1 MMATTLHEHP
11 FNGEQQQGKV
21 VALSIGTKHYS
32 IYLPNADIDY
42 IQKKIS
48 TELQP
53 YELEMLQDIQ
63 VNVSAGD
70 LVLDVGAN
78 IGNHT
83 LYLAAIA
90 DCKVTSFEPNA
101 SLIEALRRSVE
112 INQLSERV
120 TLMPFGVGHMAGQGH
135 FSAIMEENLGGQS
148 IDIGEGDIR
157 IVALDE
163 LEFPD
168 RVKVVKIDVEGME
181 LPVLEGAARLIGK
194 DRPLIYVEC
203 MNADHYKTIS
213 AWMERH
219 GYTYWDTFNATPT
232 HFFRPVE
239 SVSLDMRLARLQHHE
254 VLSNYQN
261 AQLLKTTRDNLASAN
276 QKYREACQ
284 RIDVLKE
291 QIHNSDT
298 RQQELKAKLS
308 ERQQEL
314 EAARQEVEQ
323 MRQRLHQAE
332 REYTARLDELASTMT
347 DIAAEKAR
355 GRAHEQELGAQL
367 AEARRALESER
378 ARSSLLEKN
387 LAEREQLATQQVAE
401 LAVHRE
407 HSAELRAA
415 YDALSEEL
423 ERFKAQYDEELR
435 NGQSIRELLEATQE
449 HGLESRRQLENV
461 QDAWNSERK
470 VFIEQVSLLNQRV
483 DTKAGLLQQREHG
496 VALLEAE
503 LEQEREQ
510 HEKLIQ
516 EHRSTTV
523 HIETIEQQ
531 LVNEQTAKKALESV
545 LASTETHAAQLQ
557 ARLDEFQAN
566 DRQHELKE
574 RVSLLEAELDRS
586 REDAKRACGELVA
599 AHEQQL
605 TEEQVAKKALE
616 SVLASTETHAAQLQD
631 RLDELQANNKQEEL
645 NAKIALLEL
654 ELDRVT
660 GEGNKLREELIAGH
674 KQSEEQRRHGHEAE
688 LAELRRALEQQQ
700 AQIKSLT
707 QELSKESDK
716 RRVAEQRLIQA
727 RASMT
732 YQLGYQLKNAK
743 SLGGLVR
750 LPVSLARL
758 YRQASKQR
766 LSRAHQPAVLEA
778 PKVFEHAPA
787 DRPAEPEVL
796 ADARQSAALL
806 PQRMAQ
812 GQLKIACIMDDFTF
826 GSYQP
831 EAQLQQLTPTAWQAE
846 LEDFQPELLFIES
859 AWRGKDE
866 LWGSKVGHNASE
878 LQQIVRWCKTR
889 GTPTMFWNKEDPVHF
904 ETFLTTAK
912 QFDFVFTTDM
922 DCIHRY
928 KAALGHEHVYFLPFA
943 CQPSVHNP
951 IELYERK
958 DAFCF
963 AGAYYARYPERT
975 RDLGNFVAKLPEFR
989 PVEIYDRNYGKN
1001 DPNYQ
1006 FPAEYQPFIVGT
1018 LPFSEID
1025 RAYKGYR
1032 YAINLNSIKQS
1043 QTMFARRVYE
1053 LLGCNTVT
1061 VSNYSRGVRLM
1072 FGDLVITTDSG
1083 EEMVRRLQ
1091 ALAGDEESSGKL
1103 RLAALRKVMLEHT
1116 YEQRLNYIVAKVSG
1130 TPVANPLPDVA
1141 VLSYARSEEDL
1152 KAVLA
1157 NFQRQTHTNSTL
1169 HLVLGRKVQQ
1179 PTEKNTRVHYLR
1191 HKELEGKGIGDVIG
1205 NAELLAGMVAED
1217 YYGPN
1222 YLLDMAIATRY
1233 SSANAFGKVT
1243 RYNYAETGIEL
1254 LEPGRAYHNAGSL
1267 QLRSAVVR
1275 AQLLAAFDCFDWCR
1289 ALSSSRYGE
1298 GSLLAVDPFNYCQ
1311 GGAAAEMDA
1320 VHQRVDDLSLDTGFT
1335 IEELQARA
1343 ERIAPAEQGAIDVPE
1358 IRLQQLQETFGP
1370 CKSSNVS
1377 FQMEEHGW
1385 LVTSTLEDGKHEYIY
1400 AARDL
1405 TPEELGGKEQLKF
1418 FLDVTPGLNLQLVM
1432 LFLDAQKQRISHVI
1446 KHANRNKVVDVPPE
1460 TAFIRMGWRVY
1471 QGGCA
1476 EIKGLLLG
1484 HKDLQPAEML
1494 GQAEHLLITNHY
1506 PSYEDLY
1513 RNGFV
1518 HSRVAAYRERGVNV
1532 DVFRLRKD
1540 DAATYHEFEN
1550 IDVITGSQSTL
1561 RKLLDSGRYRN
1572 VLVHF
1577 LDPDMWEVLKDY
1589 VDRLNVIVWVHGAEI
1604 QPWWRRQFNFKTE
1617 EQLQVGKLQSE
1628 QRLSF
1633 WSGLLKEMPANLKLI
1648 FVSHFFA
1655 EQVMEDLGF
1664 RLPEEKHHVIHNPI
1678 DTDLFNYIE
1687 KPVEQ
1692 RKKVLSIRPYAS
1704 AVYANDLS
1712 VKAIE
1717 LLSTKPW
1724 FHELEFRMIGEGPLF
1739 DETLKPLEKYP
1750 NVIIERRFLRRS
1762 EIAALH
1768 KDYGLFL
1775 CPSRMDTQG
1784 VSRDEAMAS
1793 GLVPVTNAVA
1803 AIPEFADGGSA
1814 ILAPEDDYV
1823 AMADGIA
1830 RLVENPQL
1838 FSAMS
1843 KSAVKRVE
1851 DKTAASLIIGQE
1863 IELLCD

>member
-70 LVLDVGAN
+70 LVLDIGAN

-261 AQLLKTTRDNLASAN
+261 AQLLKTTRDDLASAN

-291 QIHNSDT
+291 QLHNSDT

-332 REYTARLDELASTMT
+332 RQYAARLDELASAMAA
-347 DIAAEKAR
+347 IAADKTEGQAR
-355 GRAHEQELGAQL
+355 EHELTAQL
-367 AEARRALESER
+367 DEARRTLESER

-387 LAEREQLATQQVAE
+387 LAEREQLAAQQIAE
-401 LAVHRE
+401 LAVQRE
-407 HSAELRAA
+407 RSAELRTA

-423 ERFKAQYDEELR
+423 ERYKSRYEEEVR
-435 NGQSIRELLEATQE
+435 NGQSIRERLEATREQE
-449 HGLESRRQLENV
+449 LESRRQLENV
-461 QDAWNSERK
+461 QEAWSSERK
-470 VFIEQVSLLNQRV
+470 VFIEQVAILNQRL
-483 DTKAGLLQQREHG
+483 DAKAGLLQQREHG
-496 VALLEAE
+496 VALIEAE
-503 LEQEREQ
+503 LDQEREQ

-516 EHRSTTV
+516 EHRSATV
-523 HIETIEQQ
+523 HIETLEQQ
-531 LVNEQTAKKALESV
+531 LANERGAQKTLESV
-545 LASTETHAAQLQ
+545 LASTEAHAAQLQ
-557 ARLDEFQAN
+557 ARLDELQTN
-566 DRQHELKE
+566 DRQHELMG
-574 RVSLLEAELDRS
+574 RVALLEAELGAAQKMADALADAESHAAQLQLKLDELLTNDKQEELSTRIALLEAELDR
-586 REDAKRACGELVA
+586 V
-599 AHEQQL
+599 
-605 TEEQVAKKALE
+605 V
-616 SVLASTETHAAQLQD
+616 
-631 RLDELQANNKQEEL
+631 
-645 NAKIALLEL
+645 
-654 ELDRVT
+654 
-660 GEGNKLREELIAGH
+660 GEGNKLRDELMAEH
-674 KQSEEQRRHGHEAE
+674 KQGDEKRRNEHETE
-688 LAELRRALEQQQ
+688 LANLRRALEQQQ
-700 AQIKSLT
+700 AQINTLT
-707 QELSKESDK
+707 QELAKESDR

-732 YQLGYQLKNAK
+732 YQLGYQIKNAR

-766 LSRAHQPAVLEA
+766 QARSHQPSVFEA

-812 GQLKIACIMDDFTF
+812 GQLKIACIMDDFTY

-831 EAQLQQLTPTAWQAE
+831 EAQLKQLTPLGWQSE

-878 LQQIVRWCKTR
+878 LQQIVRWCRSR
-889 GTPTMFWNKEDPVHF
+889 GVPTMFWNKEDPVHF

-928 KAALGHEHVYFLPFA
+928 KAALGHDQVYFLPFA

-1091 ALAGDEESSGKL
+1091 TLAGDEESSGKL

-1130 TPVANPLPDVA
+1130 TPVDNPLPDVA
-1141 VLSYARSEEDL
+1141 VLGYARNEED
-1152 KAVLA
+1152 AQA
-1157 NFQRQTHTNSTL
+1157 IITNFRRQTHTSIML
-1169 HLVLGRKVQQ
+1169 YLVIKHKVTV
-1179 PTEKNTRVHYLR
+1179 PAIDDPRIHYLR
-1191 HKELEGKGIGDVIG
+1191 RKNIEGKSVSDVIG
-1205 NAELLAGMVAED
+1205 SAQLLAGMVADD

-1233 SSANAFGKVT
+1233 SSANGFGKVT
-1243 RYNYAETGIEL
+1243 RYSYADTEITL
-1254 LEPGRAYHNAGSL
+1254 VDSCRAYHHASSL

-1275 AQLLAAFDCFDWCR
+1275 AKVFATHDCFEWCR
-1289 ALSSSRYGE
+1289 GLASSRYGE

-1311 GGAAAEMDA
+1311 NGTAAERDA

-1343 ERIAPAEQGAIDVPE
+1343 ERIAPAEQSSTDVPE
-1358 IRLQQLQETFGP
+1358 IRLQQLQEIFGP

-1377 FQMEEHGW
+1377 FQMEEHSW
-1385 LVTSTLEDGKHEYIY
+1385 LVTSTLGDSKHEYIY
-1400 AARDL
+1400 AAQDL
-1405 TPEELGGKEQLKF
+1405 TPEELGGEEQLKF
-1418 FLDVTPGLNLQLVM
+1418 FLDVTPGLNIQLVM
-1432 LFLDAQKQRISHVI
+1432 LFLDAQKQRIDHRMLPSSKNHTFI
-1446 KHANRNKVVDVPPE
+1446 LPPE
-1460 TAFIRMGWRVY
+1460 TAWVRLGWRVY
-1471 QGGCA
+1471 SSGTA
-1476 EIKGLLLG
+1476 EIKRLIRG
-1484 HKDLQPAEML
+1484 HRDILPAEL
-1494 GQAEHLLITNHY
+1494 VGDNKYLVLTNNY
-1506 PSYEDLY
+1506 PSYQNLY
-1513 RNGFV
+1513 KNGFV
-1518 HSRVAAYRERGVNV
+1518 HSRVKAYSERGISV
-1532 DVFRLRKD
+1532 DVLCFRDREKLDFR
-1540 DAATYHEFEN
+1540 EFEGQE
-1550 IDVITGSQSTL
+1550 VLTGDTSVL
-1561 RKLLDSGRYRN
+1561 EKILAVGRYEA
-1572 VLVHF
+1572 VMVHF
-1577 LDPDMWEVLKDY
+1577 MSPSMWEVLVRHIEK
-1589 VDRLNVIVWVHGAEI
+1589 VRVVCWLHGAEI
-1604 QPWWRRQFNFKTE
+1604 HPWHRRVFNYTNDA
-1617 EQLQVGKLQSE
+1617 QLQVAKLESE
-1628 QRLSF
+1628 KRMAF
-1633 WSGLLKEMPANLKLI
+1633 WHAVLKPMHQNLHFAI
-1648 FVSHFFA
+1648 VSRTFSKEIMDDVEVEFDRS
-1655 EQVMEDLGF
+1655 QCTI
-1664 RLPEEKHHVIHNPI
+1664 IHNPI
-1678 DTDLFNYIE
+1678 DIRNFSYIE
-1687 KPVEQ
+1687 KPAKQ
-1692 RKKVLSIRPYAS
+1692 RKKILSIRPFAS
-1704 AVYANDLS
+1704 RQYANDIS
-1712 VKAIE
+1712 VSTIIE
-1717 LLSTKPW
+1717 LSKKD
-1724 FHELEFRMIGEGPLF
+1724 FFNELEFRIIGDGALF
-1739 DETLKPLEKYP
+1739 DEVLEPLREFE
-1750 NVIIERRFLRRS
+1750 NVIIERRFLTHYQ
-1762 EIAALH
+1762 IAALH
-1768 KDYGLFL
+1768 KEYGIFL
-1775 CPSRMDTQG
+1775 CPTRWDSQG

-1803 AIPEFADGGSA
+1803 AVPEFVDEGCA
-1814 ILAPEDDYV
+1814 ILAPAENYV
-1823 AMADGIA
+1823 AMAEGISL
-1830 RLVENPQL
+1830 LVENPEL
-1838 FSAMS
+1838 FSSMS
-1843 KSAVKRVE
+1843 KAAAERVKH
-1851 DKTAASLIIGQE
+1851 KMAADLIIERE
-1863 IELLCD
+1863 IELFAAKRMC

>member
-1 MMATTLHEHP
+1 MATTLQENP
-11 FNGEQQQGKV
+11 SNDEQQKGKV

-32 IYLPNADIDY
+32 IYLPNAEVDY

-48 TELQP
+48 TEIQP

-63 VNVSAGD
+63 ANVSAGD

-90 DCKVTSFEPNA
+90 ECKVISFEPNA
-101 SLIEALRRSVE
+101 SLIEALRRSVQ

-120 TLMPFGVGHMAGQGH
+120 TLMPYGVGHTAGRGH
-135 FSAIMEENLGGQS
+135 FAALMEENLGGQS
-148 IDIGEGDIR
+148 IEIGEGDIR

-163 LEFPD
+163 LELPG
-168 RVKVVKIDVEGME
+168 RVRLIKVDVEGME
-181 LPVLEGAARLIGK
+181 LPVLQGAAGLIEK
-194 DRPLIYVEC
+194 DRPLVYVEC
-203 MNADHYKTIS
+203 MNADHYKCIS
-213 AWMERH
+213 NWMESH
-219 GYTYWDTFNATPT
+219 GYVYWDTFNATPT
-232 HFFRPVE
+232 HLFRPAE

-261 AQLLKTTRDNLASAN
+261 AQLLKTTRDNLANAN

-291 QIHNSDT
+291 QMQNSDA

-314 EAARQEVEQ
+314 EATRQEVQQ

-332 REYTARLDELASTMT
+332 RQYAARLDELASAMAA
-347 DIAAEKAR
+347 IAADKTQGQAR
-355 GRAHEQELGAQL
+355 EHELTAQL
-367 AEARRALESER
+367 DEARRALESER

-387 LAEREQLATQQVAE
+387 LAEREHSAAQQIAE
-401 LAVHRE
+401 LAVQRE
-407 HSAELRAA
+407 RSAELRTA

-423 ERFKAQYDEELR
+423 ERFKSRYEEELR
-435 NGQSIRELLEATQE
+435 NGQSIRERLEATREQ
-449 HGLESRRQLENV
+449 GLESRRQLENV
-461 QDAWNSERK
+461 QEAWSSERK
-470 VFIEQVSLLNQRV
+470 VFIEQVAILNQRL
-483 DTKAGLLQQREHG
+483 DAKAGLLQQREHG

-503 LEQEREQ
+503 LDQEREQ

-516 EHRSTTV
+516 EHRSATV
-523 HIETIEQQ
+523 HIETLEQQ
-531 LVNEQTAKKALESV
+531 LASEREVQRTLESV
-545 LASTETHAAQLQ
+545 LASTEAHAAQLQ
-557 ARLDEFQAN
+557 ARLDEFHSN
-566 DRQHELKE
+566 DRQHELME
-574 RVSLLEAELDRS
+574 RIALLEAEL
-586 REDAKRACGELVA
+586 EAAQKMVDALADV
-599 AHEQQL
+599 
-605 TEEQVAKKALE
+605 E
-616 SVLASTETHAAQLQD
+616 SHAAQLQLK
-631 RLDELQANNKQEEL
+631 LDELLANDKQEEMSTR
-645 NAKIALLEL
+645 IALLET
-654 ELDRVT
+654 ELDRVV
-660 GEGNKLREELIAGH
+660 GEGNKLREELMA
-674 KQSEEQRRHGHEAE
+674 KQKQDDEKRRDEHEAE
-688 LAELRRALEQQQ
+688 LANLRRALEQQQ
-700 AQIKSLT
+700 ARINTLT
-707 QELSKESDK
+707 QELAKESDK
-716 RRVAEQRLIQA
+716 RRIAEQRLIQA

-732 YQLGYQLKNAK
+732 YQLGYQLKNAR

-758 YRQASKQR
+758 YRQANKQR
-766 LSRAHQPAVLEA
+766 QSRAHQPATIEA
-778 PKVFEHAPA
+778 PKVFEHAPI

-796 ADARQSAALL
+796 ADAQQSAALL
-806 PQRMAQ
+806 PQHMAQ
-812 GQLKIACIMDDFTF
+812 GQLKIACIMDDFTY

-831 EAQLQQLTPTAWQAE
+831 EAHLQQLTPAGWQAE

-878 LQQIVRWCKTR
+878 LQQIVRWCR
-889 GTPTMFWNKEDPVHF
+889 SRSVPTVFWNKEDPVHF

-928 KAALGHEHVYFLPFA
+928 KAALGHNQVYFLPFA

-1130 TPVANPLPDVA
+1130 AQLANPLPEVA
-1141 VLSYARSEEDL
+1141 VLGYARTEES
-1152 KAVLA
+1152 AQAILA
-1157 NFQRQTHTNSTL
+1157 NFQRQTHGGSTL
-1169 HLVLGRKVQQ
+1169 FLVLGRKT
-1179 PTEKNTRVHYLR
+1179 PTPKIEDSRIHYLR
-1191 HKELEGKGIGDVIG
+1191 RKDVEGKPISEVVGA
-1205 NAELLAGMVAED
+1205 AELLAGMVAED

-1233 SSANAFGKVT
+1233 SSANGFGKVT
-1243 RYNYAETGIEL
+1243 RYSYADTEINL
-1254 LEPGRAYHNAGSL
+1254 VAPGRAYHNASSL

-1275 AQLLAAFDCFDWCR
+1275 AKIFATHDCFEWCR
-1289 ALSSSRYGE
+1289 GLVSSRYGE

-1311 GGAAAEMDA
+1311 DGAAAELDE
-1320 VHQRVDDLSLDTGFT
+1320 VHQRVDDLSLDIGFT

-1343 ERIAPAEQGAIDVPE
+1343 EHIAPAERGSTEVPE
-1358 IRLQQLQETFGP
+1358 IRIQQLQEIFGP
-1370 CKSSNVS
+1370 CKSNNVS

-1405 TPEELGGKEQLKF
+1405 KPDELGGSEQLKF

-1471 QGGCA
+1471 QSGCA

-1494 GQAEHLLITNHY
+1494 GQAEHLLVTNHY

-1518 HSRVAAYRERGVNV
+1518 HSRVAAYRERGENV

-1540 DAATYHEFEN
+1540 EAATYHEFEN

-1561 RKLLDSGRYRN
+1561 RKLLSSGRYRN

-1577 LDPDMWEVLKDY
+1577 LDPDIWGVLKNY
-1589 VDRLNVIVWVHGAEI
+1589 VDQIKVIVWVHGAEI

-1617 EQLQVGKLQSE
+1617 EQLQLGKLQSE
-1628 QRLSF
+1628 QRMAF
-1633 WSGLLKEMPANLKLI
+1633 WGALLKEMPANLKLV
-1648 FVSHFFA
+1648 FVSNFFA

-1664 RLPEEKHHVIHNPI
+1664 RIPEANYRVIHNPI
-1678 DTDLFNYIE
+1678 DTELFRHIE

-1692 RKKVLSIRPYAS
+1692 RKRILSIRPYAS

-1717 LLSTKPW
+1717 LLSEKPW
-1724 FHELEFRMIGEGPLF
+1724 FDELEFRLIGEGPLF
-1739 DETLKPLEKYP
+1739 DETLKPLEKYL
-1750 NVIIERRFLRRS
+1750 NVTIERRFLRRS
-1762 EIAALH
+1762 EIAVLH

-1803 AIPEFADGGSA
+1803 AIPEFADEGCA

-1823 AMADGIA
+1823 AMAEGIA
-1830 RLVENPQL
+1830 RLVEDPKL
-1838 FSAMS
+1838 FIAMS

-1851 DKTAASLIIGQE
+1851 EKTAASLIIGRE
-1863 IELLCD
+1863 IELFCK

>member
-1 MMATTLHEHP
+1 MMTTTLHEQP
-11 FNGEQQQGKV
+11 FEDEQQQGKV
-21 VALSIGTKHYS
+21 VALSIGKKHYS
-32 IYLPNADIDY
+32 IYLPNADTDY

-48 TELQP
+48 NDNQP
-53 YELEMLQDIQ
+53 YELEMLEDIQ
-63 VNVSAGD
+63 AHVSAGD
-70 LVLDVGAN
+70 LVLDIGAN

-90 DCKVTSFEPNA
+90 GCKVTSFEPNA
-101 SLIEALRRSVE
+101 TLIEALSRSLE
-112 INQLSERV
+112 INQLSELV
-120 TLMPFGVGHMAGQGH
+120 TLMPYGVGHTAGKGH
-135 FSAIMEENLGGQS
+135 FSKLMEENLGGQS
-148 IDIGEGDIR
+148 IEVGDGEIR

-163 LEFPD
+163 LEFDDP
-168 RVKVVKIDVEGME
+168 VKLIKIDVEGME
-181 LPVLEGAARLIGK
+181 LPVLEGAVGLIEK
-194 DRPLIYVEC
+194 DQPLIYVEC
-203 MNADHYKTIS
+203 INADHYKTIS
-213 AWMERH
+213 TWMESH
-219 GYTYWDTFNATPT
+219 GYVYWDTFNATPT
-232 HFFRPVE
+232 HLFRPAE

-261 AQLLKTTRDNLASAN
+261 AQLLKTTRDNLANAN

-291 QIHNSDT
+291 QLQNSDT

-332 REYTARLDELASTMT
+332 RQYAARLDELASAMAA
-347 DIAAEKAR
+347 IAADKTEGQAR
-355 GRAHEQELGAQL
+355 EHELTAQL
-367 AEARRALESER
+367 DEARRTLESER

-387 LAEREQLATQQVAE
+387 LAEREQLAAQQIAE
-401 LAVHRE
+401 LAVQRE
-407 HSAELRAA
+407 RSAELRTA

-423 ERFKAQYDEELR
+423 ERYKSRYEEEVR
-435 NGQSIRELLEATQE
+435 NGQSIRERLEATREQ
-449 HGLESRRQLENV
+449 GLESRRQLENV
-461 QDAWNSERK
+461 QEAWSSERK
-470 VFIEQVSLLNQRV
+470 VFIEQVAILNQRL
-483 DTKAGLLQQREHG
+483 DAKAGLLQQREHG

-503 LEQEREQ
+503 LDQEREQ

-516 EHRSTTV
+516 EHRSVTV
-523 HIETIEQQ
+523 HIETLEQQ
-531 LVNEQTAKKALESV
+531 LANERGAQKTLESV
-545 LASTETHAAQLQ
+545 LASTEAHAAQLQ
-557 ARLDEFQAN
+557 ARLDEFQTN
-566 DRQHELKE
+566 DRQHELMG
-574 RVSLLEAELDRS
+574 RVALLEAELGAAQKMADALADAESHAAQLQLKLDELLTNDKQEELSTRIALLEAELDR
-586 REDAKRACGELVA
+586 V
-599 AHEQQL
+599 
-605 TEEQVAKKALE
+605 V
-616 SVLASTETHAAQLQD
+616 
-631 RLDELQANNKQEEL
+631 
-645 NAKIALLEL
+645 
-654 ELDRVT
+654 
-660 GEGNKLREELIAGH
+660 GEGNKLRDELMAEH
-674 KQSEEQRRHGHEAE
+674 KQGDEKRRNEHETE
-688 LAELRRALEQQQ
+688 LANLRRALEQQQ
-700 AQIKSLT
+700 AQINTLT
-707 QELSKESDK
+707 QELAKESDK
-716 RRVAEQRLIQA
+716 RRIAEQRLIQA

-732 YQLGYQLKNAK
+732 YQLGYQIKNAR

-766 LSRAHQPAVLEA
+766 QARSHQPSVFVA

-878 LQQIVRWCKTR
+878 LQQIVRWCRAR
-889 GTPTMFWNKEDPVHF
+889 GVPTMFWNKEDPVHF

-928 KAALGHEHVYFLPFA
+928 KAALGHDQVYFLPFA

-1141 VLSYARSEEDL
+1141 VLGYARSEEDL
-1152 KAVLA
+1152 KAILA
-1157 NFQRQTHTNSTL
+1157 NFQRQTHTSSIL
-1169 HLVLGRKVQQ
+1169 YLVLGRKVQQ
-1179 PTEKNTRVHYLR
+1179 PPGKDARVHFLR
-1191 HKELEGKGIGDVIG
+1191 RKELEGKCIGDVIG
-1205 NAELLAGMVAED
+1205 NAALLAGMVAED

-1243 RYNYAETGIEL
+1243 RYNHTETDIEL
-1254 LEPGRAYHNAGSL
+1254 LEPGRVYHNAGSL

-1275 AQLLAAFDCFDWCR
+1275 AQVFAAFDCFDWCR

-1320 VHQRVDDLSLDTGFT
+1320 VHQRVDDLPLDTGFT

-1385 LVTSTLEDGKHEYIY
+1385 LVSSTLEDGKHEYIY

-1405 TPEELGGKEQLKF
+1405 KPEDLGGKEQLKF

-1460 TAFIRMGWRVY
+1460 TAYIRIGWRVY

-1589 VDRLNVIVWVHGAEI
+1589 VDRLNVIVWVHGAEV
-1604 QPWWRRQFNFKTE
+1604 QPWWRREYNYSTE
-1617 EQLQVGKLQSE
+1617 DQLQIAKLESE
-1628 QRLSF
+1628 KRMTFWRSLLSP
-1633 WSGLLKEMPANLKLI
+1633 MPENLKLI
-1648 FVSHFFA
+1648 FVSRYFA
-1655 EQVMEDLGF
+1655 DEVMEDVGVQV
-1664 RLPEEKHHVIHNPI
+1664 PNDQYEIIHNPI
-1678 DTDLFNYIE
+1678 NTDIFFYQE

-1692 RKKVLSIRPYAS
+1692 RKKILSIRPYAS
-1704 AVYANDLS
+1704 PKYANDLS
-1712 VKAIE
+1712 AKAIQ
-1717 LLSTKPW
+1717 LLAHEP
-1724 FHELEFRMIGEGPLF
+1724 FFNELEFRMIGDGPLF
-1739 DETLKPLEKYP
+1739 DEILDPLRIYP
-1750 NVIIERRFLRRS
+1750 NVHIERRFLKQQ
-1762 EIAALH
+1762 EIAYLH
-1768 KDYGLFL
+1768 KEYGIFL
-1775 CPSRMDTQG
+1775 CPTRMDAQG

-1793 GLVPVTNAVA
+1793 GLVPITNNVA
-1803 AIPEFADGGSA
+1803 AIPEFVDSFSG
-1814 ILAPEDDYV
+1814 ILAKPDSAEEL
-1823 AMADGIA
+1823 AAGIKI
-1830 RLVENPQL
+1830 LVEDEKI
-1838 FSAMS
+1838 FKSMSAAAVS
-1843 KSAVKRVE
+1843 KVE
-1851 DKTAASLIIGQE
+1851 KISSVGLIITK
-1863 IELLCD
+1863 ELSFILK

>member
-1 MMATTLHEHP
+1 MATTLHEHL

-32 IYLPNADIDY
+32 IYLPSADIDY

-261 AQLLKTTRDNLASAN
+261 AQLLKTTRDDLANAN

-332 REYTARLDELASTMT
+332 RQYAARLDELASAMAA
-347 DIAAEKAR
+347 IAADKTEGQAR
-355 GRAHEQELGAQL
+355 EHELTAQL
-367 AEARRALESER
+367 DEARRTLESER

-387 LAEREQLATQQVAE
+387 LAEREQLAAQQIAE
-401 LAVHRE
+401 LAVQRE
-407 HSAELRAA
+407 RSAELRTA

-423 ERFKAQYDEELR
+423 ERYKSRYEEEVR
-435 NGQSIRELLEATQE
+435 NGQSIRERLEATREQ
-449 HGLESRRQLENV
+449 GLESRRQLENV
-461 QDAWNSERK
+461 QEAWSSERK
-470 VFIEQVSLLNQRV
+470 VFIEQVAILNQRL
-483 DTKAGLLQQREHG
+483 DAKAGLLQQREHG

-503 LEQEREQ
+503 LDQEREQ

-516 EHRSTTV
+516 EHRSVTV
-523 HIETIEQQ
+523 HIETLEQQ
-531 LVNEQTAKKALESV
+531 LANERGAQKTLESV
-545 LASTETHAAQLQ
+545 LASTEAHAAQLQ
-557 ARLDEFQAN
+557 ARLDEFQTN
-566 DRQHELKE
+566 DRQHELMG
-574 RVSLLEAELDRS
+574 RVALLEAELGAAQKMADALADAESHAAQLQLKLDELLTNDKQEELSTRIALLEAELDR
-586 REDAKRACGELVA
+586 V
-599 AHEQQL
+599 
-605 TEEQVAKKALE
+605 V
-616 SVLASTETHAAQLQD
+616 
-631 RLDELQANNKQEEL
+631 
-645 NAKIALLEL
+645 
-654 ELDRVT
+654 
-660 GEGNKLREELIAGH
+660 GEGNKLRDELMAEH
-674 KQSEEQRRHGHEAE
+674 KQGDEKRRNEHETE
-688 LAELRRALEQQQ
+688 LANLRRALEQQQ
-700 AQIKSLT
+700 AQINTLT
-707 QELSKESDK
+707 QELAKESDR

-732 YQLGYQLKNAK
+732 YQLGYQIKNAR

-766 LSRAHQPAVLEA
+766 QARSHQPSEFEA

-812 GQLKIACIMDDFTF
+812 GQLKIACIMDDFTY

-831 EAQLQQLTPTAWQAE
+831 EAQLQQLTPAGWQAE

-912 QFDFVFTTDM
+912 HFDFVFTTDM

-928 KAALGHEHVYFLPFA
+928 KAALGHDQVYFLPFA

-1141 VLSYARSEEDL
+1141 VLGYARSEEDL
-1152 KAVLA
+1152 KAILA
-1157 NFQRQTHTNSTL
+1157 NFQRQTHTSSIL
-1169 HLVLGRKVQQ
+1169 YLVLGRKVQQ
-1179 PTEKNTRVHYLR
+1179 PPGKDARVHFLR
-1191 HKELEGKGIGDVIG
+1191 RKELEGKCIGDVIG
-1205 NAELLAGMVAED
+1205 NAALLAGMVAED

-1243 RYNYAETGIEL
+1243 RYNYTDTDIEL
-1254 LEPGRAYHNAGSL
+1254 LEPGRVYHNAGSL

-1275 AQLLAAFDCFDWCR
+1275 AQLFAAFDCFDWCR

-1320 VHQRVDDLSLDTGFT
+1320 VHQRVDDLPLNTGFT

-1358 IRLQQLQETFGP
+1358 IRLQQLQKIFGP
-1370 CKSSNVS
+1370 CKSNNVS

-1405 TPEELGGKEQLKF
+1405 KPEDLGGKEQLKF

-1460 TAFIRMGWRVY
+1460 TAYIRIGWRIY

-1550 IDVITGSQSTL
+1550 IDVITGSQTTL
-1561 RKLLDSGRYRN
+1561 RKLLDTGRYRN

-1577 LDPDMWEVLKDY
+1577 LDPDMWHVLKDY
-1589 VDRLNVIVWVHGAEI
+1589 IENIKVIVWVHGAEV
-1604 QPWWRRQFNFKTE
+1604 QPWWRREYNYSTE
-1617 EQLQVGKLQSE
+1617 DQLQISKLESDK
-1628 QRLSF
+1628 RMAFWRSLLSP
-1633 WSGLLKEMPANLKLI
+1633 MPENLKLV
-1648 FVSHFFA
+1648 FVSRYFA
-1655 EQVMEDLGF
+1655 EEVMEDVGI
-1664 RLPEEKHHVIHNPI
+1664 RVGEDQYEIIHNPI
-1678 DTDLFNYIE
+1678 NTDIFSYQP
-1687 KPVEQ
+1687 KPAEQ
-1692 RKKVLSIRPYAS
+1692 RKKILSIRPYAS
-1704 AVYANDLS
+1704 AKYANDLS
-1712 VKAIE
+1712 AKAIE
-1717 LLSTKPW
+1717 HLAETPFFSQ
-1724 FHELEFRMIGEGPLF
+1724 LEFRMIGDGPLF
-1739 DETLKPLEKYP
+1739 DEILGPLRKYP
-1750 NVIIERRFLRRS
+1750 NVIIERRFLKQH
-1762 EIAALH
+1762 EIAELH
-1768 KDYGLFL
+1768 REYGVFL
-1775 CPSRMDTQG
+1775 CPTRMDAQG

-1793 GLVPVTNAVA
+1793 GLVPITNAVA
-1803 AIPEFADGGSA
+1803 AIPEFVDARSGILVHGEDASGMAAGIQKLFSDPDFFSA
-1814 ILAPEDDYV
+1814 LSCEAARRVSRQSSNQTI
-1823 AMADGIA
+1823 IA
-1830 RLVENPQL
+1830 R
-1838 FSAMS
+1838 
-1843 KSAVKRVE
+1843 
-1851 DKTAASLIIGQE
+1851 
-1863 IELLCD
+1863 ELNVFAPIDSYEVS

>member
-1 MMATTLHEHP
+1 MMTTTLHEQP
-11 FNGEQQQGKV
+11 FEDEQQQGKV
-21 VALSIGTKHYS
+21 VALSIGKKHYS
-32 IYLPNADIDY
+32 IYLPNADTDY

-48 TELQP
+48 NDNQP
-53 YELEMLQDIQ
+53 YELEMLEDIQ
-63 VNVSAGD
+63 AHVSAGD
-70 LVLDVGAN
+70 LVLDIGAN

-90 DCKVTSFEPNA
+90 GCKVTSFEPNA
-101 SLIEALRRSVE
+101 ALIEALSRSLE
-112 INQLSERV
+112 INQLSELV
-120 TLMPFGVGHMAGQGH
+120 TLMPYGVGHTAGKGH
-135 FSAIMEENLGGQS
+135 FSKLMEENLGGQ
-148 IDIGEGDIR
+148 IIEVGDGEIR

-163 LEFPD
+163 LEFDDP
-168 RVKVVKIDVEGME
+168 VKLIKIDVEGME
-181 LPVLEGAARLIGK
+181 LPVLEGAARLIAK
-194 DRPLIYVEC
+194 DRPLIYVESID
-203 MNADHYKTIS
+203 AEHYKTIS

-232 HFFRPVE
+232 HLFRPAE

-254 VLSNYQN
+254 VLSNYQS
-261 AQLLKTTRDNLASAN
+261 AQLLKTTRDDLANAN

-291 QIHNSDT
+291 QIQNSDT
-298 RQQELKAKLS
+298 RQQELKAKLN
-308 ERQQEL
+308 ERQREL
-314 EAARQEVEQ
+314 EAARQEVDE
-323 MRQRLHQAE
+323 MRQRLQQAE
-332 REYTARLDELASTMT
+332 RQYTARLDELASAMT
-347 DIAAEKAR
+347 EIANGKAQTEAR
-355 GRAHEQELGAQL
+355 DQELGAQL

-378 ARSSLLEKN
+378 ARSSLLEQN
-387 LAEREQLATQQVAE
+387 LGEREQLATQQVAE
-401 LAVHRE
+401 LAVQRE
-407 HSAELRAA
+407 RSAELRAA

-423 ERFKAQYDEELR
+423 ERFKAEYEEELR
-435 NGQSIRELLEATQE
+435 NGRSIRELLEVTREQ
-449 HGLESRRQLENV
+449 GVESRRQLENV
-461 QDAWNSERK
+461 QEAWDSERK

-557 ARLDEFQAN
+557 
-566 DRQHELKE
+566 
-574 RVSLLEAELDRS
+574 
-586 REDAKRACGELVA
+586 
-599 AHEQQL
+599 
-605 TEEQVAKKALE
+605 
-616 SVLASTETHAAQLQD
+616 D

-674 KQSEEQRRHGHEAE
+674 KQSEAQRRNGHEAE

-732 YQLGYQLKNAK
+732 YQLGYQLKNART
-743 SLGGLVR
+743 LGGLVR
-750 LPVSLARL
+750 LPISLARL
-758 YRQASKQR
+758 YRQANKQR
-766 LSRAHQPAVLEA
+766 QSRARQPATIEA
-778 PKVFEHAPA
+778 PMVFEHAPI

-796 ADARQSAALL
+796 ADAKQSAALL

-812 GQLKIACIMDDFTF
+812 GQLKIACIMDDFTY

-831 EAQLQQLTPTAWQAE
+831 EAKLQQLTPARWQAE

-878 LQQIVRWCKTR
+878 LQQIVRWCRSR
-889 GTPTMFWNKEDPVHF
+889 GIPTLFWNKEDPVHF

-928 KAALGHEHVYFLPFA
+928 KAALGHDRVYFLPFA

-989 PVEIYDRNYGKN
+989 SVEIYDRNYGKN
-1001 DPNYQ
+1001 DSNYQ
-1006 FPAEYQPFIVGT
+1006 FPPEYQPFIVGT

-1091 ALAGDEESSGKL
+1091 ALAGNEESSGKL

-1130 TPVANPLPDVA
+1130 TPVSNPLPKVA
-1141 VLSYARSEEDL
+1141 VLAYARTEEEL
-1152 KAVLA
+1152 QAILA
-1157 NFQRQTHTNSTL
+1157 SFQRQAHTASSL
-1169 HLVLGRKVQQ
+1169 YLLLGRKVQQ
-1179 PTEKNTRVHYLR
+1179 PTNNAPRVHFFR
-1191 HKELEGKGIGDVIG
+1191 RKDIDGKRIAEVIG
-1205 NAELLAGMVAED
+1205 GAPMLAGMVAED

-1243 RYNYAETGIEL
+1243 RYQWGEPECEL
-1254 LEPGRAYHNAGSL
+1254 AEPGHAYHKVGSL
-1267 QLRSAVVR
+1267 QLRCAVVHSH
-1275 AQLLAAFDCFDWCR
+1275 LFTEFDCFEWCR
-1289 ALSSSRYGE
+1289 ALPSSRYGE
-1298 GSLLAVDPFNYCQ
+1298 GSLLAIDPFNYCQ
-1311 GGAAAEMDA
+1311 GGALGELEA
-1320 VHQRVDDLSLDTGFT
+1320 VQRTVDDLVLDTGFA

-1343 ERIAPAEQGAIDVPE
+1343 EAIGPAERTTVDMPE
-1358 IRLQQLQETFGP
+1358 IPLQQLQAIFSP
-1370 CKSSNVS
+1370 CLSRNVT

-1385 LVTSTLEDGKHEYIY
+1385 LVTSILEDGKHEYIY
-1400 AARDL
+1400 AAKDL

-1460 TAFIRMGWRVY
+1460 TAFIRVGWRVY
-1471 QGGCA
+1471 QSGCA
-1476 EIKGLLLG
+1476 EIKSLLLG

-1494 GQAEHLLITNHY
+1494 GQAEHLLVTNHY
-1506 PSYEDLY
+1506 PSYDDLY

-1518 HSRVAAYRERGVNV
+1518 HTRVRAYAENGIKV
-1532 DVFRLRKD
+1532 DIFRLRKD
-1540 DAATYHEFEN
+1540 EPIRWHEFQN
-1550 IDVITGSQSTL
+1550 ADVTTGSQNAL
-1561 RKLLDSGRYRN
+1561 RKMLKSGRYRH

-1577 LDPDMWEVLKDY
+1577 LDPNMWDVLKDFIDDIR
-1589 VDRLNVIVWVHGAEI
+1589 VTIWVHGAEI
-1604 QPWWRRQFNFKTE
+1604 HPWYRRKYNIETPEQE
-1617 EQLQVGKLQSE
+1617 EKAKAQSAV
-1628 QRLSF
+1628 RMSF
-1633 WSGLLKEMPANLKLI
+1633 WRGLLQPMPANLHLV
-1648 FVSHFFA
+1648 FVSNYFA
-1655 EQVMEDLGF
+1655 NEVMEDLGF
-1664 RLPEEKHHVIHNPI
+1664 RLPEGSYSVIHNPI
-1678 DTDLFNYIE
+1678 DTELFSYAE
-1687 KPVEQ
+1687 KDSEHC
-1692 RKKVLSIRPYAS
+1692 KKILSIRPFATRQ
-1704 AVYANDLS
+1704 YANDLT
-1712 VKAIE
+1712 VKCILE
-1717 LLSTKPW
+1717 LSKKPI
-1724 FHELEFRMIGEGPLF
+1724 FDQLRFTIVGDGVLFEETITPLRQF
-1739 DETLKPLEKYP
+1739 D
-1750 NVIIERRFLRRS
+1750 NVHIQQKFLTQP

-1768 KDYGLFL
+1768 KEHGIFL
-1775 CPSRMDTQG
+1775 CPTRWDSQG
-1784 VSRDEAMAS
+1784 VSRDEAMSS
-1793 GLVPVTNAVA
+1793 GLVPVTTAVA
-1803 AIPEFADGGSA
+1803 AIPEFTDESCA
-1814 ILAPEDDYV
+1814 ILAAEEDYQGL
-1823 AMADGIA
+1823 AKGIEA
-1830 RLVENPQL
+1830 LVGQSAL
-1838 FSAMS
+1838 FGRMSESAS
-1843 KSAVKRVE
+1843 FRVKRLTEKSVIIKKE
-1851 DKTAASLIIGQE
+1851 ISL
-1863 IELLCD
+1863 LTN

>member
-1 MMATTLHEHP
+1 MMTTTLHEQP
-11 FNGEQQQGKV
+11 FEDEQQQGKV
-21 VALSIGTKHYS
+21 VALSIGKKHYS
-32 IYLPNADIDY
+32 IYLPNADTDY

-48 TELQP
+48 NDNQP
-53 YELEMLQDIQ
+53 YELEMLEDIQ
-63 VNVSAGD
+63 AHVSAGD
-70 LVLDVGAN
+70 LVLDIGAN

-90 DCKVTSFEPNA
+90 GCKVTSFEPSA
-101 SLIEALRRSVE
+101 ALIEALSRSLE
-112 INQLSERV
+112 INQLSELV
-120 TLMPFGVGHMAGQGH
+120 TLMPYGVGHTAGKGH
-135 FSAIMEENLGGQS
+135 FSKLMEENLGGQS
-148 IDIGEGDIR
+148 IEVGDGEIR

-163 LEFPD
+163 LEFDDP
-168 RVKVVKIDVEGME
+168 VKLIKIDVEGME
-181 LPVLEGAARLIGK
+181 LPVLEGAARLIAK
-194 DRPLIYVEC
+194 DRPLIYVESID
-203 MNADHYKTIS
+203 AEHYKTIS
-213 AWMERH
+213 TWMESH
-219 GYTYWDTFNATPT
+219 GYVYWDTFNATPT
-232 HFFRPVE
+232 HLFRPAE

-261 AQLLKTTRDNLASAN
+261 AQLLKTTRDNLANAN

-291 QIHNSDT
+291 QLQNSDT

-332 REYTARLDELASTMT
+332 RQYAARLDELASAMAA
-347 DIAAEKAR
+347 IAADKTEGQAR
-355 GRAHEQELGAQL
+355 EHELTAQL
-367 AEARRALESER
+367 DEARRTLESER

-387 LAEREQLATQQVAE
+387 LAEREQLAAQQIAE
-401 LAVHRE
+401 LAVQRE
-407 HSAELRAA
+407 RSAELRTA

-423 ERFKAQYDEELR
+423 ERYKSRYEEEVR
-435 NGQSIRELLEATQE
+435 NGQSIRERLEATREQ
-449 HGLESRRQLENV
+449 GLESRRQLENV
-461 QDAWNSERK
+461 QEAWSSERK
-470 VFIEQVSLLNQRV
+470 VFIEQVAILNQRL
-483 DTKAGLLQQREHG
+483 DAKAGLLQQREHG

-503 LEQEREQ
+503 LDQEREQ

-516 EHRSTTV
+516 EHRSVTV
-523 HIETIEQQ
+523 HIETLEQQ
-531 LVNEQTAKKALESV
+531 LANERGAQKTLESV
-545 LASTETHAAQLQ
+545 LASTEAHAAQLQ
-557 ARLDEFQAN
+557 ARLDEFQTN
-566 DRQHELKE
+566 DRQHELMG
-574 RVSLLEAELDRS
+574 RVALLEAELGAAQKMADALADAESHAAQLQLKLDELLTNDKQEELSTRIALLEAELDR
-586 REDAKRACGELVA
+586 V
-599 AHEQQL
+599 
-605 TEEQVAKKALE
+605 V
-616 SVLASTETHAAQLQD
+616 
-631 RLDELQANNKQEEL
+631 
-645 NAKIALLEL
+645 
-654 ELDRVT
+654 
-660 GEGNKLREELIAGH
+660 GEGNKLRDELMAEH
-674 KQSEEQRRHGHEAE
+674 KQGDEKRRNEHETE
-688 LAELRRALEQQQ
+688 LANLRRALEQQQ
-700 AQIKSLT
+700 AQINTLT
-707 QELSKESDK
+707 QELAKESDR

-732 YQLGYQLKNAK
+732 YQLGYQIKNAR

-766 LSRAHQPAVLEA
+766 QARSHQPSEFEA

-812 GQLKIACIMDDFTF
+812 GQLKIACIMDDFTY

-831 EAQLQQLTPTAWQAE
+831 EAQLQQLTPAGWQAE

-928 KAALGHEHVYFLPFA
+928 KAALGHDRVYFLPFA

-1006 FPAEYQPFIVGT
+1006 FPPEYQPFIVGT

-1157 NFQRQTHTNSTL
+1157 NFQRQTHTSSIL
-1169 HLVLGRKVQQ
+1169 YLVLGRKVQQ
-1179 PTEKNTRVHYLR
+1179 PPGKDTRVRFLR
-1191 HKELEGKGIGDVIG
+1191 RKELEGKCIGDVIG
-1205 NAELLAGMVAED
+1205 NTKLLAGMVAED

-1275 AQLLAAFDCFDWCR
+1275 AQLFAAFDCFDWCR

-1311 GGAAAEMDA
+1311 GGAAAEKDA

-1343 ERIAPAEQGAIDVPE
+1343 ERIAPAEQGAIDVSE
-1358 IRLQQLQETFGP
+1358 IRLQQLQEIFGP

-1385 LVTSTLEDGKHEYIY
+1385 LVSSTLEDGKHEYIY

-1405 TPEELGGKEQLKF
+1405 KPEELGGKEQLKF

-1460 TAFIRMGWRVY
+1460 TAFIRVGWRVY
-1471 QGGCA
+1471 QSGCA
-1476 EIKGLLLG
+1476 EIKSLLLG

-1494 GQAEHLLITNHY
+1494 GQAEHLLVTNHY
-1506 PSYEDLY
+1506 PSYDDLY

-1518 HSRVAAYRERGVNV
+1518 HTRVRAYAENGIKV
-1532 DVFRLRKD
+1532 DIFRLRKD
-1540 DAATYHEFEN
+1540 EPISWHEFQN
-1550 IDVITGSQSTL
+1550 ADVTTGSQNAL
-1561 RKLLDSGRYRN
+1561 RKMLKSGRYRH

-1577 LDPDMWEVLKDY
+1577 LDPNMWDVLKDFIDDIR
-1589 VDRLNVIVWVHGAEI
+1589 VTIWVHGAEI
-1604 QPWWRRQFNFKTE
+1604 HPWYRRKYNIETPEQE
-1617 EQLQVGKLQSE
+1617 EKAKAQSAV
-1628 QRLSF
+1628 RMSF
-1633 WSGLLKEMPANLKLI
+1633 WRGLLQPMPANLHLV
-1648 FVSHFFA
+1648 FVSNYFSN
-1655 EQVMEDLGF
+1655 EVMEDLGF
-1664 RLPEEKHHVIHNPI
+1664 RLPEGSYSVIHNPI
-1678 DTDLFNYIE
+1678 DSELFNYAE
-1687 KPVEQ
+1687 KDSEQ
-1692 RKKVLSIRPYAS
+1692 CRNILSVRPFATRQ
-1704 AVYANDLS
+1704 YANDLT
-1712 VKAIE
+1712 VKCILE
-1717 LLSTKPW
+1717 LSKKPI
-1724 FHELEFRMIGEGPLF
+1724 FDQLRFTIVGDGVLF
-1739 DETLKPLEKYP
+1739 EETIKPLRQFD
-1750 NVIIERRFLRRS
+1750 NVHIQQGFLTHP

-1768 KDYGLFL
+1768 KEHGIFL
-1775 CPSRMDTQG
+1775 CPTRWDSQG
-1784 VSRDEAMAS
+1784 VSRDEAMSS
-1793 GLVPVTNAVA
+1793 GLVPVTTAVA
-1803 AIPEFADGGSA
+1803 AIPEFADESCA
-1814 ILAPEDDYV
+1814 I
-1823 AMADGIA
+1823 
-1830 RLVENPQL
+1830 
-1838 FSAMS
+1838 FSAEEDWQGLAKGIEELASRPDVFKAMS
-1843 KSAVKRVE
+1843 ESASLRIKCQTE
-1851 DKTAASLIIGQE
+1851 KSLIIPKE
-1863 IELLCD
+1863 ISLLAN

>member
-1 MMATTLHEHP
+1 MATTLQENP
-11 FNGEQQQGKV
+11 SNDEQEQGKV
-21 VALSIGTKHYS
+21 VALSIGNKHYS

-48 TELQP
+48 TERQP

-63 VNVSAGD
+63 ANVSAGD

-90 DCKVTSFEPNA
+90 ECKVVSFEPNA

-120 TLMPFGVGHMAGQGH
+120 TLMPYGVGHSAGQGH
-135 FSAIMEENLGGQS
+135 FAAIMQENLGGQS
-148 IDIGEGDIR
+148 IEIGEGDIR

-163 LEFPD
+163 LELPG
-168 RVKVVKIDVEGME
+168 RVRLIKIDVEGME
-181 LPVLEGAARLIGK
+181 LPVLQGAAGLIEK

-213 AWMERH
+213 AWMESH
-219 GYTYWDTFNATPT
+219 GYTYWNTFNATPT
-232 HFFRPVE
+232 HLFRAAE
-239 SVSLDMRLARLQHHE
+239 SVSLDMRLARLQHTE

-261 AQLLKTTRDNLASAN
+261 AHLLKTARDNLANAN
-276 QKYREACQ
+276 QKYREACL
-284 RIDVLKE
+284 RIDALKE
-291 QIHNSDT
+291 QIHTSDA
-298 RQQELKAKLS
+298 RQQELKTKLS

-314 EAARQEVEQ
+314 EAARQDVEQ
-323 MRQRLHQAE
+323 MRQRLLKAE
-332 REYTARLDELASTMT
+332 RQYTARLDELASAMAGIVA
-347 DIAAEKAR
+347 DKAQGQAR
-355 GRAHEQELGAQL
+355 EQELGAQL
-367 AEARRALESER
+367 AEAKRALESER
-378 ARSSLLEKN
+378 ARSGLLEKN
-387 LAEREQLATQQVAE
+387 LAEREQLAAQQLAE
-401 LAVHRE
+401 LVVQRE
-407 HSAELRAA
+407 RNAELRTA
-415 YDALSEEL
+415 YDALGEEL
-423 ERFKAQYDEELR
+423 ERFKAQYEEELR
-435 NGQSIRELLEATQE
+435 NGQSVRERLEATREQ
-449 HGLESRRQLENV
+449 GLESRRQLEHV
-461 QDAWNSERK
+461 QNAWNSERK
-470 VFIEQVSLLNQRV
+470 VFIEQVALLNQRL
-483 DTKAGLLQQREHG
+483 DAKAGLLQQREHRA
-496 VALLEAE
+496 ALIEAE
-503 LEQEREQ
+503 LDQEREQ

-516 EHRSTTV
+516 EHRSATV
-523 HIETIEQQ
+523 HIETLEQQ
-531 LVNEQTAKKALESV
+531 LAHEHGAQKTLEGV
-545 LASTETHAAQLQ
+545 LASTEAHAAHLQ
-557 ARLDEFQAN
+557 ARLDE
-566 DRQHELKE
+566 
-574 RVSLLEAELDRS
+574 
-586 REDAKRACGELVA
+586 
-599 AHEQQL
+599 
-605 TEEQVAKKALE
+605 
-616 SVLASTETHAAQLQD
+616 
-631 RLDELQANNKQEEL
+631 LQASDKQEKL
-645 NAKIALLEL
+645 NAKIALLET
-654 ELDRVT
+654 ELDRVNE
-660 GEGNKLREELIAGH
+660 EGDKLRKELVAGH
-674 KQSEEQRRHGHEAE
+674 KQSEERRRDDHEAE
-688 LAELRRALEQQQ
+688 LADLRRALEQQQ
-700 AQIKSLT
+700 VQIASLT
-707 QELSKESDK
+707 QELTKESDK
-716 RRVAEQRLIQA
+716 RRVAEQRLIQT

-732 YQLGYQLKNAK
+732 YQLGYQLKSAK

-750 LPVSLARL
+750 LPASLARL
-758 YRQASKQR
+758 YRQANKQR
-766 LSRAHQPAVLEA
+766 QSRSLQPAALEA
-778 PKVFEHAPA
+778 PKVFEHAPI
-787 DRPAEPEVL
+787 DRPVEPEVL

-812 GQLKIACIMDDFTF
+812 GQLKIACIMDDFTY

-831 EAQLQQLTPTAWQAE
+831 EAQLQQLTPAGWQAE

-866 LWGSKVGHNASE
+866 LWSSKVGHNASE
-878 LQQIVRWCKTR
+878 LQQIVRWCRAR
-889 GTPTMFWNKEDPVHF
+889 GVPTMFWNKEDPVHF

-928 KAALGHEHVYFLPFA
+928 KAALGHDHVYFLPFA

-1006 FPAEYQPFIVGT
+1006 FPADYQPFIVGT

-1358 IRLQQLQETFGP
+1358 ICLQQLQEIFGP

-1377 FQMEEHGW
+1377 FQIEEHGW

-1432 LFLDAQKQRISHVI
+1432 LFLDAQKQRIDHVMLPV
-1446 KHANRNKVVDVPPE
+1446 NRNHTFDMPPE
-1460 TAFIRMGWRVY
+1460 TARVRMGLRVY
-1471 QGGCA
+1471 SHGIA
-1476 EIKGLLLG
+1476 EIKTLIRG
-1484 HKDLQPAEML
+1484 HRDVLPAEL
-1494 GQAEHLLITNHY
+1494 VSENQYLVLTNNY
-1506 PSYEDLY
+1506 PSYQNLY

-1518 HSRVAAYRERGVNV
+1518 HSRIKGYSERGVNV
-1532 DVFRLRKD
+1532 DVLCFREKEKLDFR
-1540 DAATYHEFEN
+1540 EFEGQ
-1550 IDVITGSQSTL
+1550 DVLTGDGSVL
-1561 RKLLDSGRYRN
+1561 GKMLASGRYKT

-1577 LDPDMWEVLKDY
+1577 LSPAMWEVLARHIER
-1589 VDRLNVIVWVHGAEI
+1589 VRIVCWLHGAEI
-1604 QPWWRRQFNFKTE
+1604 HPWHRRAFNYSNDA
-1617 EQLQVGKLQSE
+1617 QLQMAKLESE
-1628 QRLSF
+1628 KRMGF
-1633 WSGLLKEMPANLKLI
+1633 WDTVLKPMHANLHLVI
-1648 FVSHFFA
+1648 VSKTFA
-1655 EQVMEDLGF
+1655 REIMEDVGVVLDESQF
-1664 RLPEEKHHVIHNPI
+1664 TIIHNPI
-1678 DTDLFNYIE
+1678 DTDTFNYVE
-1687 KPVEQ
+1687 KSAEQ
-1692 RKKVLSIRPYAS
+1692 RKNILSVRPFAS
-1704 AVYANDLS
+1704 RQYANDVSVNAILKLS
-1712 VKAIE
+1712 EKE
-1717 LLSTKPW
+1717 
-1724 FHELEFRMIGEGPLF
+1724 FFNELEFRIIGDGVLF
-1739 DETLKPLEKYP
+1739 DEVLEPLRNFK
-1750 NVIIERRFLRRS
+1750 NVTIEQRFLTHRQ
-1762 EIAALH
+1762 IAELH
-1768 KDYGLFL
+1768 KEYGVFL
-1775 CPSRMDTQG
+1775 CPTRWDSQG

-1793 GLVPVTNAVA
+1793 GLVAITTDIAAV
-1803 AIPEFADGGSA
+1803 PEFADETCAFITAPDKPEA
-1814 ILAPEDDYV
+1814 IAGAIEEIYYMQP
-1823 AMADGIA
+1823 AKFT
-1830 RLVENPQL
+1830 Q
-1838 FSAMS
+1838 FSKAAS
-1843 KSAVKRVE
+1843 ERVRN
-1851 DKTAASLIIGQE
+1851 KTAASLVVMKE
-1863 IELLCD
+1863 IKTFVIK

>member
-1 MMATTLHEHP
+1 MMTTTLHEQP
-11 FNGEQQQGKV
+11 FEDEQQQGKV
-21 VALSIGTKHYS
+21 VALSIGKKHYS
-32 IYLPNADIDY
+32 IYLPNADTDY

-48 TELQP
+48 NDNQP
-53 YELEMLQDIQ
+53 YELEMLEDIQ
-63 VNVSAGD
+63 AHVSAGD
-70 LVLDVGAN
+70 LVLDIGAN

-90 DCKVTSFEPNA
+90 GCKVTSFEPNA
-101 SLIEALRRSVE
+101 ALIEALSRSLE
-112 INQLSERV
+112 INQLSELV
-120 TLMPFGVGHMAGQGH
+120 TLMPYGVGHTAGKGH
-135 FSAIMEENLGGQS
+135 FSKLMEENLGGQS
-148 IDIGEGDIR
+148 IEVGDGEIR

-163 LEFPD
+163 LEFDDP
-168 RVKVVKIDVEGME
+168 VKLIKIDVEGME
-181 LPVLEGAARLIGK
+181 LPVLEGAARLIAK
-194 DRPLIYVEC
+194 DRPLIYVESID
-203 MNADHYKTIS
+203 AEHYKTIS
-213 AWMERH
+213 AWMESH

-232 HFFRPVE
+232 HLFRPAE

-254 VLSNYQN
+254 VLSNYQS
-261 AQLLKTTRDNLASAN
+261 AQLLKTTRDNLANAN

-291 QIHNSDT
+291 QIQNSDT
-298 RQQELKAKLS
+298 RQQELMAKLNG
-308 ERQQEL
+308 RQREL
-314 EAARQEVEQ
+314 EAARQEVDE

-332 REYTARLDELASTMT
+332 RQYTARLDELASAMT
-347 DIAAEKAR
+347 EIANGKAQTEAR
-355 GRAHEQELGAQL
+355 DQELGAQL

-401 LAVHRE
+401 LAVQRE
-407 HSAELRAA
+407 RSAELRAA

-423 ERFKAQYDEELR
+423 ERFKAEYEEELR
-435 NGQSIRELLEATQE
+435 NGRTIRELLEVTREQ
-449 HGLESRRQLENV
+449 GIESRRQLDNV
-461 QDAWNSERK
+461 QEAWDSERK

-483 DTKAGLLQQREHG
+483 DAKAGLLQQREHG
-496 VALLEAE
+496 VALIEAE

-516 EHRSTTV
+516 EHRSATV
-523 HIETIEQQ
+523 HIETLEQQ
-531 LVNEQTAKKALESV
+531 LVNERTTKKALESV
-545 LASTETHAAQLQ
+545 LASTETNAAQLQ
-557 ARLDEFQAN
+557 
-566 DRQHELKE
+566 
-574 RVSLLEAELDRS
+574 
-586 REDAKRACGELVA
+586 G
-599 AHEQQL
+599 
-605 TEEQVAKKALE
+605 
-616 SVLASTETHAAQLQD
+616 
-631 RLDELQANNKQEEL
+631 RLDELQSNNKQEEL

-674 KQSEEQRRHGHEAE
+674 KQSEEQRRKSHEAE
-688 LAELRRALEQQQ
+688 TVELRRALEQQQ

-707 QELSKESDK
+707 QELSRESDK
-716 RRVAEQRLIQA
+716 RRVAEQRLIQT

-732 YQLGYQLKNAK
+732 YQLGYQLKSAT
-743 SLGGLVR
+743 SLSGLAR
-750 LPVSLARL
+750 LPGSLARL
-758 YRQASKQR
+758 YLKANKQR
-766 LSRAHQPAVLEA
+766 QIRSSQPALLTA
-778 PKVFEHAPA
+778 PKTFEHAPV

-796 ADARQSAALL
+796 ADAKQSARLL

-928 KAALGHEHVYFLPFA
+928 KAALGHDRVYFLPFA

-1001 DPNYQ
+1001 DPNYL
-1006 FPAEYQPFIVGT
+1006 FPPEYQPFIVGT

-1130 TPVANPLPDVA
+1130 SPVTSPLPDVA
-1141 VLSYARSEEDL
+1141 VLGYARTEED
-1152 KAVLA
+1152 AQGIIA
-1157 NFQRQTHTNSTL
+1157 NFQRQTHGRSTL
-1169 HLVLGRKVQQ
+1169 FLVLGRKA
-1179 PTEKNTRVHYLR
+1179 PTPKIQDPRIRYLR
-1191 HKELEGKGIGDVIG
+1191 RKEVEGKTISDVVG
-1205 NAELLAGMVAED
+1205 AAQLLAGMVADD

-1243 RYNYAETGIEL
+1243 RYSYADAGIEL

-1275 AQLLAAFDCFDWCR
+1275 AHSFAALDFFEWCR
-1289 ALSSSRYGE
+1289 GLISSRYGE

-1311 GGAAAEMDA
+1311 NGAAAELDA

-1335 IEELQARA
+1335 IDELQTRA
-1343 ERIAPAEQGAIDVPE
+1343 ERIAPAEQGSTDVPE
-1358 IRLQQLQETFGP
+1358 IRLQHLQEIFGP
-1370 CKSSNVS
+1370 CKSNHVS

-1418 FLDVTPGLNLQLVM
+1418 FLDATPGLNLQLVM

-1446 KHANRNKVVDVPPE
+1446 KHANRNKVVEVPPE
-1460 TAFIRMGWRVY
+1460 TAYIRMGWRVY

-1494 GQAEHLLITNHY
+1494 GRAEHLLVTNHY
-1506 PSYEDLY
+1506 PSYGDLY

-1550 IDVITGSQSTL
+1550 VDVITGAQTTL
-1561 RKLLDSGRYRN
+1561 RKILDSGRYKN

-1577 LDPDMWEVLKDY
+1577 LDPDMWSVLKDY
-1589 VDRLNVIVWVHGAEI
+1589 VDRVKVIVWVHGAEI

-1628 QRLSF
+1628 HRMEF
-1633 WSGLLKEMPANLKLI
+1633 WAGLLRDMPTNLKLV
-1648 FVSHFFA
+1648 FVSRFFA

-1664 RLPEEKHHVIHNPI
+1664 RVPEENYHVIHNPI

-1712 VKAIE
+1712 VKVIE
-1717 LLSTKPW
+1717 LLTEKPW
-1724 FHELEFRMIGEGPLF
+1724 FNEMEFRMIGDGPLF
-1739 DETLKPLEKYP
+1739 EETLKPLEKYP

-1762 EIAALH
+1762 EIAVLH
-1768 KDYGLFL
+1768 KDNGLFL

-1803 AIPEFADGGSA
+1803 AIPEFADEGCA
-1814 ILAPEDDYV
+1814 VLAPEDDFV
-1823 AMADGIA
+1823 AMAEGIIK
-1830 RLVENPQL
+1830 LVEDPLL
-1838 FSAMS
+1838 FSSMS
-1843 KSAVKRVE
+1843 KAAVNRVAE
-1851 DKTAASLIIGQE
+1851 QTAASLIIGNE
-1863 IELLCD
+1863 IDFFQA

>member
-1 MMATTLHEHP
+1 MMTTTLHEQP
-11 FNGEQQQGKV
+11 FEDEQQQGKV
-21 VALSIGTKHYS
+21 VALSIGKKHYS
-32 IYLPNADIDY
+32 IYLPNADTDY

-48 TELQP
+48 NDNQP
-53 YELEMLQDIQ
+53 YELEMLEDIQ
-63 VNVSAGD
+63 AHVSAGD
-70 LVLDVGAN
+70 LVLDIGAN

-90 DCKVTSFEPNA
+90 GCKVTSFEPNA
-101 SLIEALRRSVE
+101 ALIEALSRSLE
-112 INQLSERV
+112 INQLSELV
-120 TLMPFGVGHMAGQGH
+120 TLMPYGVGHTAGKGH
-135 FSAIMEENLGGQS
+135 FSKLMEENLGGQS
-148 IDIGEGDIR
+148 IEVGDGEIR

-163 LEFPD
+163 LEFDDP
-168 RVKVVKIDVEGME
+168 VKLIKIDVEGME
-181 LPVLEGAARLIGK
+181 LPVLEGAARLIAK
-194 DRPLIYVEC
+194 DRPLIYVESID
-203 MNADHYKTIS
+203 AEHYKTIS
-213 AWMERH
+213 AWMESH

-232 HFFRPVE
+232 HLFRPAE

-254 VLSNYQN
+254 VLSNYQS
-261 AQLLKTTRDNLASAN
+261 AQLLKTTRDDLANAN

-298 RQQELKAKLS
+298 RQQELKAKLN
-308 ERQQEL
+308 ERQREL
-314 EAARQEVEQ
+314 EAARQEVDE

-332 REYTARLDELASTMT
+332 RQYTARLDELASAMT
-347 DIAAEKAR
+347 EIANGKAQAEAR
-355 GRAHEQELGAQL
+355 DQELGAQL

-401 LAVHRE
+401 LAVQRE
-407 HSAELRAA
+407 RSAELRAA

-423 ERFKAQYDEELR
+423 ERFKAEYEEELR
-435 NGQSIRELLEATQE
+435 NGRSIRELLEVTREQ
-449 HGLESRRQLENV
+449 GVESRRQLENV
-461 QDAWNSERK
+461 QEAWDSERK

-483 DTKAGLLQQREHG
+483 DAKAGLLQQREYG
-496 VALLEAE
+496 VALIEAE

-516 EHRSTTV
+516 EHRSATV
-523 HIETIEQQ
+523 HIETLEQQ
-531 LVNEQTAKKALESV
+531 LVNEQT
-545 LASTETHAAQLQ
+545 T
-557 ARLDEFQAN
+557 
-566 DRQHELKE
+566 
-574 RVSLLEAELDRS
+574 
-586 REDAKRACGELVA
+586 
-599 AHEQQL
+599 
-605 TEEQVAKKALE
+605 KKALE

-645 NAKIALLEL
+645 NTRIALLEL

-674 KQSEEQRRHGHEAE
+674 KQSEEQRRNGHEAE
-688 LAELRRALEQQQ
+688 LAELRRALEQQR
-700 AQIKSLT
+700 AQIESLT
-707 QELSKESDK
+707 HELNKESDK
-716 RRVAEQRLIQA
+716 RRVAEQRLIQT

-732 YQLGYQLKNAK
+732 YQLGYQLKSAT
-743 SLGGLVR
+743 SLSGLAR
-750 LPVSLARL
+750 LPGSLARL
-758 YRQASKQR
+758 YLKANKQR
-766 LSRAHQPAVLEA
+766 QIRSSQPALLTA
-778 PKVFEHAPA
+778 PKTFEHAPV

-796 ADARQSAALL
+796 ADAKQSARLL

-928 KAALGHEHVYFLPFA
+928 KAALGHDRVYFLPFA

-1006 FPAEYQPFIVGT
+1006 FPPEYQPFIVGT

-1157 NFQRQTHTNSTL
+1157 NFQRQTHTSSIL
-1169 HLVLGRKVQQ
+1169 YLVLGRKVQQ
-1179 PTEKNTRVHYLR
+1179 PPGKDTRVRFLR
-1191 HKELEGKGIGDVIG
+1191 RKELEGKCIGDVIG
-1205 NAELLAGMVAED
+1205 NTKLLAGMVAED

-1243 RYNYAETGIEL
+1243 RYNHTETDIEL
-1254 LEPGRAYHNAGSL
+1254 LEPGRVYHNAGSL

-1275 AQLLAAFDCFDWCR
+1275 AQVFAAFDCFDWCR

-1320 VHQRVDDLSLDTGFT
+1320 VHQRVDDLPLDTGFT

-1385 LVTSTLEDGKHEYIY
+1385 LVSSTLEDGKHEYIY

-1405 TPEELGGKEQLKF
+1405 KPEDLGGKEQLKF

-1633 WSGLLKEMPANLKLI
+1633 WTGLLMEMPANLKLV

-1664 RLPEEKHHVIHNPI
+1664 QIPQANYRVIHNPI
-1678 DTDLFNYIE
+1678 DTELFSYVE

-1692 RKKVLSIRPYAS
+1692 RKKILSIRPYAS
-1704 AVYANDLS
+1704 TVYANDLS
-1712 VKAIE
+1712 VKTIE
-1717 LLSTKPW
+1717 LLSERPW
-1724 FHELEFRMIGEGPLF
+1724 FNELEFRLIGEGPLLE
-1739 DETLKPLEKYP
+1739 ETLKPLEKYP

-1762 EIAALH
+1762 EIAVLH

-1803 AIPEFADGGSA
+1803 AIPEFADEGCA
-1814 ILAPEDDYV
+1814 ILAPEENYA
-1823 AMADGIA
+1823 AMAEGIA
-1830 RLVENPQL
+1830 RLVEDPQL
-1838 FSAMS
+1838 FSTMS
-1843 KSAVKRVE
+1843 KAAAKRVKE
-1851 DKTAASLIIGQE
+1851 KTAADLIVEQE
-1863 IELLCD
+1863 IKVFCN

>member
-1 MMATTLHEHP
+1 
-11 FNGEQQQGKV
+11 
-21 VALSIGTKHYS
+21 
-32 IYLPNADIDY
+32 
-42 IQKKIS
+42 
-48 TELQP
+48 
-53 YELEMLQDIQ
+53 
-63 VNVSAGD
+63 
-70 LVLDVGAN
+70 
-78 IGNHT
+78 
-83 LYLAAIA
+83 
-90 DCKVTSFEPNA
+90 
-101 SLIEALRRSVE
+101 
-112 INQLSERV
+112 
-120 TLMPFGVGHMAGQGH
+120 
-135 FSAIMEENLGGQS
+135 
-148 IDIGEGDIR
+148 
-157 IVALDE
+157 
-163 LEFPD
+163 
-168 RVKVVKIDVEGME
+168 
-181 LPVLEGAARLIGK
+181 
-194 DRPLIYVEC
+194 
-203 MNADHYKTIS
+203 
-213 AWMERH
+213 
-219 GYTYWDTFNATPT
+219 
-232 HFFRPVE
+232 
-239 SVSLDMRLARLQHHE
+239 
-254 VLSNYQN
+254 
-261 AQLLKTTRDNLASAN
+261 
-276 QKYREACQ
+276 
-284 RIDVLKE
+284 
-291 QIHNSDT
+291 
-298 RQQELKAKLS
+298 
-308 ERQQEL
+308 
-314 EAARQEVEQ
+314 
-323 MRQRLHQAE
+323 
-332 REYTARLDELASTMT
+332 
-347 DIAAEKAR
+347 
-355 GRAHEQELGAQL
+355 
-367 AEARRALESER
+367 
-378 ARSSLLEKN
+378 
-387 LAEREQLATQQVAE
+387 
-401 LAVHRE
+401 
-407 HSAELRAA
+407 
-415 YDALSEEL
+415 
-423 ERFKAQYDEELR
+423 
-435 NGQSIRELLEATQE
+435 
-449 HGLESRRQLENV
+449 
-461 QDAWNSERK
+461 
-470 VFIEQVSLLNQRV
+470 
-483 DTKAGLLQQREHG
+483 
-496 VALLEAE
+496 
-503 LEQEREQ
+503 
-510 HEKLIQ
+510 
-516 EHRSTTV
+516 
-523 HIETIEQQ
+523 
-531 LVNEQTAKKALESV
+531 
-545 LASTETHAAQLQ
+545 THAAQLQ

-707 QELSKESDK
+707 QELSRESDK
-716 RRVAEQRLIQA
+716 RRVAEQRLIQT

-732 YQLGYQLKNAK
+732 YQLGYQLKSAT
-743 SLGGLVR
+743 SLSGLAR
-750 LPVSLARL
+750 LPGSLARL
-758 YRQASKQR
+758 YLKANKQR
-766 LSRAHQPAVLEA
+766 QIRSSQPALLTA
-778 PKVFEHAPA
+778 PKTFEHAPV

-796 ADARQSAALL
+796 DDAKQSARLL

-928 KAALGHEHVYFLPFA
+928 KAALGHDRVYFLPFA

-1091 ALAGDEESSGKL
+1091 ALAGNEESSGKL

-1130 TPVANPLPDVA
+1130 TPVSNPLPKVA
-1141 VLSYARSEEDL
+1141 VLAYARTEEEL
-1152 KAVLA
+1152 QAILA
-1157 NFQRQTHTNSTL
+1157 SFQRQAHTASSL
-1169 HLVLGRKVQQ
+1169 YLLLGRKVQQ
-1179 PTEKNTRVHYLR
+1179 PTINAPRVHFFR
-1191 HKELEGKGIGDVIG
+1191 RKDIDGKRIAEVIG
-1205 NAELLAGMVAED
+1205 GAPMLAGMVAED

-1243 RYNYAETGIEL
+1243 RYQWGEPECEL
-1254 LEPGRAYHNAGSL
+1254 AEPGHAYHKVGSL
-1267 QLRSAVVR
+1267 QLRCAVVHSH
-1275 AQLLAAFDCFDWCR
+1275 LFTEFDCFEWCR
-1289 ALSSSRYGE
+1289 ALPSSRYGE
-1298 GSLLAVDPFNYCQ
+1298 GSLLAIDPFNYCQ
-1311 GGAAAEMDA
+1311 GGALGELEA
-1320 VHQRVDDLSLDTGFT
+1320 VQRTVDDLVLDTGFA

-1343 ERIAPAEQGAIDVPE
+1343 EAIGPAERTTVDIPE
-1358 IRLQQLQETFGP
+1358 IPLQQLQAIFSP
-1370 CKSSNVS
+1370 CLSRNVT

-1385 LVTSTLEDGKHEYIY
+1385 LVTSILEDGKHEYIY
-1400 AARDL
+1400 AAKDL

-1460 TAFIRMGWRVY
+1460 TAFIRVGWRVY
-1471 QGGCA
+1471 QSGCA
-1476 EIKGLLLG
+1476 EIKSLLLG

-1494 GQAEHLLITNHY
+1494 GQAEHLLVTNHY
-1506 PSYEDLY
+1506 PSYDDLY

-1518 HSRVAAYRERGVNV
+1518 HTRVRAYAESGMKV
-1532 DVFRLRKD
+1532 DIFRLRED
-1540 DAATYHEFEN
+1540 EPIRWHEFQN
-1550 IDVITGSQSTL
+1550 ADVTTGSQNAL
-1561 RKLLDSGRYRN
+1561 RKMLKSGRYRH

-1577 LDPDMWEVLKDY
+1577 LDPNMWDVLKDFIDDIR
-1589 VDRLNVIVWVHGAEI
+1589 VTIWVHGAEI
-1604 QPWWRRQFNFKTE
+1604 HPWYRRKYNIETPEQE
-1617 EQLQVGKLQSE
+1617 EKAKAQSAV
-1628 QRLSF
+1628 RMSF
-1633 WSGLLKEMPANLKLI
+1633 WRGLLQPMPANLHLV
-1648 FVSHFFA
+1648 FVSNYFA
-1655 EQVMEDLGF
+1655 NEVMEDLGF
-1664 RLPEEKHHVIHNPI
+1664 RLPEGSYSVIHNPI
-1678 DTDLFNYIE
+1678 DTELFSYAE
-1687 KPVEQ
+1687 KDSEHC
-1692 RKKVLSIRPYAS
+1692 KKILSIRPFATRQ
-1704 AVYANDLS
+1704 YANDLT
-1712 VKAIE
+1712 VKCILE
-1717 LLSTKPW
+1717 LSKKPI
-1724 FHELEFRMIGEGPLF
+1724 FDQLRFTIVGDGVLFEETITPLRQF
-1739 DETLKPLEKYP
+1739 D
-1750 NVIIERRFLRRS
+1750 NVHIQQKFLTQP

-1768 KDYGLFL
+1768 KEHGIFL
-1775 CPSRMDTQG
+1775 CPTRWDSQG
-1784 VSRDEAMAS
+1784 VSRDEAMSS
-1793 GLVPVTNAVA
+1793 GLVPVTTAVA
-1803 AIPEFADGGSA
+1803 AIPEFTDESCA
-1814 ILAPEDDYV
+1814 ILAAEEDYQGL
-1823 AMADGIA
+1823 AKGIEA
-1830 RLVENPQL
+1830 LVGQSAL
-1838 FSAMS
+1838 FGRMSESAS
-1843 KSAVKRVE
+1843 FRVKRLTEKSVIIKKE
-1851 DKTAASLIIGQE
+1851 ISL
-1863 IELLCD
+1863 LTN

>member
-1 MMATTLHEHP
+1 MMTTTLHEQP
-11 FNGEQQQGKV
+11 FEDEQQQGKV
-21 VALSIGTKHYS
+21 VALSIGKKHYS
-32 IYLPNADIDY
+32 IYLPNADTDY

-48 TELQP
+48 NDNQP
-53 YELEMLQDIQ
+53 YELEMLEDIQ
-63 VNVSAGD
+63 AHVSAGD
-70 LVLDVGAN
+70 LVLDIGAN

-90 DCKVTSFEPNA
+90 GCKVTSFEPSA
-101 SLIEALRRSVE
+101 ALIEALSRSLE
-112 INQLSERV
+112 INQLSELV
-120 TLMPFGVGHMAGQGH
+120 TLMPYGVGHTAGKGH
-135 FSAIMEENLGGQS
+135 FSKLMEENLGGQS
-148 IDIGEGDIR
+148 IEVGDGEIR

-163 LEFPD
+163 LEFDDP
-168 RVKVVKIDVEGME
+168 VKLIKIDVEGME
-181 LPVLEGAARLIGK
+181 LPVLEGAARLIAK
-194 DRPLIYVEC
+194 DRPLIYVESID
-203 MNADHYKTIS
+203 AEHYKTIS
-213 AWMERH
+213 TWMESH
-219 GYTYWDTFNATPT
+219 GYVYWDTFNATPT
-232 HFFRPVE
+232 HLFRPAE

-261 AQLLKTTRDNLASAN
+261 AQLLKTTRDNLANAN

-291 QIHNSDT
+291 QLQNSDT

-332 REYTARLDELASTMT
+332 RQYAARLDELASAMAA
-347 DIAAEKAR
+347 IAADKTEGQAR
-355 GRAHEQELGAQL
+355 EHELTAQL
-367 AEARRALESER
+367 DEARRTLESER

-387 LAEREQLATQQVAE
+387 LAEREQLAAQQIAE
-401 LAVHRE
+401 LAVQRE
-407 HSAELRAA
+407 RSAELRTA

-423 ERFKAQYDEELR
+423 ERYKSRYEEEVR
-435 NGQSIRELLEATQE
+435 NGQSIRERLEATREQ
-449 HGLESRRQLENV
+449 GLESRRQLENV
-461 QDAWNSERK
+461 QEAWSSERK
-470 VFIEQVSLLNQRV
+470 VFIEQVAILNQRL
-483 DTKAGLLQQREHG
+483 DAKAGLLQQREHG

-503 LEQEREQ
+503 LDQEREQ

-516 EHRSTTV
+516 EHRSVTV
-523 HIETIEQQ
+523 HIETLEQQ
-531 LVNEQTAKKALESV
+531 LANERGAQKTLESV
-545 LASTETHAAQLQ
+545 LASTEAHAAQLQ
-557 ARLDEFQAN
+557 ARLDEFQTN
-566 DRQHELKE
+566 DRQHELMG
-574 RVSLLEAELDRS
+574 RVALLEAELGAAQKMADALADAESHAAQLQLKLDELLTNDKQEELSTRIALLEAELD
-586 REDAKRACGELVA
+586 LVV
-599 AHEQQL
+599 E
-605 TEEQVAKKALE
+605 
-616 SVLASTETHAAQLQD
+616 
-631 RLDELQANNKQEEL
+631 
-645 NAKIALLEL
+645 
-654 ELDRVT
+654 
-660 GEGNKLREELIAGH
+660 EGNKLRDELMAEH
-674 KQSEEQRRHGHEAE
+674 KQGDEKRRNEHETE
-688 LAELRRALEQQQ
+688 LANLRRALEQQQ
-700 AQIKSLT
+700 AQINTLT
-707 QELSKESDK
+707 QELAKESDR

-732 YQLGYQLKNAK
+732 YQLGYQIKNAR

-766 LSRAHQPAVLEA
+766 QARSHQPSEFEA

-812 GQLKIACIMDDFTF
+812 GQLKIACIMDDFTY

-831 EAQLQQLTPTAWQAE
+831 EAQLQQLTPAGWQAE

-928 KAALGHEHVYFLPFA
+928 KAALGHDRVYFLPFA

-1006 FPAEYQPFIVGT
+1006 FPPEYQPFIVGT

-1157 NFQRQTHTNSTL
+1157 NFQRQTHTSSIL
-1169 HLVLGRKVQQ
+1169 YLVLGRKVQQ
-1179 PTEKNTRVHYLR
+1179 PPGKDTRVRFLR
-1191 HKELEGKGIGDVIG
+1191 RKELEGKCIGDVIG
-1205 NAELLAGMVAED
+1205 NTKLLAGMVAED

-1275 AQLLAAFDCFDWCR
+1275 AQLFAAFDCFDWCR

-1311 GGAAAEMDA
+1311 GGAAAEKDA

-1343 ERIAPAEQGAIDVPE
+1343 ERIAPAEQGAIDVSE
-1358 IRLQQLQETFGP
+1358 IRLQQLQEIFGP

-1400 AARDL
+1400 AAKDL

-1460 TAFIRMGWRVY
+1460 TAFIRVGWRVY
-1471 QGGCA
+1471 QSGCA
-1476 EIKGLLLG
+1476 EIKSLLLG

-1494 GQAEHLLITNHY
+1494 GQAEHLLVTNHY
-1506 PSYEDLY
+1506 PSYDDLY

-1518 HSRVAAYRERGVNV
+1518 HTRVRAYAENGIKV
-1532 DVFRLRKD
+1532 DIFRLRKD
-1540 DAATYHEFEN
+1540 EPISWHEFQN
-1550 IDVITGSQSTL
+1550 ADVTTGSQNAL
-1561 RKLLDSGRYRN
+1561 RKMLKSGRYRH

-1577 LDPDMWEVLKDY
+1577 LDPNMWDVLKDFIDDIR
-1589 VDRLNVIVWVHGAEI
+1589 VTIWVHGAEI
-1604 QPWWRRQFNFKTE
+1604 HPWYRRKYNIETPEQE
-1617 EQLQVGKLQSE
+1617 EKAKAQSAV
-1628 QRLSF
+1628 RMSF
-1633 WSGLLKEMPANLKLI
+1633 WRGLLQPMPANLHLV
-1648 FVSHFFA
+1648 FVSNYFSN
-1655 EQVMEDLGF
+1655 EVMEDLGF
-1664 RLPEEKHHVIHNPI
+1664 RLPEGSYSVIHNPI
-1678 DTDLFNYIE
+1678 DSELFNYAE
-1687 KPVEQ
+1687 KDSEQ
-1692 RKKVLSIRPYAS
+1692 CRNILSVRPFATRQ
-1704 AVYANDLS
+1704 YANDLT
-1712 VKAIE
+1712 VKCILE
-1717 LLSTKPW
+1717 LSKKPI
-1724 FHELEFRMIGEGPLF
+1724 FDQLRFTIVGDGVLF
-1739 DETLKPLEKYP
+1739 EETIKPLRQFD
-1750 NVIIERRFLRRS
+1750 NVHIQQGFLTHP

-1768 KDYGLFL
+1768 KEHGIFL
-1775 CPSRMDTQG
+1775 CPTRWDSQG
-1784 VSRDEAMAS
+1784 VSRDEAMSS
-1793 GLVPVTNAVA
+1793 GLVPVTTAVA
-1803 AIPEFADGGSA
+1803 AIPEFADESCA
-1814 ILAPEDDYV
+1814 I
-1823 AMADGIA
+1823 
-1830 RLVENPQL
+1830 
-1838 FSAMS
+1838 FSAEEDWQGLAKGIEELASRPDVFKAMS
-1843 KSAVKRVE
+1843 ESASLRIKCQTE
-1851 DKTAASLIIGQE
+1851 KSLIIPKE
-1863 IELLCD
+1863 ISLLAN

>member
-1 MMATTLHEHP
+1 MMTTTLHEQP
-11 FNGEQQQGKV
+11 FEDEQQQGKV
-21 VALSIGTKHYS
+21 VALSIGKKHYS
-32 IYLPNADIDY
+32 IYLPNADTDY

-48 TELQP
+48 NDNQP
-53 YELEMLQDIQ
+53 YELEMLEDIQ
-63 VNVSAGD
+63 AHVSAGD
-70 LVLDVGAN
+70 LVLDIGAN

-90 DCKVTSFEPNA
+90 GCKVTSFEPSA
-101 SLIEALRRSVE
+101 ALIEALSRSLE
-112 INQLSERV
+112 INQLSELV
-120 TLMPFGVGHMAGQGH
+120 TLMPYGVGHTAGKGH
-135 FSAIMEENLGGQS
+135 FSKLMEENLGGQS
-148 IDIGEGDIR
+148 IEVGDGEIR

-163 LEFPD
+163 LEFDDP
-168 RVKVVKIDVEGME
+168 VKLIKIDVEGME
-181 LPVLEGAARLIGK
+181 LPVLEGAARLIAK
-194 DRPLIYVEC
+194 DRPLIYVESID
-203 MNADHYKTIS
+203 AEHYKTIS
-213 AWMERH
+213 TWMESH
-219 GYTYWDTFNATPT
+219 GYVYWDTFNATPT
-232 HFFRPVE
+232 HLFRPAE

-261 AQLLKTTRDNLASAN
+261 AQLLKTTRDNLANAN

-291 QIHNSDT
+291 QLQNSDT

-332 REYTARLDELASTMT
+332 RQYAARLDELASAMAA
-347 DIAAEKAR
+347 IAADKTEGQAR
-355 GRAHEQELGAQL
+355 EHELTAQL
-367 AEARRALESER
+367 DEARRTLESER

-387 LAEREQLATQQVAE
+387 LAEREQLAAQQIAE
-401 LAVHRE
+401 LAVQRE
-407 HSAELRAA
+407 RSAELRTA

-423 ERFKAQYDEELR
+423 ERYKSRYEEEVR
-435 NGQSIRELLEATQE
+435 NGQSIRERLEATREQ
-449 HGLESRRQLENV
+449 GLESRRQLENV
-461 QDAWNSERK
+461 QEAWSSERK
-470 VFIEQVSLLNQRV
+470 VFIEQVAILNQRL
-483 DTKAGLLQQREHG
+483 DAKAGLLQQREHG

-503 LEQEREQ
+503 LDQEREQ

-516 EHRSTTV
+516 EHRSVTV
-523 HIETIEQQ
+523 HIETLEQQ
-531 LVNEQTAKKALESV
+531 LANERGAQKTLESV
-545 LASTETHAAQLQ
+545 LASTEAHAAQLQ
-557 ARLDEFQAN
+557 ARLDEFQTN
-566 DRQHELKE
+566 DRQHELMG
-574 RVSLLEAELDRS
+574 RVALLEAELGAAQKMADALADAESHAAQLQLKLDELLTNDKQEELSTRIALLEAELDR
-586 REDAKRACGELVA
+586 V
-599 AHEQQL
+599 
-605 TEEQVAKKALE
+605 V
-616 SVLASTETHAAQLQD
+616 
-631 RLDELQANNKQEEL
+631 
-645 NAKIALLEL
+645 
-654 ELDRVT
+654 
-660 GEGNKLREELIAGH
+660 GEGNKLRDELMAEH
-674 KQSEEQRRHGHEAE
+674 KQGDEKRRNEHETE
-688 LAELRRALEQQQ
+688 LANLRRALEQQQ
-700 AQIKSLT
+700 AQINTLT
-707 QELSKESDK
+707 QELAKESDR

-732 YQLGYQLKNAK
+732 YQLGYQIKNAR

-766 LSRAHQPAVLEA
+766 QARSHQPSEFEA

-812 GQLKIACIMDDFTF
+812 GQLKIACIMDDFTY

-831 EAQLQQLTPTAWQAE
+831 EAQLQQLTPAGWQAE

-928 KAALGHEHVYFLPFA
+928 KAALGHDRVYFLPFA

-1006 FPAEYQPFIVGT
+1006 FPPEYQPFIVGT

-1072 FGDLVITTDSG
+1072 FGELVITTDSG

-1130 TPVANPLPDVA
+1130 TSVANPLPDVA
-1141 VLSYARSEEDL
+1141 VLGYARSEEDL
-1152 KAVLA
+1152 QAVLA
-1157 NFQRQTHTNSTL
+1157 NFQRQTHTSSIL
-1169 HLVLGRKVQQ
+1169 YLVLGRKVQQ
-1179 PTEKNTRVHYLR
+1179 PTGKDTRVHFLR
-1191 HKELEGKGIGDVIG
+1191 RKELEGKCIGDVIG
-1205 NAELLAGMVAED
+1205 NAELLAGMVADD

-1243 RYNYAETGIEL
+1243 RYNYVETGIEL

-1275 AQLLAAFDCFDWCR
+1275 AQLFAAFDCFDWCR

-1311 GGAAAEMDA
+1311 GGAAAEKDA

-1343 ERIAPAEQGAIDVPE
+1343 ERIAPAEQGAIDVSE
-1358 IRLQQLQETFGP
+1358 IRLQQLQEIFGP

-1385 LVTSTLEDGKHEYIY
+1385 LVSSTLEDGKHEYIY

-1405 TPEELGGKEQLKF
+1405 KPEELGGKEQLKF

-1460 TAFIRMGWRVY
+1460 TAFIRVGWRVY
-1471 QGGCA
+1471 QSGCA
-1476 EIKGLLLG
+1476 EIKSLLLG

-1494 GQAEHLLITNHY
+1494 GQAEHLLVTNHY
-1506 PSYEDLY
+1506 PSYDDLY

-1518 HSRVAAYRERGVNV
+1518 HTRVRAYAENGIKV
-1532 DVFRLRKD
+1532 DIFRLRKD
-1540 DAATYHEFEN
+1540 EPISWHEFQN
-1550 IDVITGSQSTL
+1550 ADVTTGSQNAL
-1561 RKLLDSGRYRN
+1561 RKMLKSGRYRH

-1577 LDPDMWEVLKDY
+1577 LDPNMWDVLKDFIDDIR
-1589 VDRLNVIVWVHGAEI
+1589 VTIWVHGAEI
-1604 QPWWRRQFNFKTE
+1604 HPWYRRKYNIETPEQE
-1617 EQLQVGKLQSE
+1617 EKAKAQSAV
-1628 QRLSF
+1628 RMSF
-1633 WSGLLKEMPANLKLI
+1633 WRGLLQPMPANLHLV
-1648 FVSHFFA
+1648 FVSNYFSN
-1655 EQVMEDLGF
+1655 EVMEDLGF
-1664 RLPEEKHHVIHNPI
+1664 RLPEGSYSVIHNPI
-1678 DTDLFNYIE
+1678 DSELFNYAE
-1687 KPVEQ
+1687 KDSEQ
-1692 RKKVLSIRPYAS
+1692 CRNILSVRPFATRQ
-1704 AVYANDLS
+1704 YANDLT
-1712 VKAIE
+1712 VKCILE
-1717 LLSTKPW
+1717 LSKKPI
-1724 FHELEFRMIGEGPLF
+1724 FDQLRFTIVGDGVLF
-1739 DETLKPLEKYP
+1739 EETIKPLRQFD
-1750 NVIIERRFLRRS
+1750 NVHIQQGFLTHP

-1768 KDYGLFL
+1768 KEHGIFL
-1775 CPSRMDTQG
+1775 CPTRWDSQG
-1784 VSRDEAMAS
+1784 VSRDEAMSS
-1793 GLVPVTNAVA
+1793 GLVPVTTAVA
-1803 AIPEFADGGSA
+1803 AIPEFADESCA
-1814 ILAPEDDYV
+1814 I
-1823 AMADGIA
+1823 
-1830 RLVENPQL
+1830 
-1838 FSAMS
+1838 FSAEEDWQGLAKGIEELASRPDVFKAMS
-1843 KSAVKRVE
+1843 ESASLRIKCQTE
-1851 DKTAASLIIGQE
+1851 KSLIIPKE
-1863 IELLCD
+1863 ISLLAN

>member
-1 MMATTLHEHP
+1 MATTLQENP
-11 FNGEQQQGKV
+11 SNDEQQQGKV

-32 IYLPNADIDY
+32 IYLPNADVDY

-53 YELEMLQDIQ
+53 YELEMLQDIEA
-63 VNVSAGD
+63 NVSPGD

-90 DCKVTSFEPNA
+90 NCKVTSFEPNT
-101 SLIEALRRSVE
+101 SLVEALRRSVE
-112 INQLSERV
+112 INQLGERV
-120 TLMPFGVGHMAGQGH
+120 TLMPFGVGHAAGKGH
-135 FSAIMEENLGGQS
+135 FAAIMEDNLGGQS

-163 LEFPD
+163 LEFPE
-168 RVKVVKIDVEGME
+168 RVRLIKIDVEGME
-181 LPVLEGAARLIGK
+181 LPVLEGAVNLIDQ

-203 MNADHYKTIS
+203 MNADQYKTI
-213 AWMERH
+213 ATWMESH
-219 GYTYWDTFNATPT
+219 GYVYWDTFNATPT
-232 HFFRPVE
+232 HLFRPGE
-239 SVSLDMRLARLQHHE
+239 SVSLDMRVARLQHHE

-261 AQLLKTTRDNLASAN
+261 TRLLKTTRENLANAN

-291 QIHNSDT
+291 QLQNSDT

-332 REYTARLDELASTMT
+332 RQYAARLDELASAMAA
-347 DIAAEKAR
+347 IAADKTEGQAR
-355 GRAHEQELGAQL
+355 EHELTAQL
-367 AEARRALESER
+367 DEVRRALESER

-387 LAEREQLATQQVAE
+387 LAEREQLTAQQIAE
-401 LAVHRE
+401 LAVQRE
-407 HSAELRAA
+407 RSAELRTA

-423 ERFKAQYDEELR
+423 ERYKSRYEEEVR
-435 NGQSIRELLEATQE
+435 NGQSIRERLEATREQ
-449 HGLESRRQLENV
+449 GLESRRQLENV
-461 QDAWNSERK
+461 QEAWSSERK
-470 VFIEQVSLLNQRV
+470 VFIEQVAILNQRL
-483 DTKAGLLQQREHG
+483 DAKAGLLQQREHG
-496 VALLEAE
+496 VALIEAE
-503 LEQEREQ
+503 LDQEREQ

-516 EHRSTTV
+516 EHRSATV
-523 HIETIEQQ
+523 HIETLEQQ
-531 LVNEQTAKKALESV
+531 LASERGVQKTLESV
-545 LASTETHAAQLQ
+545 LASTEAHAAQLQARLDEFQTNDRQHELMERVALLEAELGAAQKMADALADAETHAAQLQ
-557 ARLDEFQAN
+557 ARLDELQAN
-566 DRQHELKE
+566 D
-574 RVSLLEAELDRS
+574 
-586 REDAKRACGELVA
+586 
-599 AHEQQL
+599 
-605 TEEQVAKKALE
+605 
-616 SVLASTETHAAQLQD
+616 
-631 RLDELQANNKQEEL
+631 KQEEL
-645 NAKIALLEL
+645 NAKIALLEM
-654 ELDRVT
+654 ELDRIT
-660 GEGNKLREELIAGH
+660 GEGNKLREELVAGH
-674 KQSEEQRRHGHEAE
+674 KQSEEQRRKDHDAE
-688 LAELRRALEQQQ
+688 LANLRRALEQQQ
-700 AQIKSLT
+700 AQINSLT
-707 QELSKESDK
+707 QELAKECDK

-732 YQLGYQLKNAK
+732 YQLGYQLKNAR
-743 SLGGLVR
+743 SLSGLVR

-758 YRQASKQR
+758 YRQANKQR
-766 LSRAHQPAVLEA
+766 RSRSLQPAVPEA
-778 PKVFEHAPA
+778 PKVFKHAPI
-787 DRPAEPEVL
+787 DRPAEPEAL

-812 GQLKIACIMDDFTF
+812 GRLKIACIMDDFTY

-831 EAQLQQLTPTAWQAE
+831 EAQLKQLTPLGWQSE

-878 LQQIVRWCKTR
+878 LQQIVRWCRSR
-889 GTPTMFWNKEDPVHF
+889 GVPTMFWNKEDPVHF

-928 KAALGHEHVYFLPFA
+928 KAALGHDQVYFLPFA

-1091 ALAGDEESSGKL
+1091 TLAGDEESSGKL

-1116 YEQRLNYIVAKVSG
+1116 YEQRLNYIFAKVSG

-1141 VLSYARSEEDL
+1141 VLGYARTEEN
-1152 KAVLA
+1152 AQTFIA
-1157 NFQRQTHTNSTL
+1157 NFQRQTHMGSAL
-1169 HLVLGRKVQQ
+1169 YLLLGRKVPQ
-1179 PTEKNTRVHYLR
+1179 PAIEDPRIHFLR
-1191 HKELEGKGIGDVIG
+1191 RKDVEGKRIGDVIG
-1205 NAELLAGMVAED
+1205 AAQLLAGMVADD

-1243 RYNYAETGIEL
+1243 RYNYVEAGIEL

-1267 QLRSAVVR
+1267 QLRSAVAR
-1275 AQLLAAFDCFDWCR
+1275 AQVFAAFDCFEWCR
-1289 ALSSSRYGE
+1289 ALASSRYGE
-1298 GSLLAVDPFNYCQ
+1298 GALLAVDPYNYCQ
-1311 GGAAAEMDA
+1311 GGAAAETDA
-1320 VHQRVDDLSLDTGFT
+1320 VRQRVDDLPLDTGFT
-1335 IEELQARA
+1335 IEELQTRA

-1358 IRLQQLQETFGP
+1358 ISLQQLQEIFGP

-1377 FQMEEHGW
+1377 FQMEEHSW
-1385 LVTSTLEDGKHEYIY
+1385 LVTSTLEDCKHEYIY
-1400 AARDL
+1400 ATKDL
-1405 TPEELGGKEQLKF
+1405 TPEELGGKEQLKL
-1418 FLDVTPGLNLQLVM
+1418 FLEVTPGLNLQLVM
-1432 LFLDAQKQRISHVI
+1432 LFLDAQKQRIDHVMLP
-1446 KHANRNKVVDVPPE
+1446 ANRNHTFDMPPE
-1460 TAFIRMGWRVY
+1460 TAWVRMGWRVY
-1471 QGGCA
+1471 SPGVA
-1476 EIKGLLLG
+1476 EIKTLIRG
-1484 HKDLQPAEML
+1484 HQDVLPADLVSKNQY
-1494 GQAEHLLITNHY
+1494 LILTNNY
-1506 PSYEDLY
+1506 PSYQSLY

-1518 HSRVAAYRERGVNV
+1518 HSRVKGYSERGVNV
-1532 DVFRLRKD
+1532 DVLCFREKEKLDFR
-1540 DAATYHEFEN
+1540 EFEGQ
-1550 IDVITGSQSTL
+1550 DVLTGDASV
-1561 RKLLDSGRYRN
+1561 LDKMLASGRYKT

-1577 LDPDMWEVLKDY
+1577 MGPAMWEVLARHIER
-1589 VDRLNVIVWVHGAEI
+1589 VRIVCWLHGAEI
-1604 QPWWRRQFNFKTE
+1604 HPWHRRAFNYTNDA
-1617 EQLQVGKLQSE
+1617 QLQMAKLESE
-1628 QRLSF
+1628 KRMAF
-1633 WSGLLKEMPANLKLI
+1633 WAAVLKPMHFNLHLVIVSKTFANEI
-1648 FVSHFFA
+1648 
-1655 EQVMEDLGF
+1655 MEDVGTTLDVQQF
-1664 RLPEEKHHVIHNPI
+1664 TIIHNPI
-1678 DTDLFNYIE
+1678 DTDVFNYIK

-1692 RKKVLSIRPYAS
+1692 RKKILSIRPFAS
-1704 AVYANDLS
+1704 RQYANDVAVAAILELS
-1712 VKAIE
+1712 KKE
-1717 LLSTKPW
+1717 
-1724 FHELEFRMIGEGPLF
+1724 FFGELEFKIIGDGVLF
-1739 DETLKPLEKYP
+1739 DETLEPLRQFD
-1750 NVIIERRFLRRS
+1750 NVKIERRFLTHQQ
-1762 EIAALH
+1762 IAEQH
-1768 KDYGLFL
+1768 KQYGLFL
-1775 CPSRMDTQG
+1775 CPTRWDSQG

-1793 GLVPVTNAVA
+1793 GLVPITSRVA
-1803 AIPEFADGGSA
+1803 AVSEFTDSSCA
-1814 ILAPEDDYV
+1814 ILTEPESYLSV
-1823 AMADGIA
+1823 AKGI
-1830 RLVENPQL
+1830 
-1838 FSAMS
+1838 
-1843 KSAVKRVE
+1843 E
-1851 DKTAASLIIGQE
+1851 DIIGNHERFALMSAAAANRVKHQACAKLM
-1863 IELLCD
+1863 IERELAVFAACDLGDK

>member
-1 MMATTLHEHP
+1 MTTTLQENP
-11 FNGEQQQGKV
+11 SNDEQQQGKV
-21 VALSIGTKHYS
+21 VALSIGTKQYS
-32 IYLPNADIDY
+32 LYLPNADIDY

-63 VNVSAGD
+63 ANVSAGD

-90 DCKVTSFEPNA
+90 ECKVVSFEPNA
-101 SLIEALRRSVE
+101 LLIEAMRRSVE

-120 TLMPFGVGHMAGQGH
+120 TLMPYGVGHTAGKGH
-135 FSAIMEENLGGQS
+135 FAALMEENLGGQS
-148 IDIGEGDIR
+148 IEIGEGDIR

-163 LEFPD
+163 LEFPEHV
-168 RVKVVKIDVEGME
+168 RLIKVDVEGME
-181 LPVLEGAARLIGK
+181 LPVLQGAAGLIEK

-203 MNADHYKTIS
+203 INADHYKTIS
-213 AWMERH
+213 AWMESH
-219 GYTYWDTFNATPT
+219 GYVYWDTFNATPT
-232 HFFRPVE
+232 HLFRPAE
-239 SVSLDMRLARLQHHE
+239 IVSLDMRLARLQHHE

-291 QIHNSDT
+291 QIKNSDT
-298 RQQELKAKLS
+298 LQLELKAKLS

-332 REYTARLDELASTMT
+332 QEYTARLDELASAVTSIAT
-347 DIAAEKAR
+347 DKVQGQAR
-355 GRAHEQELGAQL
+355 EQELGAQL

-407 HSAELRAA
+407 HSAELRIA

-423 ERFKAQYDEELR
+423 ERFKAQYEEELR
-435 NGQSIRELLEATQE
+435 NGQSIRELLEVTREQ
-449 HGLESRRQLENV
+449 GLESRRQLENV

-483 DTKAGLLQQREHG
+483 DAKAGLLQQREHG
-496 VALLEAE
+496 VALIEAE

-531 LVNEQTAKKALESV
+531 LLNEQKAKKALESV

-557 ARLDEFQAN
+557 ARLDE
-566 DRQHELKE
+566 
-574 RVSLLEAELDRS
+574 
-586 REDAKRACGELVA
+586 
-599 AHEQQL
+599 
-605 TEEQVAKKALE
+605 
-616 SVLASTETHAAQLQD
+616 
-631 RLDELQANNKQEEL
+631 LQANNKQEEL
-645 NAKIALLEL
+645 NAKIALLER
-654 ELDRVT
+654 ELDRVM

-674 KQSEEQRRHGHEAE
+674 KQSEEQCRKGYEAE

-716 RRVAEQRLIQA
+716 RRVAEQRLIQT

-732 YQLGYQLKNAK
+732 YQLGYQLKSAT
-743 SLGGLVR
+743 SLSGLVR
-750 LPVSLARL
+750 LPGSLARL
-758 YRQASKQR
+758 YLKANKQR
-766 LSRAHQPAVLEA
+766 QIRSSQPALLTA
-778 PKVFEHAPA
+778 PKTFEHAPV

-796 ADARQSAALL
+796 ADAKQSARLL

-866 LWGSKVGHNASE
+866 LWASKVGHNASE
-878 LQQIVRWCKTR
+878 LQQIVRWCKSR

-928 KAALGHEHVYFLPFA
+928 KAALGHDHVYFLPFA

-1018 LPFSEID
+1018 LPFAEID

-1083 EEMVRRLQ
+1083 EEMVRRLE

-1141 VLSYARSEEDL
+1141 VLGYARTEEN
-1152 KAVLA
+1152 AQTFIA
-1157 NFQRQTHTNSTL
+1157 NFQRQTHTGSAL
-1169 HLVLGRKVQQ
+1169 YLLLGRKVPQ
-1179 PTEKNTRVHYLR
+1179 PAIEDPRIHFLR
-1191 HKELEGKGIGDVIG
+1191 RKDVEGKRIGDVIG
-1205 NAELLAGMVAED
+1205 AAQLLAGMVAED

-1243 RYNYAETGIEL
+1243 RYNYVEAGIEL

-1275 AQLLAAFDCFDWCR
+1275 AQVFAAFDCFEWCR
-1289 ALSSSRYGE
+1289 ALASSRYGE
-1298 GSLLAVDPFNYCQ
+1298 GALLAVDPYNYCQ
-1311 GGAAAEMDA
+1311 GGAAAETDA
-1320 VHQRVDDLSLDTGFT
+1320 VRQRVDDLPLDTGFT
-1335 IEELQARA
+1335 IEELQTRA

-1358 IRLQQLQETFGP
+1358 ISLQQLQEIFGP

-1377 FQMEEHGW
+1377 FQMEEHSW
-1385 LVTSTLEDGKHEYIY
+1385 LVTSTLEDCKHEYIY
-1400 AARDL
+1400 ATKDL
-1405 TPEELGGKEQLKF
+1405 TPEELGGKEQLKL
-1418 FLDVTPGLNLQLVM
+1418 FLEVTPGLNLQLVM
-1432 LFLDAQKQRISHVI
+1432 LFLDAQKQRIDHVMLP
-1446 KHANRNKVVDVPPE
+1446 ANRNHTFDMPPE
-1460 TAFIRMGWRVY
+1460 TAWVRMGWRVY
-1471 QGGCA
+1471 SPGVA
-1476 EIKGLLLG
+1476 EIKTLIRG
-1484 HKDLQPAEML
+1484 HQDVLPADLVSKNQY
-1494 GQAEHLLITNHY
+1494 LILTNNY
-1506 PSYEDLY
+1506 PSYQSLY

-1518 HSRVAAYRERGVNV
+1518 HSRVKGYSERGVNV
-1532 DVFRLRKD
+1532 DVLCFREKEKLDFR
-1540 DAATYHEFEN
+1540 EFEGQ
-1550 IDVITGSQSTL
+1550 DVLTGDASV
-1561 RKLLDSGRYRN
+1561 LDKMLASGRYKT

-1577 LDPDMWEVLKDY
+1577 MGPAMWEVLARHIER
-1589 VDRLNVIVWVHGAEI
+1589 VRIVCWLHGAEI
-1604 QPWWRRQFNFKTE
+1604 HPWHRRAFNYTNDA
-1617 EQLQVGKLQSE
+1617 QLQMAKLESE
-1628 QRLSF
+1628 KRMAF
-1633 WSGLLKEMPANLKLI
+1633 WDTVLKPMHANLHLVI
-1648 FVSHFFA
+1648 VSQTFA
-1655 EQVMEDLGF
+1655 QEIMEDVGVVF
-1664 RLPEEKHHVIHNPI
+1664 DQSQYTVIHNPI
-1678 DTDLFNYIE
+1678 DTDTFNYVE

-1692 RKKVLSIRPYAS
+1692 RKKILSIRPFAS
-1704 AVYANDLS
+1704 RQYANDIS
-1712 VKAIE
+1712 VKAILE
-1717 LLSTKPW
+1717 LSKED
-1724 FHELEFRMIGEGPLF
+1724 FFEDLEFRIIGDGVLF
-1739 DETLKPLEKYP
+1739 DETLEPLRQFK
-1750 NVIIERRFLRRS
+1750 NIIIEQRFLTHS
-1762 EIAALH
+1762 QIAELH
-1768 KDYGLFL
+1768 KEYGVFL
-1775 CPSRMDTQG
+1775 CPTRWDSQG
-1784 VSRDEAMAS
+1784 VSRDEAMSS
-1793 GLVPVTNAVA
+1793 GLVPITTLVA
-1803 AIPEFADGGSA
+1803 AIPEFIDAACAFSVC
-1814 ILAPEDDYV
+1814 PED
-1823 AMADGIA
+1823 ASALAKCIA
-1830 RLVENPQL
+1830 QL
-1838 FSAMS
+1838 YIDPSNYITMSQEAARRVRKQSAAEKIVS
-1843 KSAVKRVE
+1843 LE
-1851 DKTAASLIIGQE
+1851 ISLIAESYQHE
-1863 IELLCD
+1863 

>member
-1 MMATTLHEHP
+1 MATTLQENP
-11 FNGEQQQGKV
+11 SNDEQQQGKV

-63 VNVSAGD
+63 ANVSAGD

-90 DCKVTSFEPNA
+90 ECKVVSFEPNS
-101 SLIEALRRSVE
+101 SLIEAMRRSVE

-120 TLMPFGVGHMAGQGH
+120 TLMPYGVGHTAGKGH
-135 FSAIMEENLGGQS
+135 FAALMEENLGGQS
-148 IDIGEGDIR
+148 IEVGEGDIR

-163 LEFPD
+163 LELPG
-168 RVKVVKIDVEGME
+168 RVRLIKVDVEGME
-181 LPVLEGAARLIGK
+181 LPVLEGAVGLIEK

-203 MNADHYKTIS
+203 INADHYKTIS
-213 AWMERH
+213 TWMESH
-219 GYTYWDTFNATPT
+219 GYVYWDTFNATPT
-232 HFFRPVE
+232 HLFRPAE
-239 SVSLDMRLARLQHHE
+239 SVSLDMRLARLQHHD
-254 VLSNYQN
+254 VLANYQN
-261 AQLLKTTRDNLASAN
+261 AQLLKTTRDNLANAN

-291 QIHNSDT
+291 QLHSSDT
-298 RQQELKAKLS
+298 RQQELKVKLS

-332 REYTARLDELASTMT
+332 RQYTARLDELASAMT
-347 DIAAEKAR
+347 GIAADKVQVRAR
-355 GRAHEQELGAQL
+355 EQEIEAQL

-378 ARSSLLEKN
+378 ARSGLLEKN
-387 LAEREQLATQQVAE
+387 LAEREQLAAQQLAE
-401 LAVHRE
+401 LAVQRE
-407 HSAELRAA
+407 RSAELRTA

-423 ERFKAQYDEELR
+423 ERYKSKYEEELR
-435 NGQSIRELLEATQE
+435 NGQSVRERLEATREQ
-449 HGLESRRQLENV
+449 GLESRRQLENV
-461 QDAWNSERK
+461 QEAWNSERK
-470 VFIEQVSLLNQRV
+470 VFIEQVALLNQRL
-483 DTKAGLLQQREHG
+483 DAKAGLLQQREHG
-496 VALLEAE
+496 VALIEAE
-503 LEQEREQ
+503 LDQEREQ

-516 EHRSTTV
+516 EHRSATV
-523 HIETIEQQ
+523 HIETLEQQ
-531 LVNEQTAKKALESV
+531 LTSERGAQKTLESV
-545 LASTETHAAQLQ
+545 LASTEAHAAQLQ
-557 ARLDEFQAN
+557 
-566 DRQHELKE
+566 
-574 RVSLLEAELDRS
+574 
-586 REDAKRACGELVA
+586 
-599 AHEQQL
+599 
-605 TEEQVAKKALE
+605 T
-616 SVLASTETHAAQLQD
+616 
-631 RLDELQANNKQEEL
+631 RLDELLTNDKREEMT
-645 NAKIALLEL
+645 AKIALLET
-654 ELDRVT
+654 ELDRVM
-660 GEGNKLREELIAGH
+660 GETSKLREELVAEH
-674 KQSEEQRRHGHEAE
+674 KQREEQRRNEHETE
-688 LAELRRALEQQQ
+688 LANLRRALEQQQ
-700 AQIKSLT
+700 AQISSLT
-707 QELSKESDK
+707 QELAKESDK

-732 YQLGYQLKNAK
+732 YQLGYQLKNAR

-758 YRQASKQR
+758 YRQANKQR
-766 LSRAHQPAVLEA
+766 QSRAHQPVAIEA
-778 PKVFEHAPA
+778 PKVFEHTPIG
-787 DRPAEPEVL
+787 RPAEPEVL

-812 GQLKIACIMDDFTF
+812 GQIKIACIMDDFTY

-831 EAQLQQLTPTAWQAE
+831 EAQLQQLTPVGWQAE

-878 LQQIVRWCKTR
+878 LQQIVRWCRAR
-889 GTPTMFWNKEDPVHF
+889 GVPTMFWNKEDPVHF

-928 KAALGHEHVYFLPFA
+928 KAALGHDRVYFLPFA

-1006 FPAEYQPFIVGT
+1006 FPAQYQPFIVGT

-1130 TPVANPLPDVA
+1130 TQVANPLPEVA
-1141 VLSYARSEEDL
+1141 VLGYARTEES
-1152 KAVLA
+1152 AQAILA
-1157 NFQRQTHTNSTL
+1157 NFQRQTHGASTL
-1169 HLVLGRKVQQ
+1169 FLVLGRKA
-1179 PTEKNTRVHYLR
+1179 PTPEVEDPRIRYLR
-1191 HKELEGKGIGDVIG
+1191 RKDVEGKPISDVIG
-1205 NAELLAGMVAED
+1205 AAQLLAGMVAED

-1243 RYNYAETGIEL
+1243 RYSYTETGIEL

-1275 AQLLAAFDCFDWCR
+1275 AQLFAALDCFEWCR
-1289 ALSSSRYGE
+1289 GLISSRYGE
-1298 GSLLAVDPFNYCQ
+1298 GSLLAVDPFNYCEK
-1311 GGAAAEMDA
+1311 GAAAELNA

-1335 IEELQARA
+1335 IDELQARA
-1343 ERIAPAEQGAIDVPE
+1343 ERIAPAEQGSFDVPE
-1358 IRLQQLQETFGP
+1358 IRLQQLQEIFRP
-1370 CKSSNVS
+1370 CKSNNVS

-1385 LVTSTLEDGKHEYIY
+1385 LVTSRLEDGKHEYIY

-1405 TPEELGGKEQLKF
+1405 TPEELGGKEQIKF

-1432 LFLDAQKQRISHVI
+1432 LFLDAQQQRISHVI

-1460 TAFIRMGWRVY
+1460 TAFIRVGWRVY
-1471 QGGCA
+1471 QSGCA

-1494 GQAEHLLITNHY
+1494 GCAEHLLVTNHY
-1506 PSYEDLY
+1506 PSYDDLY

-1518 HSRVAAYRERGVNV
+1518 HSRVTAYRERGMNV

-1550 IDVITGSQSTL
+1550 IDVITGSQTTL
-1561 RKLLDSGRYRN
+1561 RKLLDSGRYKK

-1577 LDPDMWEVLKDY
+1577 LDPDMWHVLKDY
-1589 VDRLNVIVWVHGAEI
+1589 GERIKVIVWVHGAEI

-1628 QRLSF
+1628 QRMTF
-1633 WSGLLKEMPANLKLI
+1633 WTGLLKEMPVSLKI
-1648 FVSHFFA
+1648 VFVSHFFA
-1655 EQVMEDLGF
+1655 EQVMDDLGF
-1664 RLPEEKHHVIHNPI
+1664 RIPEERYQVIHNPI
-1678 DTDLFNYIE
+1678 DTDLFNYVE

-1712 VKAIE
+1712 VKAIQ

-1724 FHELEFRMIGEGPLF
+1724 FNELEFRMIGEGPLF
-1739 DETLKPLEKYP
+1739 EETLKPLENYP
-1750 NVIIERRFLRRS
+1750 NVKIERRFLKRS
-1762 EIAALH
+1762 DIAALH
-1768 KDYGLFL
+1768 KEYGLFL

-1803 AIPEFADGGSA
+1803 AIPEFADEGCA
-1814 ILAPEDDYV
+1814 ILALEDDFV
-1823 AMADGIA
+1823 ALAEGIA

-1838 FSAMS
+1838 FNTMS
-1843 KSAVKRVE
+1843 KAAVKRVE
-1851 DKTAASLIIGQE
+1851 QKTAADLIIAKEVQ
-1863 IELLCD
+1863 LFCS

>member
-1 MMATTLHEHP
+1 MATTLQENP
-11 FNGEQQQGKV
+11 SNDEQQKGKV

-32 IYLPNADIDY
+32 IYLPNAEVDY

-48 TELQP
+48 TEIQP

-63 VNVSAGD
+63 ANVSAGD

-90 DCKVTSFEPNA
+90 ECKVISFEPNA
-101 SLIEALRRSVE
+101 SLIEALRRSVQ

-120 TLMPFGVGHMAGQGH
+120 TLMPYGVGHTAGRGH
-135 FSAIMEENLGGQS
+135 FAALMEENLGGQS
-148 IDIGEGDIR
+148 IEIGEGDIR

-163 LEFPD
+163 LELPG
-168 RVKVVKIDVEGME
+168 RVRLIKVDVEGME
-181 LPVLEGAARLIGK
+181 LPVLQGAAGLIEK
-194 DRPLIYVEC
+194 DRPLVYVEC
-203 MNADHYKTIS
+203 MNADHYKCIS
-213 AWMERH
+213 NWMESH
-219 GYTYWDTFNATPT
+219 GYVYWDTFNATPT
-232 HFFRPVE
+232 HLFRPAE

-261 AQLLKTTRDNLASAN
+261 AQLLKTTRDNLANAN

-291 QIHNSDT
+291 QMQNSDA

-314 EAARQEVEQ
+314 EATRQEVQQ

-332 REYTARLDELASTMT
+332 RQYAARLDELASAMAA
-347 DIAAEKAR
+347 IAADKTQGQAR
-355 GRAHEQELGAQL
+355 EHELTAQL
-367 AEARRALESER
+367 DEARRTLQSER

-387 LAEREQLATQQVAE
+387 LAEREQLAAQQIAE
-401 LAVHRE
+401 LAVQRE
-407 HSAELRAA
+407 RSAELRTA

-423 ERFKAQYDEELR
+423 ERYKSRYEEEVR
-435 NGQSIRELLEATQE
+435 NGQSIRERLEATREQ
-449 HGLESRRQLENV
+449 GLESRRQLENV
-461 QDAWNSERK
+461 QEAWSSERK
-470 VFIEQVSLLNQRV
+470 VFIEQVAILNQRL
-483 DTKAGLLQQREHG
+483 DAKAGLLQQREHG

-503 LEQEREQ
+503 LDQEREQ

-516 EHRSTTV
+516 EHRSATV
-523 HIETIEQQ
+523 HIETLEQQ
-531 LVNEQTAKKALESV
+531 LASEREVQKSLESV
-545 LASTETHAAQLQ
+545 LASTDAHAAQLQ
-557 ARLDEFQAN
+557 ARLDEFHSN
-566 DRQHELKE
+566 DRQHELME
-574 RVSLLEAELDRS
+574 RIALLEAEL
-586 REDAKRACGELVA
+586 EAAQKVMDALADV
-599 AHEQQL
+599 
-605 TEEQVAKKALE
+605 E
-616 SVLASTETHAAQLQD
+616 SHAAQLQLK
-631 RLDELQANNKQEEL
+631 LDELLANDKQEEL
-645 NAKIALLEL
+645 STRIALLET
-654 ELDRVT
+654 ELDRVV
-660 GEGNKLREELIAGH
+660 GEGNKLRDELMAEH
-674 KQSEEQRRHGHEAE
+674 KQGDEKRRNEHETE
-688 LAELRRALEQQQ
+688 LANLRRALEQQQ
-700 AQIKSLT
+700 AQINTLT
-707 QELSKESDK
+707 QELAKESDK
-716 RRVAEQRLIQA
+716 RRIAEQRLIQA

-732 YQLGYQLKNAK
+732 YQLGYQLKNAR

-758 YRQASKQR
+758 YRQAKTQR
-766 LSRAHQPAVLEA
+766 QSRARQPATIEA
-778 PKVFEHAPA
+778 PKVFEHAPI

-796 ADARQSAALL
+796 ADAQQSAALL

-812 GQLKIACIMDDFTF
+812 GQLKIACIMDDFTY

-831 EAQLQQLTPTAWQAE
+831 EAQLQQLTPAGWQSE

-878 LQQIVRWCKTR
+878 LQQIVRWCRSR
-889 GTPTMFWNKEDPVHF
+889 GVPTMFWNKEDPVHF

-928 KAALGHEHVYFLPFA
+928 KAALGHDQVYFLPFA

-1157 NFQRQTHTNSTL
+1157 NFQRQTHTSSIL
-1169 HLVLGRKVQQ
+1169 YLVLGRKVQQ
-1179 PTEKNTRVHYLR
+1179 PSGKDTRVHFLR
-1191 HKELEGKGIGDVIG
+1191 RKELEGKCIGDIIG

-1243 RYNYAETGIEL
+1243 RYHWVGNECEL
-1254 LEPGRAYHNAGSL
+1254 LEAGRTYHKAGSL
-1267 QLRSAVVR
+1267 QLRSAVAR
-1275 AQLLAAFDCFDWCR
+1275 SYLFAEFDCFEWCR
-1289 ALSSSRYGE
+1289 ALPSSRYGE
-1298 GSLLAVDPFNYCQ
+1298 GSMLAIDPFNYCE
-1311 GGAAAEMDA
+1311 GGGSSDEPEA
-1320 VHQRVDDLSLDTGFT
+1320 VQRKVDDLALHTGFN
-1335 IEELQARA
+1335 IKDLQARA
-1343 ERIAPAEQGAIDVPE
+1343 EAIAPAERADGGVQQIP
-1358 IRLQQLQETFGP
+1358 LQQVQTIFGL
-1370 CKSSNVS
+1370 CRSKDVA

-1400 AARDL
+1400 AAKDL

-1418 FLDVTPGLNLQLVM
+1418 FLEVTPGLNLQLVM
-1432 LFLDAQKQRISHVI
+1432 LFLDAQKQRIDHVMLP
-1446 KHANRNKVVDVPPE
+1446 ANRNHTFDMPPE
-1460 TAFIRMGWRVY
+1460 TAWVRMGWRVY
-1471 QGGCA
+1471 SPGTA
-1476 EIKGLLLG
+1476 EVKAILLG
-1484 HKDLQPAEML
+1484 HRDVLPADLISNKQYL
-1494 GQAEHLLITNHY
+1494 VLTNNY
-1506 PSYEDLY
+1506 PSYHNLY

-1518 HSRVAAYRERGVNV
+1518 HSRVKSYAKQGVNV
-1532 DVFRLRKD
+1532 DVLCFREKEKLEFREFEGQEVLTG
-1540 DAATYHEFEN
+1540 DAAVLEKM
-1550 IDVITGSQSTL
+1550 L
-1561 RKLLDSGRYRN
+1561 ASGRYKS

-1577 LDPDMWEVLKDY
+1577 MSPAMWDVLKY
-1589 VDRLNVIVWVHGAEI
+1589 HIDRVRVVCWLHGAEI
-1604 QPWWRRQFNFKTE
+1604 HPWHRRAFNYTNDA
-1617 EQLQVGKLQSE
+1617 QLQMAKLESE
-1628 QRLSF
+1628 KRMAF
-1633 WSGLLKEMPANLKLI
+1633 WNNVLKPMHSNLHLVI
-1648 FVSHFFA
+1648 VSQTFA
-1655 EQVMEDLGF
+1655 QEIMDDMGVVFDRHQYT
-1664 RLPEEKHHVIHNPI
+1664 VIHNPI
-1678 DTDLFNYIE
+1678 DTEVFNYVE
-1687 KPVEQ
+1687 KSEEQ
-1692 RKKVLSIRPYAS
+1692 RKKILSIRPFAS
-1704 AVYANDLS
+1704 RQYANDVS
-1712 VKAIE
+1712 VQAIIE
-1717 LLSTKPW
+1717 LSKKE
-1724 FHELEFRMIGEGPLF
+1724 FFRELEFRIIGDGMLF
-1739 DETLKPLEKYP
+1739 DETLEPLRQFD
-1750 NVIIERRFLRRS
+1750 NVTIEQRFLTHNQIS
-1762 EIAALH
+1762 KLH
-1768 KDYGLFL
+1768 KEYGVFL
-1775 CPSRMDTQG
+1775 CPTRWDSQG

-1803 AIPEFADGGSA
+1803 AIPEFADESCA
-1814 ILAPEDDYV
+1814 ILAPEDDSV
-1823 AMADGIA
+1823 AIAEGIA
-1830 RLVENPQL
+1830 RLVGNPQL
-1838 FSAMS
+1838 FSTMS
-1843 KSAVKRVE
+1843 KAAVSRVE
-1851 DKTAASLIIGQE
+1851 QKTASILIIEQE
-1863 IELLCD
+1863 IDFFWLG

>member
-1 MMATTLHEHP
+1 MATTLQENP
-11 FNGEQQQGKV
+11 SNGEQEQGKV
-21 VALSIGTKHYS
+21 VALFIGNKHYS

-48 TELQP
+48 TERQP

-63 VNVSAGD
+63 ANVSAGD

-90 DCKVTSFEPNA
+90 ECKVVSFEPNA

-120 TLMPFGVGHMAGQGH
+120 TLMPYGVGHSAGQGH
-135 FSAIMEENLGGQS
+135 FAAIMQENLGGQS
-148 IDIGEGDIR
+148 IEIGEGDIR

-163 LEFPD
+163 LELPG
-168 RVKVVKIDVEGME
+168 RVTLIKIDVEGME
-181 LPVLEGAARLIGK
+181 LPVLQGAAGLIEK

-213 AWMERH
+213 AWMESH
-219 GYTYWDTFNATPT
+219 GYTYWNTFNATPT
-232 HFFRPVE
+232 HLFRPAE
-239 SVSLDMRLARLQHHE
+239 SVSLDMRLARLQHTE

-261 AQLLKTTRDNLASAN
+261 AHLLKTARDNLANAN
-276 QKYREACQ
+276 QKYREACL
-284 RIDVLKE
+284 RIDALKE
-291 QIHNSDT
+291 QIHTSDA
-298 RQQELKAKLS
+298 RQQELKTKLS

-314 EAARQEVEQ
+314 EAARQDVEQ
-323 MRQRLHQAE
+323 MRQRLLQAE
-332 REYTARLDELASTMT
+332 RQYTARLDELASAMAGIVA
-347 DIAAEKAR
+347 DKAQGQER
-355 GRAHEQELGAQL
+355 EQELGAQL

-378 ARSSLLEKN
+378 ARSGLLEKN
-387 LAEREQLATQQVAE
+387 LTEREQLAAQQLAE
-401 LAVHRE
+401 LVVQRE
-407 HSAELRAA
+407 RSAELRTA
-415 YDALSEEL
+415 YDALGEEL
-423 ERFKAQYDEELR
+423 ERCKAQYEEELR
-435 NGQSIRELLEATQE
+435 NGQSIRERLEATREQ
-449 HGLESRRQLENV
+449 GLESRRQLENV
-461 QDAWNSERK
+461 QNAWNSERK
-470 VFIEQVSLLNQRV
+470 VFIEQVALLNQRL
-483 DTKAGLLQQREHG
+483 DAKAGLLQQREHRA
-496 VALLEAE
+496 ALIEAE
-503 LEQEREQ
+503 LDQEREQ

-516 EHRSTTV
+516 EHRSATV
-523 HIETIEQQ
+523 HIETLEQQ
-531 LVNEQTAKKALESV
+531 LAHEHGAQKTLEGV
-545 LASTETHAAQLQ
+545 LASTESHAAHLQ
-557 ARLDEFQAN
+557 ARLDE
-566 DRQHELKE
+566 
-574 RVSLLEAELDRS
+574 
-586 REDAKRACGELVA
+586 
-599 AHEQQL
+599 
-605 TEEQVAKKALE
+605 
-616 SVLASTETHAAQLQD
+616 
-631 RLDELQANNKQEEL
+631 LQASDKQEKL
-645 NAKIALLEL
+645 NAKIALLEM
-654 ELDRVT
+654 ELDRVNE
-660 GEGNKLREELIAGH
+660 EGDKLRKELVAGH
-674 KQSEEQRRHGHEAE
+674 KQSEEQRHEDHEAE
-688 LAELRRALEQQQ
+688 LANLRRALEQQQ
-700 AQIKSLT
+700 VQIASLT
-707 QELSKESDK
+707 QELARESDK
-716 RRVAEQRLIQA
+716 RRVAEQRLIQT

-732 YQLGYQLKNAK
+732 YQLGYQLKSAK

-750 LPVSLARL
+750 LPASLARL
-758 YRQASKQR
+758 YRQANKQR
-766 LSRAHQPAVLEA
+766 QSRSLQPAALEA
-778 PKVFEHAPA
+778 PKVFEHAPI
-787 DRPAEPEVL
+787 DRPIEPEVL

-812 GQLKIACIMDDFTF
+812 GQLKIACIMDDFTY

-831 EAQLQQLTPTAWQAE
+831 EAQLQQLTPAGWQAE
-846 LEDFQPELLFIES
+846 LEDFHPELLFIES

-878 LQQIVRWCKTR
+878 LQQIVRWCRAR
-889 GTPTMFWNKEDPVHF
+889 GVPTMFWNKEDPVHF

-928 KAALGHEHVYFLPFA
+928 KAALGHDRVYFLPFA

-1072 FGDLVITTDSG
+1072 FGDLVVTTDSG

-1091 ALAGDEESSGKL
+1091 ALAGDEESSSKL

-1130 TPVANPLPDVA
+1130 SPVTSPLPDVA
-1141 VLSYARSEEDL
+1141 VLGYARTEED
-1152 KAVLA
+1152 AQAIIA
-1157 NFQRQTHTNSTL
+1157 NFQRQTHGRCTL
-1169 HLVLGRKVQQ
+1169 FLVLGRKA
-1179 PTEKNTRVHYLR
+1179 PTPEIQDSRIRYLR
-1191 HKELEGKGIGDVIG
+1191 RKEVEGKIISDVIG
-1205 NAELLAGMVAED
+1205 AAQLVAGMVADD

-1243 RYNYAETGIEL
+1243 RYSYAESGIEL

-1275 AQLLAAFDCFDWCR
+1275 AQLFAALDCFEWCR
-1289 ALSSSRYGE
+1289 GLISSRYGE
-1298 GSLLAVDPFNYCQ
+1298 GSLLAVDPFNYCEK
-1311 GGAAAEMDA
+1311 GAAAELNA

-1343 ERIAPAEQGAIDVPE
+1343 ERIAPAEQGSVDVPE
-1358 IRLQQLQETFGP
+1358 IRLQQLQEIFGP
-1370 CKSSNVS
+1370 CKSNNVS

-1446 KHANRNKVVDVPPE
+1446 KHANRNKVVEVPPE
-1460 TAFIRMGWRVY
+1460 TAYIRMGWRVY

-1494 GQAEHLLITNHY
+1494 GRADHLLVTNHY

-1518 HSRVAAYRERGVNV
+1518 HSRVAAYRERGMNV

-1540 DAATYHEFEN
+1540 DTATYHEFEN
-1550 IDVITGSQSTL
+1550 IDVITGSQTTL
-1561 RKLLDSGRYRN
+1561 RKILDSGRYKN

-1577 LDPDMWEVLKDY
+1577 LDPDMWHVLKDY
-1589 VDRLNVIVWVHGAEI
+1589 VDRIRVIVWVHGSEV
-1604 QPWWRRQFNFKTE
+1604 QPWWRREYNYSTE
-1617 EQLQVGKLQSE
+1617 GQLQVAKLESDK
-1628 QRLSF
+1628 RMAFWRSLLSP
-1633 WSGLLKEMPANLKLI
+1633 MPENLQLV
-1648 FVSHFFA
+1648 FVSRYFA
-1655 EQVMEDLGF
+1655 EEVMEDVGI
-1664 RLPEEKHHVIHNPI
+1664 RISENQYQIIHNPI
-1678 DTDLFNYIE
+1678 NTDIFSYRP
-1687 KPVEQ
+1687 KSAEQ
-1692 RKKVLSIRPYAS
+1692 RKKILSIRPYAS
-1704 AVYANDLS
+1704 PKYANDLS

-1717 LLSTKPW
+1717 ALSKKA
-1724 FHELEFRMIGEGPLF
+1724 FFNELEFRIIGDGPLF
-1739 DETLKPLEKYP
+1739 EDTLAPLRKFP
-1750 NVIIERRFLRRS
+1750 NVFIERRFLKQH
-1762 EIAALH
+1762 EIANLH

-1775 CPSRMDTQG
+1775 CPTRMDAQG
-1784 VSRDEAMAS
+1784 VSRDEAMSS
-1793 GLVPVTNAVA
+1793 GLVAVTNNVA
-1803 AIPEFADGGSA
+1803 AIPEFADDSCC
-1814 ILAPEDDYV
+1814 ILAGSEDYV
-1823 AMADGIA
+1823 GLAEGIEK
-1830 RLVENPQL
+1830 LYLDP
-1838 FSAMS
+1838 S
-1843 KSAVKRVE
+1843 KFIEASSL
-1851 DKTAASLIIGQE
+1851 AASRVRKQTSNVIVISQE
-1863 IELLCD
+1863 LALVRG

>member
-1 MMATTLHEHP
+1 MATTLQENP
-11 FNGEQQQGKV
+11 SNDEEQQGKV
-21 VALSIGTKHYS
+21 VALSIGTKQYS
-32 IYLPNADIDY
+32 IYLPNVDIDY

-63 VNVSAGD
+63 ANVSAGD

-90 DCKVTSFEPNA
+90 ECKVTSFEPNV

-112 INQLSERV
+112 INQLGERV
-120 TLMPFGVGHMAGQGH
+120 TLMPFGVGHAAGQGH
-135 FSAIMEENLGGQS
+135 FAAIMEENLGGQS

-163 LEFPD
+163 LEFPE
-168 RVKVVKIDVEGME
+168 RVRLIKIDVEGME
-181 LPVLEGAARLIGK
+181 LPVLEGAVGLIEK
-194 DRPLIYVEC
+194 DQPLIYVEC
-203 MNADHYKTIS
+203 INADHYKTIS
-213 AWMERH
+213 TWMESH
-219 GYTYWDTFNATPT
+219 GYVYWDTFNATPT
-232 HFFRPVE
+232 HLFRPAE

-261 AQLLKTTRDNLASAN
+261 AQLLKTTRDNLANAN

-291 QIHNSDT
+291 QLQNSDT

-332 REYTARLDELASTMT
+332 RQYAARLDELASAMAA
-347 DIAAEKAR
+347 IAADKTEGQAR
-355 GRAHEQELGAQL
+355 EHELTAQL
-367 AEARRALESER
+367 DEARRTLESER

-387 LAEREQLATQQVAE
+387 LAEREQLAAQQIAE
-401 LAVHRE
+401 LAVQRE
-407 HSAELRAA
+407 RSAELRTA

-423 ERFKAQYDEELR
+423 ERYKSRYEEEVR
-435 NGQSIRELLEATQE
+435 NGQSIRERLEATREQ
-449 HGLESRRQLENV
+449 GLESRRQLENV
-461 QDAWNSERK
+461 QEAWSSERK
-470 VFIEQVSLLNQRV
+470 VFIEQVAILNQRL
-483 DTKAGLLQQREHG
+483 DAKAGLLQQREHG

-503 LEQEREQ
+503 LDQEREQ

-516 EHRSTTV
+516 EHRSVTV
-523 HIETIEQQ
+523 HIETLEQQ
-531 LVNEQTAKKALESV
+531 LANERGAQKTLESV
-545 LASTETHAAQLQ
+545 LASTEAHAAQLQ
-557 ARLDEFQAN
+557 ARLDEFQTN
-566 DRQHELKE
+566 DRQHELMG
-574 RVSLLEAELDRS
+574 RVALLEAELGAAQKMADALADAESHAAQLQLKLDELLTNDKQEELSTRIALLEAELDR
-586 REDAKRACGELVA
+586 V
-599 AHEQQL
+599 
-605 TEEQVAKKALE
+605 V
-616 SVLASTETHAAQLQD
+616 
-631 RLDELQANNKQEEL
+631 
-645 NAKIALLEL
+645 
-654 ELDRVT
+654 
-660 GEGNKLREELIAGH
+660 GEGNKLRDELMAEH
-674 KQSEEQRRHGHEAE
+674 KQGDEKRRNEHETE
-688 LAELRRALEQQQ
+688 LANLRRALEQQQ
-700 AQIKSLT
+700 AQINTLT
-707 QELSKESDK
+707 QELAKESDK
-716 RRVAEQRLIQA
+716 RRIAEQRLIQA

-732 YQLGYQLKNAK
+732 YQLGYQIKNAR

-766 LSRAHQPAVLEA
+766 QARSHQPSVFVA

-878 LQQIVRWCKTR
+878 LQQIVRWCRAR
-889 GTPTMFWNKEDPVHF
+889 GVPTMFWNKEDPVHF

-928 KAALGHEHVYFLPFA
+928 KAALGHDQVYFLPFA

-1141 VLSYARSEEDL
+1141 VLGYARSEEDL
-1152 KAVLA
+1152 KAILA
-1157 NFQRQTHTNSTL
+1157 NFQRQTHTSSIL
-1169 HLVLGRKVQQ
+1169 YLVLGRKVQQ
-1179 PTEKNTRVHYLR
+1179 PPGKDARVHFLR
-1191 HKELEGKGIGDVIG
+1191 RKELEGKCIGDVIG
-1205 NAELLAGMVAED
+1205 NAALLAGMVAED

-1243 RYNYAETGIEL
+1243 RYNYTDTDIEL
-1254 LEPGRAYHNAGSL
+1254 LEPGRVYHNAGSL

-1275 AQLLAAFDCFDWCR
+1275 AQLFAAFDCFDWCR

-1320 VHQRVDDLSLDTGFT
+1320 VHQRVDDLPLNTGFT

-1358 IRLQQLQETFGP
+1358 IRLQQLQKIFGP
-1370 CKSSNVS
+1370 CKSNNVS

-1405 TPEELGGKEQLKF
+1405 KPEDLGGKEQLKF

-1460 TAFIRMGWRVY
+1460 TAYIRIGWRIY

-1550 IDVITGSQSTL
+1550 IDVITGSQTTL
-1561 RKLLDSGRYRN
+1561 RKLLDTGRYRN

-1577 LDPDMWEVLKDY
+1577 LDPDMWHVLKDY
-1589 VDRLNVIVWVHGAEI
+1589 IENIKVIVWVHGAEV
-1604 QPWWRRQFNFKTE
+1604 QPWWRREYNYSTE
-1617 EQLQVGKLQSE
+1617 DQLQISKLESDK
-1628 QRLSF
+1628 RMAFWRSLLSP
-1633 WSGLLKEMPANLKLI
+1633 MPENLKLV
-1648 FVSHFFA
+1648 FVSRYFA
-1655 EQVMEDLGF
+1655 EEVMEDVGI
-1664 RLPEEKHHVIHNPI
+1664 RVGEDQYEIIHNPI
-1678 DTDLFNYIE
+1678 NTDIFSYQP
-1687 KPVEQ
+1687 KPAEQ
-1692 RKKVLSIRPYAS
+1692 RKKILSIRPYAS
-1704 AVYANDLS
+1704 AKYANDLS
-1712 VKAIE
+1712 AKAIE
-1717 LLSTKPW
+1717 HLAETPFFSQ
-1724 FHELEFRMIGEGPLF
+1724 LEFRMIGDGPLF
-1739 DETLKPLEKYP
+1739 DEILGPLRKYP
-1750 NVIIERRFLRRS
+1750 NVIIERRFLKQH
-1762 EIAALH
+1762 EIAELH
-1768 KDYGLFL
+1768 REYGVFL
-1775 CPSRMDTQG
+1775 CPTRMDAQG

-1793 GLVPVTNAVA
+1793 GLVPITNAVA
-1803 AIPEFADGGSA
+1803 AIPEFVDARSGILVHGEDASGMAAGIQKLFSDPDFFSA
-1814 ILAPEDDYV
+1814 LSCEAARRVSRQSSNQTI
-1823 AMADGIA
+1823 IA
-1830 RLVENPQL
+1830 R
-1838 FSAMS
+1838 
-1843 KSAVKRVE
+1843 
-1851 DKTAASLIIGQE
+1851 
-1863 IELLCD
+1863 ELNVFAPIDSYEVS

>member
-1 MMATTLHEHP
+1 MTTTLHEQP
-11 FNGEQQQGKV
+11 FEDEQQQGKV
-21 VALSIGTKHYS
+21 VALSIGKKHYS
-32 IYLPNADIDY
+32 IYLPNADTDY

-48 TELQP
+48 NDNQP
-53 YELEMLQDIQ
+53 YELEMLEDIQ
-63 VNVSAGD
+63 AHVSAGD
-70 LVLDVGAN
+70 LVLDIGAN

-90 DCKVTSFEPNA
+90 GCKVTSFEPSA
-101 SLIEALRRSVE
+101 ALIEALSRSLE
-112 INQLSERV
+112 INQLSELV
-120 TLMPFGVGHMAGQGH
+120 TLMPYGVGHTAGKGH
-135 FSAIMEENLGGQS
+135 FSKLMEENLGGQS
-148 IDIGEGDIR
+148 IEVGDGEIR

-163 LEFPD
+163 LEFDDP
-168 RVKVVKIDVEGME
+168 VKLIKIDVEGME
-181 LPVLEGAARLIGK
+181 LPVLEGAARLIAK
-194 DRPLIYVEC
+194 DRPLIYVESID
-203 MNADHYKTIS
+203 AEHYKTIS
-213 AWMERH
+213 TWMESH
-219 GYTYWDTFNATPT
+219 GYVYWDTFNATPT
-232 HFFRPVE
+232 HLFRPAE

-261 AQLLKTTRDNLASAN
+261 AQLLKTTRDNLANAN

-291 QIHNSDT
+291 QLQNSDT

-332 REYTARLDELASTMT
+332 RQYAARLDELASAMAA
-347 DIAAEKAR
+347 IAADKTEGQAR
-355 GRAHEQELGAQL
+355 EHELTAQL
-367 AEARRALESER
+367 DEARRTLESER

-387 LAEREQLATQQVAE
+387 LAEREQLAAQQIAE
-401 LAVHRE
+401 LAVQRE
-407 HSAELRAA
+407 RSAELRTA

-423 ERFKAQYDEELR
+423 ERYKSRYEEEVR
-435 NGQSIRELLEATQE
+435 NGQSIRERLEATREQ
-449 HGLESRRQLENV
+449 GLESRRQLENV
-461 QDAWNSERK
+461 QEAWSSERK
-470 VFIEQVSLLNQRV
+470 VFIEQVAILNQRL
-483 DTKAGLLQQREHG
+483 DAKAGLLQQREHG

-503 LEQEREQ
+503 LDQEREQ

-516 EHRSTTV
+516 EHRSVTV
-523 HIETIEQQ
+523 HIETLEQQ
-531 LVNEQTAKKALESV
+531 LANERGAQKTLESV
-545 LASTETHAAQLQ
+545 LASTEAHAAQLQ
-557 ARLDEFQAN
+557 ARLDEFQTN
-566 DRQHELKE
+566 DRQHELMG
-574 RVSLLEAELDRS
+574 RVALLEAELGAAQKMADALADAESHAAQLQLKLDELLTNDKQEELSTRIALLEAELD
-586 REDAKRACGELVA
+586 LVV
-599 AHEQQL
+599 E
-605 TEEQVAKKALE
+605 
-616 SVLASTETHAAQLQD
+616 
-631 RLDELQANNKQEEL
+631 
-645 NAKIALLEL
+645 
-654 ELDRVT
+654 
-660 GEGNKLREELIAGH
+660 EGNKLRDELMAEH
-674 KQSEEQRRHGHEAE
+674 KQGDEKRRNEHETE
-688 LAELRRALEQQQ
+688 LANLRRALEQQQ
-700 AQIKSLT
+700 AQINTLT
-707 QELSKESDK
+707 QELAKESDR

-732 YQLGYQLKNAK
+732 YQLGYQIKNAR

-766 LSRAHQPAVLEA
+766 QARSHQPSEFEA

-812 GQLKIACIMDDFTF
+812 GQLKIACIMDDFTY

-831 EAQLQQLTPTAWQAE
+831 EAQLQQLTPAGWQAE

-928 KAALGHEHVYFLPFA
+928 KAALGHDRVYFLPFA

-1006 FPAEYQPFIVGT
+1006 FPPEYQPFIVGT

-1157 NFQRQTHTNSTL
+1157 NFQRQTHTSSIL
-1169 HLVLGRKVQQ
+1169 YLVLGRKVQQ
-1179 PTEKNTRVHYLR
+1179 PPGKDTRVRFLR
-1191 HKELEGKGIGDVIG
+1191 RKELEGKCIGDVIG
-1205 NAELLAGMVAED
+1205 NTKLLAGMVAED

-1275 AQLLAAFDCFDWCR
+1275 AQLFAAFDCFDWCR

-1311 GGAAAEMDA
+1311 GGAAAEKDA

-1343 ERIAPAEQGAIDVPE
+1343 ERIAPAEQGAIDVSE
-1358 IRLQQLQETFGP
+1358 IRLQQLQDIFGP
-1370 CKSSNVS
+1370 CRSKNVT
-1377 FQMEEHGW
+1377 FQMEEYGW

-1400 AARDL
+1400 AAKDL
-1405 TPEELGGKEQLKF
+1405 TPKELGGKEQLKF

-1460 TAFIRMGWRVY
+1460 TAFIRVGWRVY
-1471 QGGCA
+1471 QSGCA
-1476 EIKGLLLG
+1476 EIKSLLLG

-1494 GQAEHLLITNHY
+1494 GQAEHLLVTNHY
-1506 PSYEDLY
+1506 PSYDDLY

-1518 HSRVAAYRERGVNV
+1518 HTRVRAYAENGIKV
-1532 DVFRLRKD
+1532 DIFRLRKD
-1540 DAATYHEFEN
+1540 EPISWHEFQN
-1550 IDVITGSQSTL
+1550 ADVTTGSQNAL
-1561 RKLLDSGRYRN
+1561 RKMLKSGRYRH

-1577 LDPDMWEVLKDY
+1577 LDPNMWDVLKDFIDDIR
-1589 VDRLNVIVWVHGAEI
+1589 VTIWVHGAEI
-1604 QPWWRRQFNFKTE
+1604 HPWYRRKYNIETPEQE
-1617 EQLQVGKLQSE
+1617 EKAKAQSAV
-1628 QRLSF
+1628 RMSF
-1633 WSGLLKEMPANLKLI
+1633 WRGLLQPMPANLHLV
-1648 FVSHFFA
+1648 FVSNYFA
-1655 EQVMEDLGF
+1655 NEVMEDLGF
-1664 RLPEEKHHVIHNPI
+1664 RLPEGSYSVIHNPI
-1678 DTDLFNYIE
+1678 DTELFSYAE
-1687 KPVEQ
+1687 KDSEHC
-1692 RKKVLSIRPYAS
+1692 KKILSIRPFATRQ
-1704 AVYANDLS
+1704 YANDLT
-1712 VKAIE
+1712 VKCILE
-1717 LLSTKPW
+1717 LSKKPI
-1724 FHELEFRMIGEGPLF
+1724 FDQLRFTIVGDGVLFEETITPLRQF
-1739 DETLKPLEKYP
+1739 D
-1750 NVIIERRFLRRS
+1750 NVHIQQKFLTQP

-1768 KDYGLFL
+1768 KEHGIFL
-1775 CPSRMDTQG
+1775 CPTRWDSQG
-1784 VSRDEAMAS
+1784 VSRDEAMSS
-1793 GLVPVTNAVA
+1793 GLVPVTTAVA
-1803 AIPEFADGGSA
+1803 AIPEFTDESCA
-1814 ILAPEDDYV
+1814 ILAAEEDYQGL
-1823 AMADGIA
+1823 AKGIEA
-1830 RLVENPQL
+1830 LVGQSALFGRMSESASFRVRRLTE
-1838 FSAMS
+1838 
-1843 KSAVKRVE
+1843 KSVIIKKE
-1851 DKTAASLIIGQE
+1851 ISL
-1863 IELLCD
+1863 LTN

>member
-1 MMATTLHEHP
+1 MATTLQENP
-11 FNGEQQQGKV
+11 SNDEQQQGKV
-21 VALSIGTKHYS
+21 VALSIGANHYS

-48 TELQP
+48 TEIKP

-63 VNVSAGD
+63 ANVSAGD

-90 DCKVTSFEPNA
+90 GCKVISFEPNA

-120 TLMPFGVGHMAGQGH
+120 TLMPYGVGHVAGKGH

-148 IDIGEGDIR
+148 IDLGEGDIH

-168 RVKVVKIDVEGME
+168 RVKLIKIDVEGME

-194 DRPLIYVEC
+194 DRPLVYVEC

-213 AWMERH
+213 AWMESH

-232 HFFRPVE
+232 HFFRPLE
-239 SVSLDMRLARLQHHE
+239 SVSLDLRLARLQHHE

-314 EAARQEVEQ
+314 EAARQEVEE
-323 MRQRLHQAE
+323 MRQRLYQAE
-332 REYTARLDELASTMT
+332 RQYTARLDELASAMT
-347 DIAAEKAR
+347 DIATNKAHGQAR
-355 GRAHEQELGAQL
+355 EQELGAQL

-387 LAEREQLATQQVAE
+387 LAEREQLATEQVAE

-407 HSAELRAA
+407 HNAELRAA

-423 ERFKAQYDEELR
+423 ERFKAQYEDELR
-435 NGQSIRELLEATQE
+435 NGQSIRELLEATREQ
-449 HGLESRRQLENV
+449 GLESRRQLENV

-470 VFIEQVSLLNQRV
+470 VFIEQVSLLNKRV

-496 VALLEAE
+496 VALIEAE

-516 EHRSTTV
+516 EHRSATV

-531 LVNEQTAKKALESV
+531 LVNEQAAKKTLE
-545 LASTETHAAQLQ
+545 
-557 ARLDEFQAN
+557 
-566 DRQHELKE
+566 K
-574 RVSLLEAELDRS
+574 
-586 REDAKRACGELVA
+586 
-599 AHEQQL
+599 
-605 TEEQVAKKALE
+605 
-616 SVLASTETHAAQLQD
+616 VLASTETHAAQLQD

-654 ELDRVT
+654 ELDRVYR
-660 GEGNKLREELIAGH
+660 EGNKLREELIAGH
-674 KQSEEQRRHGHEAE
+674 KQSEEQRRNGHEAE
-688 LAELRRALEQQQ
+688 LAELRRALEQQR
-700 AQIKSLT
+700 AQIESLT
-707 QELSKESDK
+707 HELNKESDK

-732 YQLGYQLKNAK
+732 YQLGYQIKNAK

-766 LSRAHQPAVLEA
+766 QARSYQPAVLEA

-787 DRPAEPEVL
+787 DRPAAPEVL
-796 ADARQSAALL
+796 ADARQSASLL

-812 GQLKIACIMDDFTF
+812 GQLKIACIMDDFTY

-831 EAQLQQLTPTAWQAE
+831 EAQLQQLTPLGWQAE

-878 LQQIVRWCKTR
+878 LQQIVRWCKAR
-889 GTPTMFWNKEDPVHF
+889 GIPTMFWNKEDPVHF

-928 KAALGHEHVYFLPFA
+928 KAALGHDRVYFLPFA

-1116 YEQRLNYIVAKVSG
+1116 YEQRLNYVVAKVSG
-1130 TPVANPLPDVA
+1130 TPVVNPLPDVA
-1141 VLSYARSEEDL
+1141 VLAYARTEEN
-1152 KAVLA
+1152 AQA
-1157 NFQRQTHTNSTL
+1157 IITNFQRQTHAGISL
-1169 HLVLGRKVQQ
+1169 YLVLRHKVTT
-1179 PTEKNTRVHYLR
+1179 PAVDDPRIHYLR
-1191 HKELEGKGIGDVIG
+1191 RKDIEGKPISDIIGG
-1205 NAELLAGMVAED
+1205 AQLLAGMVADD

-1243 RYNYAETGIEL
+1243 RYNYVEAGIEL

-1275 AQLLAAFDCFDWCR
+1275 AQLFAALDCFEWCR
-1289 ALSSSRYGE
+1289 GLESSRYSE

-1311 GGAAAEMDA
+1311 GGAAAEPDA
-1320 VHQRVDDLSLDTGFT
+1320 VRQRVDDLLLDTGFT
-1335 IEELQARA
+1335 IEELHTRA
-1343 ERIAPAEQGAIDVPE
+1343 ERIAPAKQGTINVPE
-1358 IRLQQLQETFGP
+1358 IRLQQLQEIFGL

-1385 LVTSTLEDGKHEYIY
+1385 SVTSRLEDGKHEYIY

-1405 TPEELGGKEQLKF
+1405 TPEELGGEEQLKF
-1418 FLDVTPGLNLQLVM
+1418 FLDVTPGLNIQLVM

-1471 QGGCA
+1471 QSGCA

-1494 GQAEHLLITNHY
+1494 GRAEHLLVTNHY

-1518 HSRVAAYRERGVNV
+1518 HSRVAAYRERSVNV
-1532 DVFRLRKD
+1532 DVFRLRKED
-1540 DAATYHEFEN
+1540 TATYHEFEN
-1550 IDVITGSQSTL
+1550 IDVITGSQTTL
-1561 RKLLDSGRYRN
+1561 RRLLNSARYKN

-1577 LDPDMWEVLKDY
+1577 LDPDMWSVLKDY
-1589 VDRLNVIVWVHGAEI
+1589 VDRVKVIVWVHGAEI
-1604 QPWWRRQFNFKTE
+1604 QPWWRRQFNFTTD

-1628 QRLSF
+1628 KRMTF
-1633 WSGLLKEMPANLKLI
+1633 WTGLLKGRPANLKLV
-1648 FVSHFFA
+1648 FVSRFFA

-1664 RLPEEKHHVIHNPI
+1664 RVPEENYHVIHNPI

-1717 LLSTKPW
+1717 LLAQKPW
-1724 FHELEFRMIGEGPLF
+1724 FNEIEFRMIGEGPLF
-1739 DETLKPLEKYP
+1739 DETLKALERYP
-1750 NVIIERRFLRRS
+1750 NVIIERRFLRRG

-1768 KDYGLFL
+1768 KNYGLFL

-1793 GLVPVTNAVA
+1793 GLVPVTNGVA
-1803 AIPEFADGGSA
+1803 AIPEFADEDCA
-1814 ILAPEDDYV
+1814 ILAPEDDVV
-1823 AMADGIA
+1823 AMAEGIA
-1830 RLVENPQL
+1830 RLVEDPQL
-1838 FSAMS
+1838 FIALS

-1851 DKTAASLIIGQE
+1851 EKTAAGLIIGRE
-1863 IELLCD
+1863 IELFCN

>member
-1 MMATTLHEHP
+1 MMATTLHGHP

-63 VNVSAGD
+63 ANVSAGD

-120 TLMPFGVGHMAGQGH
+120 TLMPFGVGHTAGQGH

-168 RVKVVKIDVEGME
+168 RVKLVKIDVEGME

-213 AWMERH
+213 AWMESH

-232 HFFRPVE
+232 HLFRPAE

-291 QIHNSDT
+291 QVHNSDT

-314 EAARQEVEQ
+314 EAARQKVEQ

-332 REYTARLDELASTMT
+332 RRYTARLDELASAMAG
-347 DIAAEKAR
+347 IAADKAQGQAR
-355 GRAHEQELGAQL
+355 EQELGAQL

-378 ARSSLLEKN
+378 ARNGLLEKN
-387 LAEREQLATQQVAE
+387 LAEREQLAAQQLAE
-401 LAVHRE
+401 LAVQRE
-407 HSAELRAA
+407 RSAELRTA

-423 ERFKAQYDEELR
+423 ERFKAQYEEELR
-435 NGQSIRELLEATQE
+435 NGQSIRELLEATREQ
-449 HGLESRRQLENV
+449 GLESRRQLENV

-496 VALLEAE
+496 VALIEAE

-523 HIETIEQQ
+523 HIEAIEQQ
-531 LVNEQTAKKALESV
+531 LVDEQTAKKTLEKV

-557 ARLDEFQAN
+557 N
-566 DRQHELKE
+566 
-574 RVSLLEAELDRS
+574 
-586 REDAKRACGELVA
+586 
-599 AHEQQL
+599 
-605 TEEQVAKKALE
+605 
-616 SVLASTETHAAQLQD
+616 

-654 ELDRVT
+654 ELDRVN
-660 GEGNKLREELIAGH
+660 GEGNKLREELVAGH
-674 KQSEEQRRHGHEAE
+674 KQSEEQRHNDHDGE
-688 LAELRRALEQQQ
+688 LANLRRALEQQQ
-700 AQIKSLT
+700 VQIASLT
-707 QELSKESDK
+707 QELTKESDK
-716 RRVAEQRLIQA
+716 RRVAEQRLIQT

-732 YQLGYQLKNAK
+732 YQLGYQLKSAK

-750 LPVSLARL
+750 LPASLARL
-758 YRQASKQR
+758 YRQANKQR
-766 LSRAHQPAVLEA
+766 QSRSLQPAALEA
-778 PKVFEHAPA
+778 PKVFEHAPI
-787 DRPAEPEVL
+787 DRPEVPEVL

-812 GQLKIACIMDDFTF
+812 GQLKIACIMDDFTY

-831 EAQLQQLTPTAWQAE
+831 EAQLQQLTPAGWQAE

-878 LQQIVRWCKTR
+878 LQQIVRWCRSR
-889 GTPTMFWNKEDPVHF
+889 GIPTMFWNKEDPVHF

-928 KAALGHEHVYFLPFA
+928 KAALGHEQVYFLPFA

-1130 TPVANPLPDVA
+1130 AQVANPLPEVA
-1141 VLSYARSEEDL
+1141 VLGYARTEESA
-1152 KAVLA
+1152 KAILA
-1157 NFQRQTHTNSTL
+1157 NFQRQTHGGSTL
-1169 HLVLGRKVQQ
+1169 FLVLGRKT
-1179 PTEKNTRVHYLR
+1179 PTPKIVDPRVRYLR
-1191 HKELEGKGIGDVIG
+1191 RNDVEGKPISDVIG
-1205 NAELLAGMVAED
+1205 AAQLLAGMVAED

-1243 RYNYAETGIEL
+1243 RYSYADAGIEL
-1254 LEPGRAYHNAGSL
+1254 QEPGRAYHNASSV

-1275 AQLLAAFDCFDWCR
+1275 AQLFAVLDCFEWCR
-1289 ALSSSRYGE
+1289 GLVSSRYGE

-1311 GGAAAEMDA
+1311 NGTVAELET

-1343 ERIAPAEQGAIDVPE
+1343 ERIAPAEQGSVEVPE
-1358 IRLQQLQETFGP
+1358 IRLRQLQEVFGP

-1405 TPEELGGKEQLKF
+1405 TPEELEGNEQLKF

-1446 KHANRNKVVDVPPE
+1446 KHANRNKVVEVPPE
-1460 TAFIRMGWRVY
+1460 TAYIRMGWRVY

-1494 GQAEHLLITNHY
+1494 GRAEHLLVTNHY

-1518 HSRVAAYRERGVNV
+1518 HSRVSAYRERDVHV

-1540 DAATYHEFEN
+1540 DAATYHEFED
-1550 IDVITGSQSTL
+1550 IDVITGSQTTL
-1561 RKLLDSGRYRN
+1561 RKLLDTGRYRK

-1577 LDPDMWEVLKDY
+1577 LDPAMWEVLKEY
-1589 VDRLNVIVWVHGAEI
+1589 VHKIEVVVWVHGAEV
-1604 QPWWRRQFNFKTE
+1604 QPWWRREYNYASE
-1617 EQLQVGKLQSE
+1617 DQLQVAKLESDK
-1628 QRLSF
+1628 RMSF
-1633 WSGLLKEMPANLKLI
+1633 WRALLSPMPENLKLV
-1648 FVSHFFA
+1648 FVSRYFA
-1655 EQVMEDLGF
+1655 DEVMEDVGVQLSSSQY
-1664 RLPEEKHHVIHNPI
+1664 EIIHNPI
-1678 DTDLFNYIE
+1678 NTDIFSYQQ
-1687 KPVEQ
+1687 KPVEY
-1692 RKKVLSIRPYAS
+1692 RKKILSIRPYAS
-1704 AVYANDLS
+1704 PKYANDLS
-1712 VKAIE
+1712 AKAIM
-1717 LLSTKPW
+1717 LLAKEP
-1724 FHELEFRMIGEGPLF
+1724 FFDQLEFRMIGDGPLF
-1739 DETLKPLEKYP
+1739 DEILDPLRVYP
-1750 NVIIERRFLRRS
+1750 NVHIERRFLKQH

-1768 KDYGLFL
+1768 KEYGVFL
-1775 CPSRMDTQG
+1775 CPTRMDAQG

-1793 GLVPVTNAVA
+1793 GLVPITNAVA
-1803 AIPEFADGGSA
+1803 AIPEFVD
-1814 ILAPEDDYV
+1814 EDSGALVAAEDASGI
-1823 AMADGIA
+1823 AMAISMLYTDQA
-1830 RLVENPQL
+1830 KFEYLSQNAAL
-1838 FSAMS
+1838 
-1843 KSAVKRVE
+1843 RVRHQTCSSIIVQQE
-1851 DKTAASLIIGQE
+1851 LSL
-1863 IELLCD
+1863 LR

>member
-1 MMATTLHEHP
+1 MMTTTLHEQP
-11 FNGEQQQGKV
+11 FEDEQQQGKV
-21 VALSIGTKHYS
+21 VALSIGKKHYS
-32 IYLPNADIDY
+32 IYLPNADTDY

-48 TELQP
+48 NDNQP
-53 YELEMLQDIQ
+53 YELEMLEDIQ
-63 VNVSAGD
+63 AHVSAGD
-70 LVLDVGAN
+70 LVLDIGAN

-90 DCKVTSFEPNA
+90 GCKVTSFEPSA
-101 SLIEALRRSVE
+101 ALIEALSRSLE
-112 INQLSERV
+112 INQLSELV
-120 TLMPFGVGHMAGQGH
+120 TLMPYGVGHTAGKGH
-135 FSAIMEENLGGQS
+135 FSKLMEENLGGQS
-148 IDIGEGDIR
+148 IEVGDGEIR

-163 LEFPD
+163 LEFDDP
-168 RVKVVKIDVEGME
+168 VKLIKIDVEGME
-181 LPVLEGAARLIGK
+181 LPVLEGAARLIAK
-194 DRPLIYVEC
+194 DRPLIYVESID
-203 MNADHYKTIS
+203 AEHYKTIS
-213 AWMERH
+213 TWMESH
-219 GYTYWDTFNATPT
+219 GYVYWDTFNATPT
-232 HFFRPVE
+232 HLFRPAE

-261 AQLLKTTRDNLASAN
+261 AQLLKTTRDNLANAN

-291 QIHNSDT
+291 QLQNSDT

-332 REYTARLDELASTMT
+332 RQYAARLDELASAMAA
-347 DIAAEKAR
+347 IAADKTEGQAR
-355 GRAHEQELGAQL
+355 EHELTAQL
-367 AEARRALESER
+367 DEARRTLESER

-387 LAEREQLATQQVAE
+387 LAEREQLAAQQIAE
-401 LAVHRE
+401 LAVQCER
-407 HSAELRAA
+407 SAELRTA

-423 ERFKAQYDEELR
+423 ERYKSRYEEEVR
-435 NGQSIRELLEATQE
+435 NGQSIRERLEATREQ
-449 HGLESRRQLENV
+449 GLESRRQLENV
-461 QDAWNSERK
+461 QEAWSSERK
-470 VFIEQVSLLNQRV
+470 VFIEQVAILNQRL
-483 DTKAGLLQQREHG
+483 DAKAGLLQQREHG

-503 LEQEREQ
+503 LDQEREQ

-516 EHRSTTV
+516 EHRSVTV
-523 HIETIEQQ
+523 HIETLEQQ
-531 LVNEQTAKKALESV
+531 LANERGAQKTLESV
-545 LASTETHAAQLQ
+545 LASTEAHAAQLQ
-557 ARLDEFQAN
+557 ARLDEFQTN
-566 DRQHELKE
+566 DRQHELMG
-574 RVSLLEAELDRS
+574 RVALLEAELGAAQKMADALADAESHAAQLQLKLDELLTNDKQEELSTRIALLEAELDR
-586 REDAKRACGELVA
+586 V
-599 AHEQQL
+599 
-605 TEEQVAKKALE
+605 V
-616 SVLASTETHAAQLQD
+616 
-631 RLDELQANNKQEEL
+631 
-645 NAKIALLEL
+645 
-654 ELDRVT
+654 
-660 GEGNKLREELIAGH
+660 GEGNKLRDELMAEH
-674 KQSEEQRRHGHEAE
+674 KQGDEKRRNEHETE
-688 LAELRRALEQQQ
+688 LANLRRALEQQQ
-700 AQIKSLT
+700 AQINTLT
-707 QELSKESDK
+707 QELAKESDR

-732 YQLGYQLKNAK
+732 YQLGYQIKNAR

-766 LSRAHQPAVLEA
+766 QARSHQPSEFEA

-928 KAALGHEHVYFLPFA
+928 KAALGHDRVYFLPFA

-1157 NFQRQTHTNSTL
+1157 NFQRQTHTSSIL
-1169 HLVLGRKVQQ
+1169 YLVLGRKVQQ
-1179 PTEKNTRVHYLR
+1179 PTGKDTRVHFLR
-1191 HKELEGKGIGDVIG
+1191 RKELEGKCIGDVIG

-1275 AQLLAAFDCFDWCR
+1275 AQLFAAFDCFDWCR

-1343 ERIAPAEQGAIDVPE
+1343 ERIAPAEQGAIDVSE
-1358 IRLQQLQETFGP
+1358 IRLQQLQEIFGP

-1385 LVTSTLEDGKHEYIY
+1385 LVSSTLEDGKHEYIY

-1405 TPEELGGKEQLKF
+1405 KPEELGGKEQLKF

-1460 TAFIRMGWRVY
+1460 TAFIRVGWRVY
-1471 QGGCA
+1471 QSGCA
-1476 EIKGLLLG
+1476 EIKSLLLG

-1494 GQAEHLLITNHY
+1494 GQAEHLLVTNHY
-1506 PSYEDLY
+1506 PSYDDLY

-1518 HSRVAAYRERGVNV
+1518 HTRVRAYAENGIKV
-1532 DVFRLRKD
+1532 DIFRLRKD
-1540 DAATYHEFEN
+1540 EPISWHEFQN
-1550 IDVITGSQSTL
+1550 ADVTTGSQNAL
-1561 RKLLDSGRYRN
+1561 RKMLKSGRYRH

-1577 LDPDMWEVLKDY
+1577 LDPNMWDVLKDFIDDIR
-1589 VDRLNVIVWVHGAEI
+1589 VTIWVHGAEI
-1604 QPWWRRQFNFKTE
+1604 HPWYRRKYNIETPEQE
-1617 EQLQVGKLQSE
+1617 EKAKAQSAV
-1628 QRLSF
+1628 RMSF
-1633 WSGLLKEMPANLKLI
+1633 WRGLLQPMPANLHLV
-1648 FVSHFFA
+1648 FVSNYFSN
-1655 EQVMEDLGF
+1655 EVMEDLGF
-1664 RLPEEKHHVIHNPI
+1664 RLPEGSYSVIHNPI
-1678 DTDLFNYIE
+1678 DSELFNYAE
-1687 KPVEQ
+1687 KDSEQ
-1692 RKKVLSIRPYAS
+1692 CRNILSVRPFATRQ
-1704 AVYANDLS
+1704 YANDLT
-1712 VKAIE
+1712 VKCILE
-1717 LLSTKPW
+1717 LSKKPI
-1724 FHELEFRMIGEGPLF
+1724 FDQLRFTIVGDGVLF
-1739 DETLKPLEKYP
+1739 EETIKPLRQFD
-1750 NVIIERRFLRRS
+1750 NVHIQQGFLTHP

-1768 KDYGLFL
+1768 KEHGIFL
-1775 CPSRMDTQG
+1775 CPTRWDSQG
-1784 VSRDEAMAS
+1784 VSRDEAMSS
-1793 GLVPVTNAVA
+1793 GLVPVTTAVA
-1803 AIPEFADGGSA
+1803 AIPEFADESCA
-1814 ILAPEDDYV
+1814 I
-1823 AMADGIA
+1823 
-1830 RLVENPQL
+1830 
-1838 FSAMS
+1838 FSAEEDWQGLAKGIEELASRPDVFKAMS
-1843 KSAVKRVE
+1843 ESASLRIKCQTE
-1851 DKTAASLIIGQE
+1851 KSLIIPKE
-1863 IELLCD
+1863 ISLLAN

>member
-1 MMATTLHEHP
+1 MMTTTLHEQP
-11 FNGEQQQGKV
+11 FEDEQQQGKV
-21 VALSIGTKHYS
+21 VALSIGKKHYS
-32 IYLPNADIDY
+32 IYLPNADTDY

-48 TELQP
+48 NDNQP
-53 YELEMLQDIQ
+53 YELEMLEDIQ
-63 VNVSAGD
+63 AHVSAGD
-70 LVLDVGAN
+70 LVLDIGAN

-90 DCKVTSFEPNA
+90 GCKVTSFEPSA
-101 SLIEALRRSVE
+101 ALIEALSRSLE
-112 INQLSERV
+112 INQLSELV
-120 TLMPFGVGHMAGQGH
+120 TLMPYGVGHTAGKGH
-135 FSAIMEENLGGQS
+135 FSKLMEENLGGQS
-148 IDIGEGDIR
+148 IEVGDGEIR

-163 LEFPD
+163 LEFDDP
-168 RVKVVKIDVEGME
+168 VKLIKIDVEGME
-181 LPVLEGAARLIGK
+181 LPVLEGAARLIAK
-194 DRPLIYVEC
+194 DRPLIYVESID
-203 MNADHYKTIS
+203 AEHYKTIS
-213 AWMERH
+213 TWMESH
-219 GYTYWDTFNATPT
+219 GYVYWDTFNATPT
-232 HFFRPVE
+232 HLFRPAE

-261 AQLLKTTRDNLASAN
+261 AQLLKTTRDNLANAN

-291 QIHNSDT
+291 QLQNSDT

-332 REYTARLDELASTMT
+332 RQYAARLDELASAMAA
-347 DIAAEKAR
+347 IAADKTEGQAR
-355 GRAHEQELGAQL
+355 EHELTAQL
-367 AEARRALESER
+367 DEARRTLESER

-387 LAEREQLATQQVAE
+387 LAEREQLAAQQIAE
-401 LAVHRE
+401 LAVQRE
-407 HSAELRAA
+407 RSAELRTA

-423 ERFKAQYDEELR
+423 ERYKSRYEEEVR
-435 NGQSIRELLEATQE
+435 NGQSIRERLEATREQ
-449 HGLESRRQLENV
+449 GLESRRQLENV
-461 QDAWNSERK
+461 QEAWSSERK
-470 VFIEQVSLLNQRV
+470 VFIEQVAILNQRL
-483 DTKAGLLQQREHG
+483 DAKAGLLQQREHG

-503 LEQEREQ
+503 LDQEREQ

-516 EHRSTTV
+516 EHRSVTV
-523 HIETIEQQ
+523 HIETLEQQ
-531 LVNEQTAKKALESV
+531 LANERGAQKTLESV
-545 LASTETHAAQLQ
+545 LASTEAHAAQLQ
-557 ARLDEFQAN
+557 ARLDEFQTN
-566 DRQHELKE
+566 DRQHELMG
-574 RVSLLEAELDRS
+574 RVALLEAELGAAQKMADALADAESHAAQLQLKLDELLTNDKQEELSTRIALLEAELDR
-586 REDAKRACGELVA
+586 V
-599 AHEQQL
+599 
-605 TEEQVAKKALE
+605 V
-616 SVLASTETHAAQLQD
+616 
-631 RLDELQANNKQEEL
+631 
-645 NAKIALLEL
+645 
-654 ELDRVT
+654 
-660 GEGNKLREELIAGH
+660 GEGNKLRDELMAEH
-674 KQSEEQRRHGHEAE
+674 KQGDEKRRNEHETE
-688 LAELRRALEQQQ
+688 LANLRRALEQQQ
-700 AQIKSLT
+700 AQINTLT
-707 QELSKESDK
+707 QELAKESDR

-732 YQLGYQLKNAK
+732 YQLGYQIKNAR

-766 LSRAHQPAVLEA
+766 QARSHQPSEFEA

-812 GQLKIACIMDDFTF
+812 GQLKIACIMDDFTY

-831 EAQLQQLTPTAWQAE
+831 EAQLQQLTPAGWQAE

-928 KAALGHEHVYFLPFA
+928 KAALGHDRVYFLPFA

-1006 FPAEYQPFIVGT
+1006 FPPEYQPFIVGT

-1157 NFQRQTHTNSTL
+1157 NFQRQTHTSSIL
-1169 HLVLGRKVQQ
+1169 YLVLGRKVQQ
-1179 PTEKNTRVHYLR
+1179 PPGKDTRVRFLR
-1191 HKELEGKGIGDVIG
+1191 RKELEGKCIGDVIG
-1205 NAELLAGMVAED
+1205 NTKLLAGMVAED

-1275 AQLLAAFDCFDWCR
+1275 AQLFAAFDCFDWCR

-1311 GGAAAEMDA
+1311 GGAAAEKDA

-1343 ERIAPAEQGAIDVPE
+1343 ERIAPAEQGAIDVSE
-1358 IRLQQLQETFGP
+1358 IRLQQLQEIFGP

-1400 AARDL
+1400 AAKDL

-1460 TAFIRMGWRVY
+1460 TAFIRVGWRVY
-1471 QGGCA
+1471 QSGCA
-1476 EIKGLLLG
+1476 EIKSLLLG

-1494 GQAEHLLITNHY
+1494 GQAEHLLVTNHY
-1506 PSYEDLY
+1506 PSYDDLY

-1518 HSRVAAYRERGVNV
+1518 HTRVRAYAENGIKV
-1532 DVFRLRKD
+1532 DIFRLRKD
-1540 DAATYHEFEN
+1540 EPISWHEFQN
-1550 IDVITGSQSTL
+1550 ADVTTGSQNAL
-1561 RKLLDSGRYRN
+1561 RKMLKSGRYRH

-1577 LDPDMWEVLKDY
+1577 LDPNMWDVLKDFIDDIR
-1589 VDRLNVIVWVHGAEI
+1589 VTIWVHGAEI
-1604 QPWWRRQFNFKTE
+1604 HPWYRRKYNIETPEQE
-1617 EQLQVGKLQSE
+1617 EKAKAQSAV
-1628 QRLSF
+1628 RMSF
-1633 WSGLLKEMPANLKLI
+1633 WRGLLQPMPANLHLV
-1648 FVSHFFA
+1648 FVSNYFSN
-1655 EQVMEDLGF
+1655 EVMEDLGF
-1664 RLPEEKHHVIHNPI
+1664 RLPEGSYSVIHNPI
-1678 DTDLFNYIE
+1678 DSELFNYAE
-1687 KPVEQ
+1687 KDSEQ
-1692 RKKVLSIRPYAS
+1692 CRNILSVRPFATRQ
-1704 AVYANDLS
+1704 YANDLT
-1712 VKAIE
+1712 VKCILE
-1717 LLSTKPW
+1717 LSKKPI
-1724 FHELEFRMIGEGPLF
+1724 FDQLRFTIVGDGVLF
-1739 DETLKPLEKYP
+1739 EETIKPLRQFD
-1750 NVIIERRFLRRS
+1750 NVHIQQGFLTHP

-1768 KDYGLFL
+1768 KEHGIFL
-1775 CPSRMDTQG
+1775 CPTRWDSQG
-1784 VSRDEAMAS
+1784 VSRDEAMSS
-1793 GLVPVTNAVA
+1793 GLVPVTTAVA
-1803 AIPEFADGGSA
+1803 AIPEFADESCA
-1814 ILAPEDDYV
+1814 I
-1823 AMADGIA
+1823 
-1830 RLVENPQL
+1830 
-1838 FSAMS
+1838 FSAEEDWQGLAKGIEELASRPDVFKAMS
-1843 KSAVKRVE
+1843 ESASLRIKCQTE
-1851 DKTAASLIIGQE
+1851 KSLIIPKE
-1863 IELLCD
+1863 ISLLAN

>member
-1 MMATTLHEHP
+1 MMTTTLHEQP
-11 FNGEQQQGKV
+11 FEDEQQQGKV
-21 VALSIGTKHYS
+21 VALSIGKKHYS
-32 IYLPNADIDY
+32 IYLPNADTDY

-48 TELQP
+48 NDNQP
-53 YELEMLQDIQ
+53 YELEMLEDIQ
-63 VNVSAGD
+63 AHVSAGD
-70 LVLDVGAN
+70 LVLDIGAN

-90 DCKVTSFEPNA
+90 GCKVTSFEPSA
-101 SLIEALRRSVE
+101 ALIEALSRSLE
-112 INQLSERV
+112 INQLSELV
-120 TLMPFGVGHMAGQGH
+120 TLMPYGVGHTAGKGH
-135 FSAIMEENLGGQS
+135 FSKLMEENLGGQS
-148 IDIGEGDIR
+148 IEVGDGEIR

-163 LEFPD
+163 LEFDDP
-168 RVKVVKIDVEGME
+168 VKLIKIDVEGME
-181 LPVLEGAARLIGK
+181 LPVLEGAARLIAK
-194 DRPLIYVEC
+194 DRPLIYVESID
-203 MNADHYKTIS
+203 AEHYKTIS
-213 AWMERH
+213 TWMESH
-219 GYTYWDTFNATPT
+219 GYVYWDTFNATPT
-232 HFFRPVE
+232 HLFRPAE

-261 AQLLKTTRDNLASAN
+261 AQLLKTTRDNLANAN

-291 QIHNSDT
+291 QLQNSDT

-332 REYTARLDELASTMT
+332 RQYAARLDELASAMAA
-347 DIAAEKAR
+347 IAADKTEGQAR
-355 GRAHEQELGAQL
+355 EHELTAQL
-367 AEARRALESER
+367 DEARRTLESER

-387 LAEREQLATQQVAE
+387 LAEREQLAAQQIAE
-401 LAVHRE
+401 LAVQRE
-407 HSAELRAA
+407 RSAELRTA

-423 ERFKAQYDEELR
+423 ERYKSRYEEEVR
-435 NGQSIRELLEATQE
+435 NGQSIRERLEATREQ
-449 HGLESRRQLENV
+449 GLESRRQLENV
-461 QDAWNSERK
+461 QEAWSSERK
-470 VFIEQVSLLNQRV
+470 VFIEQVAILNQRL
-483 DTKAGLLQQREHG
+483 DAKAGLLQQREHG

-503 LEQEREQ
+503 LDQEREQ

-516 EHRSTTV
+516 EHRSVTV
-523 HIETIEQQ
+523 HIETLEQQ
-531 LVNEQTAKKALESV
+531 LANERGAQKTLESV
-545 LASTETHAAQLQ
+545 LASTEAHAAQLQ
-557 ARLDEFQAN
+557 ARLDEFQTN
-566 DRQHELKE
+566 DRQHELMG
-574 RVSLLEAELDRS
+574 RVALLEAELGAAQKMADALADAESHAAQLQLKLDELLTNDKQEELSTRIALLEAELDR
-586 REDAKRACGELVA
+586 V
-599 AHEQQL
+599 
-605 TEEQVAKKALE
+605 V
-616 SVLASTETHAAQLQD
+616 
-631 RLDELQANNKQEEL
+631 
-645 NAKIALLEL
+645 
-654 ELDRVT
+654 
-660 GEGNKLREELIAGH
+660 GEGNKLRDELMAEH
-674 KQSEEQRRHGHEAE
+674 KQGDEKRRNEHETE
-688 LAELRRALEQQQ
+688 LANLRRALEQQQ
-700 AQIKSLT
+700 AQINTLT
-707 QELSKESDK
+707 QELAKESDR

-732 YQLGYQLKNAK
+732 YQLGYQIKNAR

-766 LSRAHQPAVLEA
+766 QARSHQPSEFEA

-812 GQLKIACIMDDFTF
+812 GQLKIACIMDDFTY

-831 EAQLQQLTPTAWQAE
+831 EAQLQQLTPAGWQAE

-928 KAALGHEHVYFLPFA
+928 KAALGHDRVYFLPFA

-1006 FPAEYQPFIVGT
+1006 FPPEYQPFIVGT

-1157 NFQRQTHTNSTL
+1157 NFQRQTHTSSIL
-1169 HLVLGRKVQQ
+1169 YLVLGRKVQQ
-1179 PTEKNTRVHYLR
+1179 PPGKDTRVRFLR
-1191 HKELEGKGIGDVIG
+1191 RKELEGKCIGDVIG
-1205 NAELLAGMVAED
+1205 NAELLAGMVADD

-1243 RYNYAETGIEL
+1243 RYNYVETGIEL

-1275 AQLLAAFDCFDWCR
+1275 AQLFAAFDCFDWCR

-1311 GGAAAEMDA
+1311 GGAAAEKDA

-1343 ERIAPAEQGAIDVPE
+1343 ERIAPAEQGAIDVSE
-1358 IRLQQLQETFGP
+1358 IRLQQLQEIFGP

-1385 LVTSTLEDGKHEYIY
+1385 LVSSTLEDGKHEYIY

-1405 TPEELGGKEQLKF
+1405 KPEELGGKEQLKF

-1446 KHANRNKVVDVPPE
+1446 KHANRNKVVDIPPE

-1494 GQAEHLLITNHY
+1494 GQADHLLVTNHY
-1506 PSYEDLY
+1506 PSYDDLY

-1518 HSRVAAYRERGVNV
+1518 HTRVRAYAESGIKV
-1532 DVFRLRKD
+1532 DIFRLRKD
-1540 DAATYHEFEN
+1540 EPISWHEFQN
-1550 IDVITGSQSTL
+1550 ADVTTGSQNAL
-1561 RKLLDSGRYRN
+1561 RKMLKSGRYRH

-1577 LDPDMWEVLKDY
+1577 LDPNMWDVLKDFIDDIR
-1589 VDRLNVIVWVHGAEI
+1589 VTIWVHGAEI
-1604 QPWWRRQFNFKTE
+1604 HPWYRRKYNIETPEQE
-1617 EQLQVGKLQSE
+1617 EKAKAQSAV
-1628 QRLSF
+1628 RMSF
-1633 WSGLLKEMPANLKLI
+1633 WRGLLQPMPANLHLV
-1648 FVSHFFA
+1648 FVSNYFSN
-1655 EQVMEDLGF
+1655 EVMEDLGF
-1664 RLPEEKHHVIHNPI
+1664 RLPEGSYSVIHNPI
-1678 DTDLFNYIE
+1678 DSELFNYAE
-1687 KPVEQ
+1687 KDSEQ
-1692 RKKVLSIRPYAS
+1692 CRNILSVRPFATRQ
-1704 AVYANDLS
+1704 YANDLT
-1712 VKAIE
+1712 VKCILE
-1717 LLSTKPW
+1717 LSKKPI
-1724 FHELEFRMIGEGPLF
+1724 FDQLRFTIVGDGVLF
-1739 DETLKPLEKYP
+1739 EETIKPLRQFD
-1750 NVIIERRFLRRS
+1750 NVHIQQGFLTHP

-1768 KDYGLFL
+1768 KEHGIFL
-1775 CPSRMDTQG
+1775 CPTRWDSQG
-1784 VSRDEAMAS
+1784 VSRDEAMSS
-1793 GLVPVTNAVA
+1793 GLVPVTTAVA
-1803 AIPEFADGGSA
+1803 AIPEFADESCA
-1814 ILAPEDDYV
+1814 I
-1823 AMADGIA
+1823 
-1830 RLVENPQL
+1830 
-1838 FSAMS
+1838 FSAEEDWQGLAKGIEELASRPDVFKAMS
-1843 KSAVKRVE
+1843 ESASLRIKCQTE
-1851 DKTAASLIIGQE
+1851 KSLIIPKE
-1863 IELLCD
+1863 ISLLAN

>member
-1 MMATTLHEHP
+1 MATTLQENP
-11 FNGEQQQGKV
+11 SNDEPQQGKV

-32 IYLPNADIDY
+32 IYLPNADTDY
-42 IQKKIS
+42 IQKKIC

-53 YELEMLQDIQ
+53 YELEMLQDVQ
-63 VNVSAGD
+63 ANVSPGD

-90 DCKVTSFEPNA
+90 GCQVTSFEPNA

-112 INQLSERV
+112 INQLGERV
-120 TLMPFGVGHMAGQGH
+120 TLMPFGVGHAAGKGH
-135 FSAIMEENLGGQS
+135 FAAIMEDNLGGQS

-163 LEFPD
+163 LEFPE
-168 RVKVVKIDVEGME
+168 RVRLIKIDVEGME
-181 LPVLEGAARLIGK
+181 LPVLEGAVNLIDQ

-203 MNADHYKTIS
+203 MNADQYKTI
-213 AWMERH
+213 ATWMESH
-219 GYTYWDTFNATPT
+219 GYVYWDTFNATPT
-232 HFFRPVE
+232 HLFRPGE
-239 SVSLDMRLARLQHHE
+239 SVSLDMRVARLQHHE

-261 AQLLKTTRDNLASAN
+261 TQLLKTTRENLANAN

-291 QIHNSDT
+291 QLQNSDT

-332 REYTARLDELASTMT
+332 RQYAARLDELASAMAA
-347 DIAAEKAR
+347 IAADKTEGQAR
-355 GRAHEQELGAQL
+355 EHELTAQL
-367 AEARRALESER
+367 DEARRALESER

-387 LAEREQLATQQVAE
+387 LAEREQLTAQQIAE
-401 LAVHRE
+401 LAVQRE
-407 HSAELRAA
+407 RSAELRTA

-423 ERFKAQYDEELR
+423 ERYKSRYEEEVR
-435 NGQSIRELLEATQE
+435 NGQSIRERLEATREQ
-449 HGLESRRQLENV
+449 GLESRRQLENV
-461 QDAWNSERK
+461 QEAWSSERK
-470 VFIEQVSLLNQRV
+470 VFIEQVAILNQRL
-483 DTKAGLLQQREHG
+483 DAKAGLLQQREHG
-496 VALLEAE
+496 VALIEAE
-503 LEQEREQ
+503 LDQEREQ

-516 EHRSTTV
+516 EHRSATV
-523 HIETIEQQ
+523 HIETLEQQ
-531 LVNEQTAKKALESV
+531 LASERGVQKTLESV
-545 LASTETHAAQLQ
+545 LASTEAHAAQLQAGLDEFQTNDRQHELMERVALLEAELGAAQKMADALADAESHAAQLQ
-557 ARLDEFQAN
+557 ARLDELQAN
-566 DRQHELKE
+566 D
-574 RVSLLEAELDRS
+574 
-586 REDAKRACGELVA
+586 
-599 AHEQQL
+599 
-605 TEEQVAKKALE
+605 
-616 SVLASTETHAAQLQD
+616 
-631 RLDELQANNKQEEL
+631 KQEEL
-645 NAKIALLEL
+645 NAKIALLEM
-654 ELDRVT
+654 ELDRIT
-660 GEGNKLREELIAGH
+660 GEGNKLREELVAGH
-674 KQSEEQRRHGHEAE
+674 KQSEEQRRNEHDAE
-688 LAELRRALEQQQ
+688 LANLRRALEQQQ

-707 QELSKESDK
+707 QELAKECDK

-732 YQLGYQLKNAK
+732 YQLGYQIKNAR
-743 SLGGLVR
+743 SLSGLVR

-758 YRQASKQR
+758 YRQANKQR
-766 LSRAHQPAVLEA
+766 QSHACQPATIEA
-778 PKVFEHAPA
+778 PKVFEHAPI

-796 ADARQSAALL
+796 ADAEQSAALL
-806 PQRMAQ
+806 PQRLAQ
-812 GQLKIACIMDDFTF
+812 GQLKIACIMDDFTY

-831 EAQLQQLTPTAWQAE
+831 EAQLQQLTPLGWQAE
-846 LEDFQPELLFIES
+846 IEDFQPELLFIES

-928 KAALGHEHVYFLPFA
+928 KAALGHDRVYFLPFA

-1091 ALAGDEESSGKL
+1091 AMAGDEESSGKL

-1116 YEQRLNYIVAKVSG
+1116 YEQRLNYIVSKLSG
-1130 TPVANPLPDVA
+1130 KQVVTPLPDVA
-1141 VLSYARSEEDL
+1141 VLGYARTEEG
-1152 KAVLA
+1152 AQAFLA
-1157 NFQRQTHTNSTL
+1157 NFQRQTHGGSTL
-1169 HLVLGRKVQQ
+1169 FLVLGRKV
-1179 PTEKNTRVHYLR
+1179 PTPKIEHSRIHYLR
-1191 HKELEGKGIGDVIG
+1191 RKDVEGKPISAVVGA
-1205 NAELLAGMVAED
+1205 AELLAGMVAED
-1217 YYGPN
+1217 YYGPY

-1233 SSANAFGKVT
+1233 SSANGFGKVT
-1243 RYNYAETGIEL
+1243 RYSYADAEINL
-1254 LEPGRAYHNAGSL
+1254 VDPGRAYHHASSL

-1275 AQLLAAFDCFDWCR
+1275 AKIFATHDCFECCR
-1289 ALSSSRYGE
+1289 GLASSRYGE

-1311 GGAAAEMDA
+1311 NGTAAERDA

-1343 ERIAPAEQGAIDVPE
+1343 ERIAPAEQSSTDVPE
-1358 IRLQQLQETFGP
+1358 IRLQQLQEIFGP

-1377 FQMEEHGW
+1377 FQMEQYGW

-1405 TPEELGGKEQLKF
+1405 TPEELGGRDQLKF
-1418 FLDVTPGLNLQLVM
+1418 HLDVTPGLNLQLVM

-1471 QGGCA
+1471 QSGCA

-1494 GQAEHLLITNHY
+1494 GQAEHLLVTNHY

-1518 HSRVAAYRERGVNV
+1518 HSRVAAYRERGVNA

-1540 DAATYHEFEN
+1540 DATTYHEFEN
-1550 IDVITGSQSTL
+1550 IDVITGSQTSL
-1561 RKLLDSGRYRN
+1561 RRLLDSGRYKS

-1577 LDPDMWEVLKDY
+1577 LDPDMWHVLKDY
-1589 VDRLNVIVWVHGAEI
+1589 IQRIRVIVWLHGAEI

-1628 QRLSF
+1628 QRMTF
-1633 WSGLLKEMPANLKLI
+1633 WTGLLKEMPANLKLV
-1648 FVSHFFA
+1648 FVSRFFA

-1664 RLPEEKHHVIHNPI
+1664 RVPEDNYHVIHNPV

-1687 KPVEQ
+1687 KPVGQ

-1717 LLSTKPW
+1717 LLVEKPW
-1724 FHELEFRMIGEGPLF
+1724 FNEIEFRMIGDGPLF
-1739 DETLKPLEKYP
+1739 EETLKPLERYP

-1762 EIAALH
+1762 EIAVLH

-1803 AIPEFADGGSA
+1803 AIPEFADEGCA
-1814 ILAPEDDYV
+1814 VLAPEDDFV
-1823 AMADGIA
+1823 AMAEGIA

-1838 FSAMS
+1838 FSDMS
-1843 KSAVKRVE
+1843 KAAVKQIE
-1851 DKTAASLIIGQE
+1851 KKTAASLIVRQE
-1863 IELLCD
+1863 IETLCS

>member
-1 MMATTLHEHP
+1 MATTLQENP
-11 FNGEQQQGKV
+11 SNDEQQKGKV

-32 IYLPNADIDY
+32 IYLPNAEVDY

-48 TELQP
+48 TEIQP

-63 VNVSAGD
+63 ANVSAGD

-90 DCKVTSFEPNA
+90 ECKVISFEPNA
-101 SLIEALRRSVE
+101 SLIEALRHSVE

-120 TLMPFGVGHMAGQGH
+120 TLMPYGVGHTAGRGH
-135 FSAIMEENLGGQS
+135 FAALMEENLGGQS
-148 IDIGEGDIR
+148 IEIGEGDIR

-163 LEFPD
+163 LELPG
-168 RVKVVKIDVEGME
+168 RVRLIKVDVEGME
-181 LPVLEGAARLIGK
+181 LPVLQGAAGLIEK
-194 DRPLIYVEC
+194 DRPLVYVEC
-203 MNADHYKTIS
+203 MNADHYKCTS
-213 AWMERH
+213 NWMESH
-219 GYTYWDTFNATPT
+219 GYVYWDTFNATPT
-232 HFFRPVE
+232 HLFRPAE

-261 AQLLKTTRDNLASAN
+261 AQLLKTTRDNLTNAN

-291 QIHNSDT
+291 QLQNSDT

-314 EAARQEVEQ
+314 EATRQEVQQ

-332 REYTARLDELASTMT
+332 RQYAARLDELASAMAA
-347 DIAAEKAR
+347 IAADKTQGQAR
-355 GRAHEQELGAQL
+355 EHELAAQL
-367 AEARRALESER
+367 DEARRALESER

-387 LAEREQLATQQVAE
+387 LAEREHSAAQQIAE
-401 LAVHRE
+401 LAVQRE
-407 HSAELRAA
+407 RSAELRTA

-423 ERFKAQYDEELR
+423 ERFKSRYEEELR
-435 NGQSIRELLEATQE
+435 NGQSIRERLEATREQ
-449 HGLESRRQLENV
+449 GLESRRQLENV
-461 QDAWNSERK
+461 QEAWSSERK
-470 VFIEQVSLLNQRV
+470 VFIEQVAILNQRL
-483 DTKAGLLQQREHG
+483 DAKAGLLQQREHG

-503 LEQEREQ
+503 LDQEREQ

-516 EHRSTTV
+516 EHRSATV
-523 HIETIEQQ
+523 HIETLEQQ
-531 LVNEQTAKKALESV
+531 LASEREVQKTLESV
-545 LASTETHAAQLQ
+545 LASTDAHAAQLQ
-557 ARLDEFQAN
+557 ARLDEFHSN
-566 DRQHELKE
+566 DRQHELME
-574 RVSLLEAELDRS
+574 RIALLEAELEAAQKVMDALADAES
-586 REDAKRACGELVA
+586 R
-599 AHEQQL
+599 
-605 TEEQVAKKALE
+605 
-616 SVLASTETHAAQLQD
+616 AAQLQVK
-631 RLDELQANNKQEEL
+631 LDELLANDKQEEL
-645 NAKIALLEL
+645 STRIALLET
-654 ELDRVT
+654 ELDRVV
-660 GEGNKLREELIAGH
+660 GEGNKLREELMAEQ
-674 KQSEEQRRHGHEAE
+674 KQGDEKRRNEHETE
-688 LAELRRALEQQQ
+688 LANLRRALEQQQ
-700 AQIKSLT
+700 AQINTLT
-707 QELSKESDK
+707 QELAKESDK
-716 RRVAEQRLIQA
+716 RRIAEQRLIQA

-732 YQLGYQLKNAK
+732 YQLGYQLKNAR

-750 LPVSLARL
+750 LPASLARL
-758 YRQASKQR
+758 YRQANKQR
-766 LSRAHQPAVLEA
+766 QSRAYQPATIEA
-778 PKVFEHAPA
+778 PKVFQHAPI

-796 ADARQSAALL
+796 ADAQQSAALL

-812 GQLKIACIMDDFTF
+812 GQLKIACIMDDFTY

-831 EAQLQQLTPTAWQAE
+831 EAHLQQLTPAGWQAE

-878 LQQIVRWCKTR
+878 LQQIVRWCRSR
-889 GTPTMFWNKEDPVHF
+889 GVPTVFWNKEDPVHF

-928 KAALGHEHVYFLPFA
+928 KAALGHNQVYFLPFA

-989 PVEIYDRNYGKN
+989 PVDIYDRNYGKN

-1130 TPVANPLPDVA
+1130 TQVTTPMPQVA
-1141 VLSYARSEEDL
+1141 VLGYARTDES
-1152 KAVLA
+1152 AQAILA
-1157 NFQRQTHTNSTL
+1157 NFQRQTHGGSTL
-1169 HLVLGRKVQQ
+1169 FLVLGRKV
-1179 PTEKNTRVHYLR
+1179 PTPKIEDSRIHYLR
-1191 HKELEGKGIGDVIG
+1191 RKDVEGKPISAVVG
-1205 NAELLAGMVAED
+1205 AAQLLAGMVAED

-1222 YLLDMAIATRY
+1222 YLLDMAVATRY

-1243 RYNYAETGIEL
+1243 HYSCAESGIEL
-1254 LEPGRAYHNAGSL
+1254 LEPGRAYHKASSL
-1267 QLRSAVVR
+1267 QLRCAVFR
-1275 AQLLAAFDCFDWCR
+1275 TQLFAALDCFGWCR
-1289 ALSSSRYGE
+1289 GLISSRYGE
-1298 GSLLAVDPFNYCQ
+1298 GSLLAVDPFNYCRN
-1311 GGAAAEMDA
+1311 GAAAELDA

-1335 IEELQARA
+1335 IDELQARA
-1343 ERIAPAEQGAIDVPE
+1343 ERIAPAEQGAVEVSE
-1358 IRLQQLQETFGP
+1358 IRLHKLQEIFGP
-1370 CKSSNVS
+1370 CKSNNVS
-1377 FQMEEHGW
+1377 FQMEGHGW

-1405 TPEELGGKEQLKF
+1405 KPDELGSTEQLKF

-1446 KHANRNKVVDVPPE
+1446 KHANRNKVVEVPPE
-1460 TAFIRMGWRVY
+1460 TAYIRMGWRVY

-1494 GQAEHLLITNHY
+1494 GHAEHLLVTNHY
-1506 PSYEDLY
+1506 PSYDDLY

-1518 HSRVAAYRERGVNV
+1518 HSRVSAYRERDVHV

-1550 IDVITGSQSTL
+1550 IDVITGSQTTL
-1561 RKLLDSGRYRN
+1561 RKLLDTGRYRK

-1577 LDPDMWEVLKDY
+1577 LDPAMWEVLKEY
-1589 VDRLNVIVWVHGAEI
+1589 VHNVEVVVWVHGAEV
-1604 QPWWRRQFNFKTE
+1604 QPWWRREYNYASE
-1617 EQLQVGKLQSE
+1617 DQLQVAKLESDK
-1628 QRLSF
+1628 RMSF
-1633 WSGLLKEMPANLKLI
+1633 WRALLSPMPENLKLV
-1648 FVSHFFA
+1648 FVSRYFA
-1655 EQVMEDLGF
+1655 DEVMEDVGVQLSSSQY
-1664 RLPEEKHHVIHNPI
+1664 EIIHNPI
-1678 DTDLFNYIE
+1678 NTDIFSYQQ

-1692 RKKVLSIRPYAS
+1692 RKKILSIRPYAS
-1704 AVYANDLS
+1704 PKYANDLS
-1712 VKAIE
+1712 AKAIM
-1717 LLSTKPW
+1717 LLAKEP
-1724 FHELEFRMIGEGPLF
+1724 FFDQLEFRMIGDGPLF
-1739 DETLKPLEKYP
+1739 DEILDPLRVYP
-1750 NVIIERRFLRRS
+1750 NVHIERRFLKQH

-1768 KDYGLFL
+1768 KEYGVFL
-1775 CPSRMDTQG
+1775 CPTRMDAQG

-1793 GLVPVTNAVA
+1793 GLVPITNAVA
-1803 AIPEFADGGSA
+1803 AIPEFVD
-1814 ILAPEDDYV
+1814 EDSGALV
-1823 AMADGIA
+1823 AAEDASGIA
-1830 RLVENPQL
+1830 KAISMLYTDQAKFEYLSQNAAL
-1838 FSAMS
+1838 
-1843 KSAVKRVE
+1843 RVRHQTCSTIIVQQE
-1851 DKTAASLIIGQE
+1851 LSLLG
-1863 IELLCD
+1863 

>member
-1 MMATTLHEHP
+1 MATTLQENP
-11 FNGEQQQGKV
+11 SNDEQQQGKV

-63 VNVSAGD
+63 ANVSAGD

-90 DCKVTSFEPNA
+90 ECKVVSFEPNS
-101 SLIEALRRSVE
+101 SLIEAMRRSVE

-120 TLMPFGVGHMAGQGH
+120 TLMPYGVGHTAGKGH
-135 FSAIMEENLGGQS
+135 FAALMEENLGGQS
-148 IDIGEGDIR
+148 IEVGEGDIR

-163 LEFPD
+163 LELPG
-168 RVKVVKIDVEGME
+168 RVRLIKVDVEGME
-181 LPVLEGAARLIGK
+181 LPVLEGAVGLIEK

-203 MNADHYKTIS
+203 INADHYKTIS
-213 AWMERH
+213 TWMESH
-219 GYTYWDTFNATPT
+219 GYVYWDTFNATPT
-232 HFFRPVE
+232 HLFRPAE
-239 SVSLDMRLARLQHHE
+239 SVSLDMRLARLQHHD
-254 VLSNYQN
+254 VLANYQN
-261 AQLLKTTRDNLASAN
+261 AQLLKTTRDNLANAN

-284 RIDVLKE
+284 RIDVLKG
-291 QIHNSDT
+291 QLHSSDT
-298 RQQELKAKLS
+298 RQQELKVKLS

-314 EAARQEVEQ
+314 EAARQDVEQ

-332 REYTARLDELASTMT
+332 RQYTARLDELASAMT
-347 DIAAEKAR
+347 GIAADKVQVRAR
-355 GRAHEQELGAQL
+355 EQEIEAQL

-378 ARSSLLEKN
+378 ARSGLLEKN
-387 LAEREQLATQQVAE
+387 LAEREQLAAQQLAE
-401 LAVHRE
+401 LAVQRE
-407 HSAELRAA
+407 RSAELRTA

-423 ERFKAQYDEELR
+423 ERYKSKYEEELR
-435 NGQSIRELLEATQE
+435 NGQSVRERLEATREQ
-449 HGLESRRQLENV
+449 GLESRRQLENV
-461 QDAWNSERK
+461 QEAWNSERK
-470 VFIEQVSLLNQRV
+470 VFIEQVALLNQRL
-483 DTKAGLLQQREHG
+483 DAKAGLLQQREHG
-496 VALLEAE
+496 VALIEAE
-503 LEQEREQ
+503 LDQEREQ

-516 EHRSTTV
+516 EHRSATV
-523 HIETIEQQ
+523 HIETLEQQ
-531 LVNEQTAKKALESV
+531 LTSERGAQKTLESV
-545 LASTETHAAQLQ
+545 LASTEAHAAHLQ
-557 ARLDEFQAN
+557 ARLDE
-566 DRQHELKE
+566 
-574 RVSLLEAELDRS
+574 
-586 REDAKRACGELVA
+586 
-599 AHEQQL
+599 
-605 TEEQVAKKALE
+605 
-616 SVLASTETHAAQLQD
+616 
-631 RLDELQANNKQEEL
+631 LQASDKQEKL
-645 NAKIALLEL
+645 NAKIALLET
-654 ELDRVT
+654 ELDRVNE
-660 GEGNKLREELIAGH
+660 EGDKLRKELVAGH
-674 KQSEEQRRHGHEAE
+674 KQSEERRRDDHEAE
-688 LAELRRALEQQQ
+688 LADLRRALEQQQ
-700 AQIKSLT
+700 VQIASLT
-707 QELSKESDK
+707 QDLARESDK
-716 RRVAEQRLIQA
+716 RRVAEQRLIQT

-732 YQLGYQLKNAK
+732 YQLGYQLKSAK

-750 LPVSLARL
+750 LPASLARL
-758 YRQASKQR
+758 YRQANKQR
-766 LSRAHQPAVLEA
+766 QSRSLPAVLEA
-778 PKVFEHAPA
+778 PKRFEHAPT
-787 DRPAEPEVL
+787 DRPVEPEVL

-812 GQLKIACIMDDFTF
+812 GRLKIACIMDDFTY

-831 EAQLQQLTPTAWQAE
+831 EAQLQQLTPAGWQAE

-878 LQQIVRWCKTR
+878 LQQIVRWCRSR
-889 GTPTMFWNKEDPVHF
+889 GVPTLFWNKEDPVHF

-928 KAALGHEHVYFLPFA
+928 KAALGHDQVYFLPFA

-975 RDLGNFVAKLPEFR
+975 RDLGNFVAKLPAFR

-1130 TPVANPLPDVA
+1130 AQVANPLPEVA
-1141 VLSYARSEEDL
+1141 VLGYARTEES
-1152 KAVLA
+1152 AQAILA
-1157 NFQRQTHTNSTL
+1157 NFQRQTHGGSTL
-1169 HLVLGRKVQQ
+1169 FLVLGRKT
-1179 PTEKNTRVHYLR
+1179 PTPKIEDSRIHYLR
-1191 HKELEGKGIGDVIG
+1191 RKDVEGKPISEVVGA
-1205 NAELLAGMVAED
+1205 AELLAGMVAED

-1243 RYNYAETGIEL
+1243 RYSCAEFGIEL

-1267 QLRSAVVR
+1267 QLRCAVVR
-1275 AQLLAAFDCFDWCR
+1275 THLFAVLDCFEWCR
-1289 ALSSSRYGE
+1289 GLISSRYGE
-1298 GSLLAVDPFNYCQ
+1298 GSLLALDPFNYCRD
-1311 GGAAAEMDA
+1311 GAAAELDA

-1343 ERIAPAEQGAIDVPE
+1343 ERIAPAEQGSTEVPE
-1358 IRLQQLQETFGP
+1358 IRLHQLQEIFGP
-1370 CKSSNVS
+1370 CKSNNVS
-1377 FQMEEHGW
+1377 FQMEDHGW

-1405 TPEELGGKEQLKF
+1405 KPDELGGNEQLKF

-1460 TAFIRMGWRVY
+1460 TAYIRMGWRVY

-1494 GQAEHLLITNHY
+1494 GRAEHLLVTNHY

-1518 HSRVAAYRERGVNV
+1518 HSRVSAYRERDVHV

-1550 IDVITGSQSTL
+1550 IDVITGSQTTL
-1561 RKLLDSGRYRN
+1561 RKLLDTGRYRK

-1577 LDPDMWEVLKDY
+1577 LDSAMWEVLKEY
-1589 VDRLNVIVWVHGAEI
+1589 VHNIEVVVWVHGAEV
-1604 QPWWRRQFNFKTE
+1604 QPWWRREYNYASE
-1617 EQLQVGKLQSE
+1617 DQLQVAKLESDK
-1628 QRLSF
+1628 RMSF
-1633 WSGLLKEMPANLKLI
+1633 WRALLSPMPENLKLV
-1648 FVSHFFA
+1648 FVSRYFA
-1655 EQVMEDLGF
+1655 DEVMEDVGVQLSSSQY
-1664 RLPEEKHHVIHNPI
+1664 EIIHNPI
-1678 DTDLFNYIE
+1678 NTDIFSYQQ

-1692 RKKVLSIRPYAS
+1692 RKKILSIRPYAS
-1704 AVYANDLS
+1704 PKYANDLS
-1712 VKAIE
+1712 AKAIM
-1717 LLSTKPW
+1717 LLAKEP
-1724 FHELEFRMIGEGPLF
+1724 FFDQLEFRMIGDGPLF
-1739 DETLKPLEKYP
+1739 DEILDPLRVYP
-1750 NVIIERRFLRRS
+1750 NVHIERRFLKQH

-1768 KDYGLFL
+1768 KEYGLFL
-1775 CPSRMDTQG
+1775 CPTRMDAQG

-1793 GLVPVTNAVA
+1793 GLVPITNAVA
-1803 AIPEFADGGSA
+1803 AIPEFVDDKCGLLARPDNAEDMAELIALVVKDSA
-1814 ILAPEDDYV
+1814 LFEKLSSSAAERVLA
-1823 AMADGIA
+1823 
-1830 RLVENPQL
+1830 Q
-1838 FSAMS
+1838 
-1843 KSAVKRVE
+1843 
-1851 DKTAASLIIGQE
+1851 TASNIIIGS
-1863 IELLCD
+1863 ELSLFV

>member
-1 MMATTLHEHP
+1 MATTLRE
-11 FNGEQQQGKV
+11 NTSNDEQEQGKV
-21 VALSIGTKHYS
+21 VALSIGNKHYS

-48 TELQP
+48 TERQP

-63 VNVSAGD
+63 ANVSVGD

-90 DCKVTSFEPNA
+90 ECKVVSFEPNA

-120 TLMPFGVGHMAGQGH
+120 TLMPYGVGEAAGQGH
-135 FSAIMEENLGGQS
+135 FAAIMQENLGGQS
-148 IDIGEGDIR
+148 IEIGEGDIR

-163 LEFPD
+163 LELPG
-168 RVKVVKIDVEGME
+168 RVRLIKIDVEGME
-181 LPVLEGAARLIGK
+181 LPVLQGAAGLIQK
-194 DRPLIYVEC
+194 DRPLVYVEC

-213 AWMERH
+213 AWMENH
-219 GYTYWDTFNATPT
+219 GYTYWNTFNATPT
-232 HFFRPVE
+232 HLFRPAE
-239 SVSLDMRLARLQHHE
+239 SVSLDMRLARLQHTE

-261 AQLLKTTRDNLASAN
+261 AHLLKTARDNLANAN
-276 QKYREACQ
+276 QKYREACL
-284 RIDVLKE
+284 RIDALKE
-291 QIHNSDT
+291 QIHTSDA
-298 RQQELKAKLS
+298 RQQELKTKLS

-314 EAARQEVEQ
+314 EAARQDVEQ
-323 MRQRLHQAE
+323 MRQRLLKAE
-332 REYTARLDELASTMT
+332 RQYTARLDELASAMT
-347 DIAAEKAR
+347 GIAADKIQVRAR
-355 GRAHEQELGAQL
+355 EQEIEAQL
-367 AEARRALESER
+367 VEARRALESER
-378 ARSSLLEKN
+378 ARSGLLEKN
-387 LAEREQLATQQVAE
+387 LAEREQLAAQQLAE
-401 LAVHRE
+401 LAVQRE
-407 HSAELRAA
+407 RSAELRTA
-415 YDALSEEL
+415 YDALGEEL
-423 ERFKAQYDEELR
+423 ERYKAQYEEELR
-435 NGQSIRELLEATQE
+435 NGQSIRERLEATREQS
-449 HGLESRRQLENV
+449 LESRCQLEKV
-461 QDAWNSERK
+461 QEAWSNERK
-470 VFIEQVSLLNQRV
+470 VFIEQVALLNQRLE
-483 DTKAGLLQQREHG
+483 TKAGLLQQREHG
-496 VALLEAE
+496 VALIEAE
-503 LEQEREQ
+503 LDQEREQ

-516 EHRSTTV
+516 EHRSATV
-523 HIETIEQQ
+523 HIETLEQQ
-531 LVNEQTAKKALESV
+531 LAHEHGAQKTLEGV
-545 LASTETHAAQLQ
+545 LASTEAHAAHLQ
-557 ARLDEFQAN
+557 ARLDE
-566 DRQHELKE
+566 
-574 RVSLLEAELDRS
+574 
-586 REDAKRACGELVA
+586 
-599 AHEQQL
+599 
-605 TEEQVAKKALE
+605 
-616 SVLASTETHAAQLQD
+616 
-631 RLDELQANNKQEEL
+631 LQASDKQEKL
-645 NAKIALLEL
+645 NAKIALLET
-654 ELDRVT
+654 ELDRVNE
-660 GEGNKLREELIAGH
+660 EGDKLRKELVAGH
-674 KQSEEQRRHGHEAE
+674 KQSEERRRDDHEAE
-688 LAELRRALEQQQ
+688 LADLRRALEQQQ
-700 AQIKSLT
+700 VQIASLT
-707 QELSKESDK
+707 QELARESDK
-716 RRVAEQRLIQA
+716 RRVAEQRLIQT

-732 YQLGYQLKNAK
+732 YQLGYQLKSAK

-750 LPVSLARL
+750 LPASLARL
-758 YRQASKQR
+758 YRQANKQR
-766 LSRAHQPAVLEA
+766 QSRSLQPAALEA
-778 PKVFEHAPA
+778 PKVFEHAPI
-787 DRPAEPEVL
+787 DRPVEPEVL

-812 GQLKIACIMDDFTF
+812 GQLKIACIMDDFTY

-831 EAQLQQLTPTAWQAE
+831 EAQLQQLTPAGWQAE

-866 LWGSKVGHNASE
+866 LWSSKVGHNASE
-878 LQQIVRWCKTR
+878 LQQIVRWCRAR
-889 GTPTMFWNKEDPVHF
+889 GVPTMFWNKEDPVHF

-928 KAALGHEHVYFLPFA
+928 KAALGHDRVYFLPFA

-1006 FPAEYQPFIVGT
+1006 FPPEYQPFIVGT

-1091 ALAGDEESSGKL
+1091 ALAGDEESNGKL

-1130 TPVANPLPDVA
+1130 SPVTSPLPDVA
-1141 VLSYARSEEDL
+1141 VLGYARTEED
-1152 KAVLA
+1152 AQA
-1157 NFQRQTHTNSTL
+1157 IIASFQRQTHTGTSL
-1169 HLVLGRKVQQ
+1169 YLVMRHKVAT
-1179 PTEKNTRVHYLR
+1179 PATDDPRIHYLR
-1191 HKELEGKGIGDVIG
+1191 RKEIEGKSVGDVIG
-1205 NAELLAGMVAED
+1205 GAQLLAGMVADD

-1233 SSANAFGKVT
+1233 SSANGFGKVT
-1243 RYNYAETGIEL
+1243 RYSYADTEINL
-1254 LEPGRAYHNAGSL
+1254 VDSGRSYHNASSL

-1275 AQLLAAFDCFDWCR
+1275 AKIFATHDCFEWCR
-1289 ALSSSRYGE
+1289 GLASSRYGE

-1311 GGAAAEMDA
+1311 DGAAAGLDA
-1320 VHQRVDDLSLDTGFT
+1320 MHQRVDDLSLDTGFT

-1343 ERIAPAEQGAIDVPE
+1343 ERIAPAEQGSVDVPE
-1358 IRLQQLQETFGP
+1358 IRLQQLQEIFGP

-1446 KHANRNKVVDVPPE
+1446 KHANRNKVVEVPPE
-1460 TAFIRMGWRVY
+1460 TAYIRMGWRVY

-1494 GQAEHLLITNHY
+1494 GRAEHLLVTNHY

-1518 HSRVAAYRERGVNV
+1518 HSRVSAYRERDVHV

-1540 DAATYHEFEN
+1540 DVTTYHEFEN
-1550 IDVITGSQSTL
+1550 IDVITGSQTTL
-1561 RKLLDSGRYRN
+1561 RKLLGTGRYRK

-1577 LDPDMWEVLKDY
+1577 LDPAMWEVLKEY
-1589 VDRLNVIVWVHGAEI
+1589 VHKIEVVVWVHGAEV
-1604 QPWWRRQFNFKTE
+1604 QPWWRREYNYASE
-1617 EQLQVGKLQSE
+1617 DQLQVAKLESDK
-1628 QRLSF
+1628 RMSF
-1633 WSGLLKEMPANLKLI
+1633 WRALLSPMPENLKLV
-1648 FVSHFFA
+1648 FVSRYFA
-1655 EQVMEDLGF
+1655 DEVMEDVGVQLSSSQY
-1664 RLPEEKHHVIHNPI
+1664 EIIHNPI
-1678 DTDLFNYIE
+1678 NTDIFSYQQ
-1687 KPVEQ
+1687 KPVEH
-1692 RKKVLSIRPYAS
+1692 RKKILSIRPYAS
-1704 AVYANDLS
+1704 PKYANDLS
-1712 VKAIE
+1712 AKAII
-1717 LLSTKPW
+1717 LLAKEP
-1724 FHELEFRMIGEGPLF
+1724 FFDQLEFRMIGDGPLF
-1739 DETLKPLEKYP
+1739 DEILGPLRVYP
-1750 NVIIERRFLRRS
+1750 NVHIERRFLKQH

-1768 KDYGLFL
+1768 KEYGVFL
-1775 CPSRMDTQG
+1775 CPTRMDAQG

-1793 GLVPVTNAVA
+1793 GLVPITNAVA
-1803 AIPEFADGGSA
+1803 AIPEFVD
-1814 ILAPEDDYV
+1814 EDSGALVAAEDASGI
-1823 AMADGIA
+1823 AMAISMLYTDQA
-1830 RLVENPQL
+1830 KFEYL
-1838 FSAMS
+1838 S
-1843 KSAVKRVE
+1843 KNAALRVRHQTCSSIIVQQE
-1851 DKTAASLIIGQE
+1851 LSL
-1863 IELLCD
+1863 LS

>member
-1 MMATTLHEHP
+1 MATTLQENP
-11 FNGEQQQGKV
+11 SNDEQQQGKV

-48 TELQP
+48 TERQP

-63 VNVSAGD
+63 ANVSAGD

-90 DCKVTSFEPNA
+90 ECKVVSFEPNA

-112 INQLSERV
+112 INQLTERV
-120 TLMPFGVGHMAGQGH
+120 TLMPYGVGDAAGQGH
-135 FSAIMEENLGGQS
+135 FAAIMQENLGGQS
-148 IDIGEGDIR
+148 IEIGEGDIR

-163 LEFPD
+163 LELPG
-168 RVKVVKIDVEGME
+168 RVRLIKIDVEGME
-181 LPVLEGAARLIGK
+181 LPVLQGAAGLIEK
-194 DRPLIYVEC
+194 DRPLVYVEC
-203 MNADHYKTIS
+203 INADHYKTIS
-213 AWMERH
+213 TWMESH
-219 GYTYWDTFNATPT
+219 GYVYWATFNATPT
-232 HFFRPVE
+232 HLFRPAE

-261 AQLLKTTRDNLASAN
+261 AQLLKTTRDNLANAN

-291 QIHNSDT
+291 QLHNSDT

-332 REYTARLDELASTMT
+332 RQYAARLDELASAMAA
-347 DIAAEKAR
+347 IAADKTEGQAR
-355 GRAHEQELGAQL
+355 EHELTAQL
-367 AEARRALESER
+367 GEARRTLESER

-387 LAEREQLATQQVAE
+387 LAEREQLAAQQIAE
-401 LAVHRE
+401 LAVQRE
-407 HSAELRAA
+407 RSAELRTA

-423 ERFKAQYDEELR
+423 ERYKSRYEEEVR
-435 NGQSIRELLEATQE
+435 NGQSIRERLEATREQ
-449 HGLESRRQLENV
+449 GLESRRQLENV
-461 QDAWNSERK
+461 QEAWSSERK
-470 VFIEQVSLLNQRV
+470 VFIEQVAILNQRL
-483 DTKAGLLQQREHG
+483 DAKAGLLQQREHG

-503 LEQEREQ
+503 LDQEREQ

-516 EHRSTTV
+516 EHRSATV
-523 HIETIEQQ
+523 HIETLEQQ
-531 LVNEQTAKKALESV
+531 LANERGAQKTLESV
-545 LASTETHAAQLQ
+545 LASTEAHAAQLQ
-557 ARLDEFQAN
+557 ARLDEFHSN
-566 DRQHELKE
+566 DRQHELME
-574 RVSLLEAELDRS
+574 RIALLEAELEAAQKVMDALADAESRAAQLQLKLDELLTNDKQEELSTRIALLEAELDR
-586 REDAKRACGELVA
+586 V
-599 AHEQQL
+599 
-605 TEEQVAKKALE
+605 V
-616 SVLASTETHAAQLQD
+616 
-631 RLDELQANNKQEEL
+631 
-645 NAKIALLEL
+645 
-654 ELDRVT
+654 
-660 GEGNKLREELIAGH
+660 GEGNKLRDELMAEH
-674 KQSEEQRRHGHEAE
+674 KQGDEKRRNEHETE
-688 LAELRRALEQQQ
+688 LANLRRALEQQQ
-700 AQIKSLT
+700 AQINTLT
-707 QELSKESDK
+707 QELAKESDR

-732 YQLGYQLKNAK
+732 YQLGYQIKNAR

-766 LSRAHQPAVLEA
+766 QARSHQPSEFEA

-787 DRPAEPEVL
+787 DRPIEPEVL

-812 GQLKIACIMDDFTF
+812 GQLKIACIMDDFTY

-831 EAQLQQLTPTAWQAE
+831 EAQLQQLTPAGWQAE

-928 KAALGHEHVYFLPFA
+928 KAALGHDRVYFLPFA

-1157 NFQRQTHTNSTL
+1157 NFQRQTHTSSIL
-1169 HLVLGRKVQQ
+1169 YLVLGRKVQQ
-1179 PTEKNTRVHYLR
+1179 PPGKDTRVRFLR
-1191 HKELEGKGIGDVIG
+1191 RKELEGKCIGDVIG
-1205 NAELLAGMVAED
+1205 NTKLLAGMVAED

-1243 RYNYAETGIEL
+1243 RYNHTETDIEL
-1254 LEPGRAYHNAGSL
+1254 LEPGRVYHNAGSL

-1275 AQLLAAFDCFDWCR
+1275 AQLFAAFDCFDWCR

-1320 VHQRVDDLSLDTGFT
+1320 VHQRVDDLPLDTGFT

-1550 IDVITGSQSTL
+1550 IDVITGSQSML

-1577 LDPDMWEVLKDY
+1577 LDPDMWDVLKGY
-1589 VDRLNVIVWVHGAEI
+1589 VDRLKVIVWVHGAEI

-1633 WSGLLKEMPANLKLI
+1633 WTGLLMEMPANLKLV

-1664 RLPEEKHHVIHNPI
+1664 QIPQANYRVIHNPI
-1678 DTDLFNYIE
+1678 DTELFSYVE

-1692 RKKVLSIRPYAS
+1692 RKKILSIRPYAS
-1704 AVYANDLS
+1704 TVYANDLS
-1712 VKAIE
+1712 VKTIE
-1717 LLSTKPW
+1717 LLSERPW
-1724 FHELEFRMIGEGPLF
+1724 FNELEFRLIGEGPLLE
-1739 DETLKPLEKYP
+1739 ETLKPLEKYP

-1762 EIAALH
+1762 EIAVLH

-1803 AIPEFADGGSA
+1803 AIPEFADEGCA
-1814 ILAPEDDYV
+1814 ILAPEENYA
-1823 AMADGIA
+1823 AMAEGIA
-1830 RLVENPQL
+1830 RLVEDPQL
-1838 FSAMS
+1838 FSTMS
-1843 KSAVKRVE
+1843 KAAAKRVKE
-1851 DKTAASLIIGQE
+1851 KTAADLIVEQE
-1863 IELLCD
+1863 IKVFCN

>member
-261 AQLLKTTRDNLASAN
+261 AQLLKTTRDDLASAN

-616 SVLASTETHAAQLQD
+616 GVLASTETHAAQLQD
-631 RLDELQANNKQEEL
+631 RLDELQSNNKQEEL

-674 KQSEEQRRHGHEAE
+674 KQSEAQRRNGHEAE

-732 YQLGYQLKNAK
+732 YQLGYQLKNAR

-750 LPVSLARL
+750 LPISLARL
-758 YRQASKQR
+758 YRQANKQR
-766 LSRAHQPAVLEA
+766 QFRARQPATIEA

-812 GQLKIACIMDDFTF
+812 GQLKIACIMDDFTY

-831 EAQLQQLTPTAWQAE
+831 EAQLQQLTPLGWQAE

-928 KAALGHEHVYFLPFA
+928 KAALGHDRVYFLPFA

-1006 FPAEYQPFIVGT
+1006 FPPEYQPFIVGT

-1072 FGDLVITTDSG
+1072 FGELVITTDSG

-1130 TPVANPLPDVA
+1130 SPVTSPLQDVA
-1141 VLSYARSEEDL
+1141 VLGYARTEED
-1152 KAVLA
+1152 AQA
-1157 NFQRQTHTNSTL
+1157 IIASFQRQTHTGTSL
-1169 HLVLGRKVQQ
+1169 YLVMRHKVAT
-1179 PTEKNTRVHYLR
+1179 PATDDPRIHYLR
-1191 HKELEGKGIGDVIG
+1191 RKDIEGKSVGDVIG
-1205 NAELLAGMVAED
+1205 GAQLLAGMVADD

-1233 SSANAFGKVT
+1233 SSANGFGKVT
-1243 RYNYAETGIEL
+1243 RYSYADTEINL
-1254 LEPGRAYHNAGSL
+1254 VDSGRSYHNASSL

-1275 AQLLAAFDCFDWCR
+1275 AKIFATHDCFEWCR
-1289 ALSSSRYGE
+1289 GLASSRYGE

-1311 GGAAAEMDA
+1311 DGAAAGLDA
-1320 VHQRVDDLSLDTGFT
+1320 MHQRVDDLSLDTGFT

-1343 ERIAPAEQGAIDVPE
+1343 ERIAPAEQGSVDVPE
-1358 IRLQQLQETFGP
+1358 IRLQQLQEIFGP

-1385 LVTSTLEDGKHEYIY
+1385 LVTSTLEDGKHGYIY

-1446 KHANRNKVVDVPPE
+1446 KHANRNKVVEVPPE
-1460 TAFIRMGWRVY
+1460 TAYIRMGWRVY

-1494 GQAEHLLITNHY
+1494 GRAEHLLVTNHY

-1518 HSRVAAYRERGVNV
+1518 HSRVSAYRERDVHV

-1540 DAATYHEFEN
+1540 DVTTYHEFEN
-1550 IDVITGSQSTL
+1550 IDVITGSQTTL
-1561 RKLLDSGRYRN
+1561 RKLLDTGRYRK

-1577 LDPDMWEVLKDY
+1577 LDPAMWEVLKEY
-1589 VDRLNVIVWVHGAEI
+1589 VHKIEVVVWVHGAEV
-1604 QPWWRRQFNFKTE
+1604 QPWWRREYNYASE
-1617 EQLQVGKLQSE
+1617 DQLQVAKLESDK
-1628 QRLSF
+1628 RMSF
-1633 WSGLLKEMPANLKLI
+1633 WRALLSPMPENLKLV
-1648 FVSHFFA
+1648 FVSRYFA
-1655 EQVMEDLGF
+1655 DEVMEDVGVQLSSSQY
-1664 RLPEEKHHVIHNPI
+1664 EIIHNPI
-1678 DTDLFNYIE
+1678 NTDIFSYQQ
-1687 KPVEQ
+1687 KPVEH
-1692 RKKVLSIRPYAS
+1692 RKKILSIRPYAS
-1704 AVYANDLS
+1704 PKYANDLS
-1712 VKAIE
+1712 AKAII
-1717 LLSTKPW
+1717 LLAKEP
-1724 FHELEFRMIGEGPLF
+1724 FFDQLEFRMIGDGPLF
-1739 DETLKPLEKYP
+1739 DEILGPLRVYP
-1750 NVIIERRFLRRS
+1750 NVHIERRFLKQH

-1768 KDYGLFL
+1768 KEYGVFL
-1775 CPSRMDTQG
+1775 CPTRMDAQG

-1793 GLVPVTNAVA
+1793 GLVPITNAVA
-1803 AIPEFADGGSA
+1803 AIPEFVD
-1814 ILAPEDDYV
+1814 EDSGALVAAEDASGI
-1823 AMADGIA
+1823 AMAISMLYTDQTKFEY
-1830 RLVENPQL
+1830 L
-1838 FSAMS
+1838 S
-1843 KSAVKRVE
+1843 KNAALRVRHQTCSSIIVQQE
-1851 DKTAASLIIGQE
+1851 LSL
-1863 IELLCD
+1863 LS

>member
-1 MMATTLHEHP
+1 MATTLQENP
-11 FNGEQQQGKV
+11 SNDEQQKGKV

-32 IYLPNADIDY
+32 IYLPNAEVDY

-48 TELQP
+48 TEIQP

-63 VNVSAGD
+63 ANVSAGD

-90 DCKVTSFEPNA
+90 ECKVISFEPNA

-120 TLMPFGVGHMAGQGH
+120 TLMPYGVGHTAGRGH
-135 FSAIMEENLGGQS
+135 FAALMEENLGGQS
-148 IDIGEGDIR
+148 IEIGEGDIR

-163 LEFPD
+163 LELPG
-168 RVKVVKIDVEGME
+168 RVRLIKVDVEGME
-181 LPVLEGAARLIGK
+181 LPVLQGAAGLVEK
-194 DRPLIYVEC
+194 DRPLVYVEC
-203 MNADHYKTIS
+203 MNADHYKCIS
-213 AWMERH
+213 KWMESH
-219 GYTYWDTFNATPT
+219 GYVYWDTFNATPT
-232 HFFRPVE
+232 HLFRPAE

-261 AQLLKTTRDNLASAN
+261 AQLLKTTRDNLANAN

-291 QIHNSDT
+291 QMQNSDA

-314 EAARQEVEQ
+314 EAARQELEQ

-332 REYTARLDELASTMT
+332 RQYAARLDELASAMAA
-347 DIAAEKAR
+347 IAADKTEGQAR
-355 GRAHEQELGAQL
+355 EHELTAQL
-367 AEARRALESER
+367 DEARRTLQSER

-387 LAEREQLATQQVAE
+387 LAEREQLAAQQIAE
-401 LAVHRE
+401 LAVQRE
-407 HSAELRAA
+407 RSAELRTA

-423 ERFKAQYDEELR
+423 ERYKSRYEEEVR
-435 NGQSIRELLEATQE
+435 NGQSIRERLEATREQ
-449 HGLESRRQLENV
+449 GLESRRQLENV
-461 QDAWNSERK
+461 QEAWSSERK
-470 VFIEQVSLLNQRV
+470 VFIEQVAILNQRL
-483 DTKAGLLQQREHG
+483 DAKAGLLQQREHG

-503 LEQEREQ
+503 LDQEREQ

-516 EHRSTTV
+516 EHRSATV
-523 HIETIEQQ
+523 HIETLEQQ
-531 LVNEQTAKKALESV
+531 LANERGAQKTLESV
-545 LASTETHAAQLQ
+545 LASTEAHAAQLQ
-557 ARLDEFQAN
+557 ARLDEFQTN
-566 DRQHELKE
+566 DRQHELMG
-574 RVSLLEAELDRS
+574 RVALLEAELGAAQKMADALADAESHAAQLQLKLDELLTNDKQEELSTRIALLEAELDR
-586 REDAKRACGELVA
+586 V
-599 AHEQQL
+599 
-605 TEEQVAKKALE
+605 V
-616 SVLASTETHAAQLQD
+616 
-631 RLDELQANNKQEEL
+631 
-645 NAKIALLEL
+645 
-654 ELDRVT
+654 
-660 GEGNKLREELIAGH
+660 GEGNKLRDELMAEH
-674 KQSEEQRRHGHEAE
+674 KQGDEKRRNEHETE
-688 LAELRRALEQQQ
+688 LANLRRALEQQQ
-700 AQIKSLT
+700 AQINTLT
-707 QELSKESDK
+707 QELAKESDK
-716 RRVAEQRLIQA
+716 RRIAEQRLIQA

-732 YQLGYQLKNAK
+732 YQLGYQLKNAR

-758 YRQASKQR
+758 YRQAKTQR
-766 LSRAHQPAVLEA
+766 QSRARQRATIEA
-778 PKVFEHAPA
+778 PKVFEHAPI

-796 ADARQSAALL
+796 ADAQQSAALL

-812 GQLKIACIMDDFTF
+812 GQLKIACIMDDFTY

-831 EAQLQQLTPTAWQAE
+831 EAQLQQLTPAGWQSE

-928 KAALGHEHVYFLPFA
+928 KAALGHNQVYFLPFA

-1006 FPAEYQPFIVGT
+1006 FPPEYQPFIVGT

-1157 NFQRQTHTNSTL
+1157 NFQRQTHTSSIL
-1169 HLVLGRKVQQ
+1169 YLVLGRKVQQ
-1179 PTEKNTRVHYLR
+1179 PPGKDTRVRFLR
-1191 HKELEGKGIGDVIG
+1191 RKELEGKCIGDVIG
-1205 NAELLAGMVAED
+1205 NTKLLAGMVAED

-1275 AQLLAAFDCFDWCR
+1275 AQLFAAFDCFDWCR

-1311 GGAAAEMDA
+1311 GGAAAEKDA

-1343 ERIAPAEQGAIDVPE
+1343 ERIAPAEQGAIDVSE
-1358 IRLQQLQETFGP
+1358 IRLQQLQEIFGP

-1400 AARDL
+1400 AAKDL

-1460 TAFIRMGWRVY
+1460 TAFIRVGWRVY
-1471 QGGCA
+1471 QSGCA
-1476 EIKGLLLG
+1476 EIKSLLLG

-1494 GQAEHLLITNHY
+1494 GQAEHLLVTNHY
-1506 PSYEDLY
+1506 PSYDDLY

-1518 HSRVAAYRERGVNV
+1518 HTRVRAYAENGIKV
-1532 DVFRLRKD
+1532 DIFRLRKD
-1540 DAATYHEFEN
+1540 EPISWHEFQN
-1550 IDVITGSQSTL
+1550 ADVTTGSQNAL
-1561 RKLLDSGRYRN
+1561 RKMLKSGRYRH

-1577 LDPDMWEVLKDY
+1577 LDPNMWDVLKDFIDDIR
-1589 VDRLNVIVWVHGAEI
+1589 VTIWVHGAEI
-1604 QPWWRRQFNFKTE
+1604 HPWYRRKYNIETPEQE
-1617 EQLQVGKLQSE
+1617 EKAKAQSAV
-1628 QRLSF
+1628 RMSF
-1633 WSGLLKEMPANLKLI
+1633 WRGLLQPMPANLHLV
-1648 FVSHFFA
+1648 FVSNYFSN
-1655 EQVMEDLGF
+1655 EVMEDLGF
-1664 RLPEEKHHVIHNPI
+1664 RLPEGSYSVIHNPI
-1678 DTDLFNYIE
+1678 DSELFNYAE
-1687 KPVEQ
+1687 KDSEQ
-1692 RKKVLSIRPYAS
+1692 CRNILSVRPFATRQ
-1704 AVYANDLS
+1704 YANDLT
-1712 VKAIE
+1712 VKCILE
-1717 LLSTKPW
+1717 LSKKPI
-1724 FHELEFRMIGEGPLF
+1724 FDQLRFTIVGDGVLF
-1739 DETLKPLEKYP
+1739 EETIKPLRQFD
-1750 NVIIERRFLRRS
+1750 NVHIQQGFLTHP

-1768 KDYGLFL
+1768 KEHGIFL
-1775 CPSRMDTQG
+1775 CPTRWDSQG
-1784 VSRDEAMAS
+1784 VSRDEAMSS
-1793 GLVPVTNAVA
+1793 GLVPVTTAVA
-1803 AIPEFADGGSA
+1803 AIPEFADESCA
-1814 ILAPEDDYV
+1814 I
-1823 AMADGIA
+1823 
-1830 RLVENPQL
+1830 
-1838 FSAMS
+1838 FSAEEDWQGLAKGIEELASRPDVFKAMS
-1843 KSAVKRVE
+1843 ESASLRIKCQTE
-1851 DKTAASLIIGQE
+1851 KSLIIPKE
-1863 IELLCD
+1863 ISLLAN

>member
-1 MMATTLHEHP
+1 MATTLQENP
-11 FNGEQQQGKV
+11 SNDEPQQGKV

-32 IYLPNADIDY
+32 IYLPNADTDY
-42 IQKKIS
+42 IQKKIC

-53 YELEMLQDIQ
+53 YELEMLQDVQ
-63 VNVSAGD
+63 SNVSPGD

-90 DCKVTSFEPNA
+90 GCQVTSFEPNA

-112 INQLSERV
+112 INKLGERV
-120 TLMPFGVGHMAGQGH
+120 TLMPFGVGHAAGKGH
-135 FSAIMEENLGGQS
+135 FAAIMEENLGGQS
-148 IDIGEGDIR
+148 IDLGEGDIR

-163 LEFPD
+163 LEFSE
-168 RVKVVKIDVEGME
+168 RVRLIKIDVEGME
-181 LPVLEGAARLIGK
+181 LPVLEGAVNLIDQ

-203 MNADHYKTIS
+203 MNADQYKTIAS
-213 AWMERH
+213 WMERH
-219 GYTYWDTFNATPT
+219 GYVYWDTFNATPT
-232 HFFRPVE
+232 HLFRPAE
-239 SVSLDMRLARLQHHE
+239 SVSLDMRVARLQHHE
-254 VLSNYQN
+254 VLLNYQN
-261 AQLLKTTRDNLASAN
+261 AQQLKTTRDNLASAN

-291 QIHNSDT
+291 QIHNSDA
-298 RQQELKAKLS
+298 RQKELKEQLS
-308 ERQQEL
+308 KRQQEL
-314 EAARQEVEQ
+314 EAARHEVEE
-323 MRQRLHQAE
+323 MGQRLYQAE
-332 REYTARLDELASTMT
+332 RQYTARLDELASAMT
-347 DIAAEKAR
+347 GTVADKTQAQAR
-355 GRAHEQELGAQL
+355 EREIEAQL
-367 AEARRALESER
+367 AEAKRALESER
-378 ARSSLLEKN
+378 ARSGLLEKN
-387 LAEREQLATQQVAE
+387 LAEREQLAAQQLAE
-401 LAVHRE
+401 LAVQRE
-407 HSAELRAA
+407 RSAELRTA

-423 ERFKAQYDEELR
+423 ERYKAQYEEELR
-435 NGQSIRELLEATQE
+435 NGQSIRERLEATREQ
-449 HGLESRRQLENV
+449 GVESRRQLETV
-461 QDAWNSERK
+461 QEAWSNERK
-470 VFIEQVSLLNQRV
+470 IFIEQVALLNQRLE
-483 DTKAGLLQQREHG
+483 TKAGLLQQREHG
-496 VALLEAE
+496 VALIEAE
-503 LEQEREQ
+503 LDQEREQ

-516 EHRSTTV
+516 EHRAATV
-523 HIETIEQQ
+523 HIETLEQQ
-531 LVNEQTAKKALESV
+531 LASERGAQKTLQNV
-545 LASTETHAAQLQ
+545 LASTEAHAAQLQ
-557 ARLDEFQAN
+557 ARLEEFQAN
-566 DRQHELKE
+566 DRQ
-574 RVSLLEAELDRS
+574 
-586 REDAKRACGELVA
+586 
-599 AHEQQL
+599 
-605 TEEQVAKKALE
+605 
-616 SVLASTETHAAQLQD
+616 
-631 RLDELQANNKQEEL
+631 QEEL
-645 NAKIALLEL
+645 NNKIALLEM

-660 GEGNKLREELIAGH
+660 GEGNKLREELVAGH
-674 KQSEEQRRHGHEAE
+674 KQSEEQRRKDHDAE
-688 LAELRRALEQQQ
+688 LANLRRALEQQQ
-700 AQIKSLT
+700 AQINSLT
-707 QELSKESDK
+707 QELAKECDK

-732 YQLGYQLKNAK
+732 YQLGYQLKNAR
-743 SLGGLVR
+743 SLSGLVR

-758 YRQASKQR
+758 YRQANKQR
-766 LSRAHQPAVLEA
+766 QSRSLQPAVPEA
-778 PKVFEHAPA
+778 PKVFKHAPI
-787 DRPAEPEVL
+787 DRPAEPEAL

-812 GQLKIACIMDDFTF
+812 GRLKIACIMDDFTY

-831 EAQLQQLTPTAWQAE
+831 EAQLKQLTPLGWQSE

-878 LQQIVRWCKTR
+878 LQQIVRWCRSR
-889 GTPTMFWNKEDPVHF
+889 GVPTMFWNKEDPVHF

-928 KAALGHEHVYFLPFA
+928 KAALGHDQVYFLPFA

-1072 FGDLVITTDSG
+1072 FGDLVVTTDSG

-1130 TPVANPLPDVA
+1130 SPVTSPLPDVA
-1141 VLSYARSEEDL
+1141 VLGYARTEED
-1152 KAVLA
+1152 AQAIIA
-1157 NFQRQTHTNSTL
+1157 NFQRQTHGRCTL
-1169 HLVLGRKVQQ
+1169 FLVLGRKA
-1179 PTEKNTRVHYLR
+1179 PTPEIQDSRIRYLR
-1191 HKELEGKGIGDVIG
+1191 RKEVEGKTISDVIG
-1205 NAELLAGMVAED
+1205 AAQLVAGMVAED

-1222 YLLDMAIATRY
+1222 YLLDMAIATRF

-1243 RYNYAETGIEL
+1243 RYSYAETGIEL

-1275 AQLLAAFDCFDWCR
+1275 AQLFAALDCFEWCR
-1289 ALSSSRYGE
+1289 GLISSRYGE
-1298 GSLLAVDPFNYCQ
+1298 RSLLAVDPFNYCEK
-1311 GGAAAEMDA
+1311 GAAAELNA

-1343 ERIAPAEQGAIDVPE
+1343 ERIAPAEQGSVDVPE
-1358 IRLQQLQETFGP
+1358 IRLQQLQEIFGP
-1370 CKSSNVS
+1370 CKSNNVS

-1446 KHANRNKVVDVPPE
+1446 KHANRNKVVEVPPE
-1460 TAFIRMGWRVY
+1460 TAYIRMGWRVY

-1494 GQAEHLLITNHY
+1494 GRADHLLVTNHY

-1518 HSRVAAYRERGVNV
+1518 HSRVAAYRERGMNV

-1540 DAATYHEFEN
+1540 DTATYHEFEN
-1550 IDVITGSQSTL
+1550 IDVITGSQTTL
-1561 RKLLDSGRYRN
+1561 RKILDSGRYKN

-1577 LDPDMWEVLKDY
+1577 LDPDMWHVLKDY
-1589 VDRLNVIVWVHGAEI
+1589 VDRIRVIVWVHGSEV
-1604 QPWWRRQFNFKTE
+1604 QPWWRREYNYSTE
-1617 EQLQVGKLQSE
+1617 GQLQVAKLESDK
-1628 QRLSF
+1628 RMAFWRSLLSP
-1633 WSGLLKEMPANLKLI
+1633 MPENLQLV
-1648 FVSHFFA
+1648 FVSRYFA
-1655 EQVMEDLGF
+1655 EEVMEDVGI
-1664 RLPEEKHHVIHNPI
+1664 RISENQYQIIHNPI
-1678 DTDLFNYIE
+1678 NTDIFSYRP
-1687 KPVEQ
+1687 KSAEQ
-1692 RKKVLSIRPYAS
+1692 RKKILSIRPYAS
-1704 AVYANDLS
+1704 PKYANDLS

-1717 LLSTKPW
+1717 ALSKKA
-1724 FHELEFRMIGEGPLF
+1724 FFNELEFRIIGDGPLF
-1739 DETLKPLEKYP
+1739 EDTLAPLRIFP
-1750 NVIIERRFLRRS
+1750 NVFIERRFLKQH
-1762 EIAALH
+1762 EIANLH

-1775 CPSRMDTQG
+1775 CPTRMDAQG
-1784 VSRDEAMAS
+1784 VSRDEAMSS
-1793 GLVPVTNAVA
+1793 GLVAVTNNVA
-1803 AIPEFADGGSA
+1803 AIPEFADDSCC
-1814 ILAPEDDYV
+1814 ILAGSEDYV
-1823 AMADGIA
+1823 GLAEGIEK
-1830 RLVENPQL
+1830 LYLDP
-1838 FSAMS
+1838 S
-1843 KSAVKRVE
+1843 KFIEASSL
-1851 DKTAASLIIGQE
+1851 AASRVRKQTSNVIVISQE
-1863 IELLCD
+1863 LALVRG

>member
-261 AQLLKTTRDNLASAN
+261 AQLLKTTRDDLANAN

-332 REYTARLDELASTMT
+332 RQYAARLDELASAMAA
-347 DIAAEKAR
+347 IAADKTEGQAR
-355 GRAHEQELGAQL
+355 EHELTAQL
-367 AEARRALESER
+367 DEARRTLESER

-387 LAEREQLATQQVAE
+387 LAEREQLAAQQIAE
-401 LAVHRE
+401 LAVQRE
-407 HSAELRAA
+407 RSAELRTA

-423 ERFKAQYDEELR
+423 ERYKSRYEEEVR
-435 NGQSIRELLEATQE
+435 NGQSIRERLEATREQ
-449 HGLESRRQLENV
+449 GLESRRQLENV
-461 QDAWNSERK
+461 QEAWSSERK
-470 VFIEQVSLLNQRV
+470 VFIEQVAILNQRL
-483 DTKAGLLQQREHG
+483 DAKAGLLQQREHG

-503 LEQEREQ
+503 LDQEREQ

-516 EHRSTTV
+516 EHRSVTV
-523 HIETIEQQ
+523 HIETLEQQ
-531 LVNEQTAKKALESV
+531 LANERGAQKTLESV
-545 LASTETHAAQLQ
+545 LASTEAHAAQLQ
-557 ARLDEFQAN
+557 ARLDEFQTN
-566 DRQHELKE
+566 DRQHELMG
-574 RVSLLEAELDRS
+574 RVALLEAELGAAQKMADALADAESHAAQLQLKLDELLTNDKQEELSTRIALLEAELDR
-586 REDAKRACGELVA
+586 V
-599 AHEQQL
+599 
-605 TEEQVAKKALE
+605 V
-616 SVLASTETHAAQLQD
+616 
-631 RLDELQANNKQEEL
+631 
-645 NAKIALLEL
+645 
-654 ELDRVT
+654 
-660 GEGNKLREELIAGH
+660 GEGNKLRDELMAEH
-674 KQSEEQRRHGHEAE
+674 KQGDEKRRNEHETE
-688 LAELRRALEQQQ
+688 LANLRRALEQQQ
-700 AQIKSLT
+700 AQINTLT
-707 QELSKESDK
+707 QELAKESDR

-732 YQLGYQLKNAK
+732 YQLGYQIKNAR

-766 LSRAHQPAVLEA
+766 QARSHQPSEFEA

-812 GQLKIACIMDDFTF
+812 GQLKIACIMDDFTY

-831 EAQLQQLTPTAWQAE
+831 EAQLQQLTPAGWQAE

-928 KAALGHEHVYFLPFA
+928 KAALGHDRVYFLPFA

-1157 NFQRQTHTNSTL
+1157 NFQRQTHTSSIL
-1169 HLVLGRKVQQ
+1169 YLVLGRKVQQ
-1179 PTEKNTRVHYLR
+1179 PSGKDTRVHFLR
-1191 HKELEGKGIGDVIG
+1191 RKELEGKCIGDIIG

-1275 AQLLAAFDCFDWCR
+1275 AQLFAAFDCFDWCR

-1460 TAFIRMGWRVY
+1460 TAYIRMGWRVY

-1494 GQAEHLLITNHY
+1494 GRAEHLLVTNHY

-1518 HSRVAAYRERGVNV
+1518 HSRVSAYRERDVHV

-1550 IDVITGSQSTL
+1550 IDVITGSQTTL
-1561 RKLLDSGRYRN
+1561 RKLLDTGHYRK

-1577 LDPDMWEVLKDY
+1577 LDSAMWEVLKEY
-1589 VDRLNVIVWVHGAEI
+1589 VHNIEVVVWVHGAEV
-1604 QPWWRRQFNFKTE
+1604 QPWWRREYNYASE
-1617 EQLQVGKLQSE
+1617 DQLQVAKLESDK
-1628 QRLSF
+1628 RMSF
-1633 WSGLLKEMPANLKLI
+1633 WRALLSPMPENLKLV
-1648 FVSHFFA
+1648 FVSRYFA
-1655 EQVMEDLGF
+1655 DEVMEDVGVQLSSSQY
-1664 RLPEEKHHVIHNPI
+1664 EIIHNPI
-1678 DTDLFNYIE
+1678 NTDIFSYQQ

-1692 RKKVLSIRPYAS
+1692 RKKILSIRPYAS
-1704 AVYANDLS
+1704 PKYANDLS
-1712 VKAIE
+1712 VKAIRQLANKCYFNE
-1717 LLSTKPW
+1717 I
-1724 FHELEFRMIGEGPLF
+1724 EFRMIGDGPLF
-1739 DETLKPLEKYP
+1739 EEILGPLRIYP
-1750 NVIIERRFLRRS
+1750 NVRIERRFLS
-1762 EIAALH
+1762 QHEIAALH
-1768 KDYGLFL
+1768 KEYGVFL
-1775 CPSRMDTQG
+1775 CPTRMDAQG

-1793 GLVPVTNAVA
+1793 GLVPITNAVA
-1803 AIPEFADGGSA
+1803 AIPEFVDESCGF
-1814 ILAPEDDYV
+1814 L
-1823 AMADGIA
+1823 AMAEDAEGLVNA
-1830 RLVENPQL
+1830 VERLFEDSAL
-1838 FSAMS
+1838 FKSMS
-1843 KSAVKRVE
+1843 CAASGRVRSQSSGELVIDKELKLILRVE
-1851 DKTAASLIIGQE
+1851 
-1863 IELLCD
+1863 

>member
-1 MMATTLHEHP
+1 MMTTTLHEQP
-11 FNGEQQQGKV
+11 FEDEQQQGKV
-21 VALSIGTKHYS
+21 VALSIGKKHYS
-32 IYLPNADIDY
+32 IYLPNADTDY

-48 TELQP
+48 NDNQP
-53 YELEMLQDIQ
+53 YELEMLEDIQ
-63 VNVSAGD
+63 AHVSAGD
-70 LVLDVGAN
+70 LVLDIGAN

-90 DCKVTSFEPNA
+90 GCKVTSFEPSA
-101 SLIEALRRSVE
+101 ALIEALSRSLE
-112 INQLSERV
+112 INQLSELV
-120 TLMPFGVGHMAGQGH
+120 TLMPYGVGHTAGKGH
-135 FSAIMEENLGGQS
+135 FSKLMEENLGGQS
-148 IDIGEGDIR
+148 IEVGDGEIR

-163 LEFPD
+163 LEFDDP
-168 RVKVVKIDVEGME
+168 VKLIKIDVEGME
-181 LPVLEGAARLIGK
+181 LPVLEGAARLIAK
-194 DRPLIYVEC
+194 DRPLIYVESID
-203 MNADHYKTIS
+203 AEHYKTIS
-213 AWMERH
+213 TWMESH
-219 GYTYWDTFNATPT
+219 GYVYWDTFNATPT
-232 HFFRPVE
+232 HLFRPAE

-261 AQLLKTTRDNLASAN
+261 AQLLKTTRDNLANAN

-291 QIHNSDT
+291 QLQNSDT

-332 REYTARLDELASTMT
+332 RQYAARLDELASAMAA
-347 DIAAEKAR
+347 IAADKTEGQAR
-355 GRAHEQELGAQL
+355 EHELTAQL
-367 AEARRALESER
+367 DEARRTLESER

-387 LAEREQLATQQVAE
+387 LAEREQLAAQQIAE
-401 LAVHRE
+401 LAVQRE
-407 HSAELRAA
+407 RSAELRTA

-423 ERFKAQYDEELR
+423 ERYKSRYEEEVR
-435 NGQSIRELLEATQE
+435 NGQSIRERLEATREQ
-449 HGLESRRQLENV
+449 GLESRRQLENV
-461 QDAWNSERK
+461 QEAWSSERK
-470 VFIEQVSLLNQRV
+470 VFIEQVAILNQRL
-483 DTKAGLLQQREHG
+483 DAKAGLLQQREHG

-503 LEQEREQ
+503 LDQEREQ

-516 EHRSTTV
+516 EHRSVTV
-523 HIETIEQQ
+523 HIETLEQQ
-531 LVNEQTAKKALESV
+531 LANERGAQKTLESV
-545 LASTETHAAQLQ
+545 LASTEAHAAQLQ
-557 ARLDEFQAN
+557 ARLDEFQTN
-566 DRQHELKE
+566 DRQHELMG
-574 RVSLLEAELDRS
+574 RVALLEAELGAAQKMADALADAESHAAQLQLKLDELLTNDKQEELSTRIALLEAELDR
-586 REDAKRACGELVA
+586 V
-599 AHEQQL
+599 
-605 TEEQVAKKALE
+605 V
-616 SVLASTETHAAQLQD
+616 
-631 RLDELQANNKQEEL
+631 
-645 NAKIALLEL
+645 
-654 ELDRVT
+654 
-660 GEGNKLREELIAGH
+660 GEGNKLRDELMAEH
-674 KQSEEQRRHGHEAE
+674 KQGDEKRRNEHETE
-688 LAELRRALEQQQ
+688 LANLRRALEQQQ
-700 AQIKSLT
+700 AQINTLT
-707 QELSKESDK
+707 QELAKESDR

-732 YQLGYQLKNAK
+732 YQLGYQIKNAR

-766 LSRAHQPAVLEA
+766 QARSHQPSEFEA

-812 GQLKIACIMDDFTF
+812 GQLKIACIMDDFTY

-831 EAQLQQLTPTAWQAE
+831 EAQLQQLTPAGWQSE

-928 KAALGHEHVYFLPFA
+928 KAALGHNQVYFLPFA

-1006 FPAEYQPFIVGT
+1006 FPPEYQPFIVGT

-1157 NFQRQTHTNSTL
+1157 NFQRQTHTSSIL
-1169 HLVLGRKVQQ
+1169 YLVLGRKVQQ
-1179 PTEKNTRVHYLR
+1179 PPGKDTRVRFLR
-1191 HKELEGKGIGDVIG
+1191 RKELEGKCIGDVIG
-1205 NAELLAGMVAED
+1205 NTKLLAGMVAED

-1275 AQLLAAFDCFDWCR
+1275 AQLFAAFDCFDWCR

-1311 GGAAAEMDA
+1311 GGAAAEKDA

-1343 ERIAPAEQGAIDVPE
+1343 ERIAPAEQGAIDVSE
-1358 IRLQQLQETFGP
+1358 IRLQQLQEIFGP

-1400 AARDL
+1400 AAKDL

-1460 TAFIRMGWRVY
+1460 TAFIRVGWRVY
-1471 QGGCA
+1471 QSGCA
-1476 EIKGLLLG
+1476 EIKSLLLG

-1494 GQAEHLLITNHY
+1494 GQAEHLLVTNHY
-1506 PSYEDLY
+1506 PSYDDLY

-1518 HSRVAAYRERGVNV
+1518 HTRVRAYAENGIKV
-1532 DVFRLRKD
+1532 DIFRLRKD
-1540 DAATYHEFEN
+1540 EPISWHEFQN
-1550 IDVITGSQSTL
+1550 ADVTTGSQNAL
-1561 RKLLDSGRYRN
+1561 RKMLKSGRYRH

-1577 LDPDMWEVLKDY
+1577 LDPNMWDVLKDFIDDIR
-1589 VDRLNVIVWVHGAEI
+1589 VTIWVHGAEI
-1604 QPWWRRQFNFKTE
+1604 HPWYRRKYNIETPEQE
-1617 EQLQVGKLQSE
+1617 EKAKAQSAV
-1628 QRLSF
+1628 RMSF
-1633 WSGLLKEMPANLKLI
+1633 WRGLLQPMPANLHLV
-1648 FVSHFFA
+1648 FVSNYFSN
-1655 EQVMEDLGF
+1655 EVMEDLGF
-1664 RLPEEKHHVIHNPI
+1664 RLPEGSYSVIHNPI
-1678 DTDLFNYIE
+1678 DSELFNYAE
-1687 KPVEQ
+1687 KDSEQ
-1692 RKKVLSIRPYAS
+1692 CRNILSVRPFATRQ
-1704 AVYANDLS
+1704 YANDLT
-1712 VKAIE
+1712 VKCILE
-1717 LLSTKPW
+1717 LSKKPI
-1724 FHELEFRMIGEGPLF
+1724 FDQLRFTIVGDGVLF
-1739 DETLKPLEKYP
+1739 EETIKPLRQFD
-1750 NVIIERRFLRRS
+1750 NVHIQQGFLTHP

-1768 KDYGLFL
+1768 KEHGIFL
-1775 CPSRMDTQG
+1775 CPTRWDSQG
-1784 VSRDEAMAS
+1784 VSRDEAMSS
-1793 GLVPVTNAVA
+1793 GLVPVTTAVA
-1803 AIPEFADGGSA
+1803 AIPEFADESCA
-1814 ILAPEDDYV
+1814 I
-1823 AMADGIA
+1823 
-1830 RLVENPQL
+1830 
-1838 FSAMS
+1838 FSAEEDWQGLAKGIEELASRPDVFKAMS
-1843 KSAVKRVE
+1843 ESASLRIKCQTE
-1851 DKTAASLIIGQE
+1851 KSLIIPKE
-1863 IELLCD
+1863 ISLLAN

>member
-1 MMATTLHEHP
+1 MATTLQENP
-11 FNGEQQQGKV
+11 SNDEQEQGKV
-21 VALSIGTKHYS
+21 VALSIGNKHYS

-48 TELQP
+48 TERQP

-63 VNVSAGD
+63 ANVSAGD

-90 DCKVTSFEPNA
+90 ECKVVSFEPNA

-120 TLMPFGVGHMAGQGH
+120 TLMPYGVGHSAGQGH
-135 FSAIMEENLGGQS
+135 FAAIMQENLGGQS
-148 IDIGEGDIR
+148 IEIGEGDIR

-163 LEFPD
+163 LELPG
-168 RVKVVKIDVEGME
+168 RVRLIKIDVEGME
-181 LPVLEGAARLIGK
+181 LPVLQGAAGLIEK

-213 AWMERH
+213 AWMESH
-219 GYTYWDTFNATPT
+219 GYTYWNTFNATPT
-232 HFFRPVE
+232 HLFRAAE
-239 SVSLDMRLARLQHHE
+239 SVSLDMRLARLQHTE

-261 AQLLKTTRDNLASAN
+261 AHLLKTARDNLANAN
-276 QKYREACQ
+276 QKYREACL
-284 RIDVLKE
+284 RIDALKE
-291 QIHNSDT
+291 QIHTSDA
-298 RQQELKAKLS
+298 RQQELKTKLS

-314 EAARQEVEQ
+314 EAARQDVEQ
-323 MRQRLHQAE
+323 MRQRLLKAE
-332 REYTARLDELASTMT
+332 RQYTARLDELASAMT
-347 DIAAEKAR
+347 DIATNKAHGQAR
-355 GRAHEQELGAQL
+355 EQELGAQL

-387 LAEREQLATQQVAE
+387 LAEREQLATEQVAE

-407 HSAELRAA
+407 HNAELRAA

-423 ERFKAQYDEELR
+423 ERFKAQYEEELR
-435 NGQSIRELLEATQE
+435 NGQSIRELLEATREQ
-449 HGLESRRQLENV
+449 GLESRRQLENV
-461 QDAWNSERK
+461 QDAWSSERK

-496 VALLEAE
+496 VALIEAE

-516 EHRSTTV
+516 EHRSATV

-531 LVNEQTAKKALESV
+531 LVSEQTAKKNLE
-545 LASTETHAAQLQ
+545 
-557 ARLDEFQAN
+557 
-566 DRQHELKE
+566 K
-574 RVSLLEAELDRS
+574 
-586 REDAKRACGELVA
+586 
-599 AHEQQL
+599 
-605 TEEQVAKKALE
+605 
-616 SVLASTETHAAQLQD
+616 VLASTETHAAQLQD

-654 ELDRVT
+654 ELDRVNR
-660 GEGNKLREELIAGH
+660 EGNKLREELIAGH
-674 KQSEEQRRHGHEAE
+674 KQSEEQRRNGHEAE
-688 LAELRRALEQQQ
+688 LADLRRALEQQQ
-700 AQIKSLT
+700 AQIESLT
-707 QELSKESDK
+707 HELNKESDK
-716 RRVAEQRLIQA
+716 RRIAEQRLIQA

-732 YQLGYQLKNAK
+732 YQLGYQLKNAR
-743 SLGGLVR
+743 SFGGLVR

-758 YRQASKQR
+758 YRQANKQR
-766 LSRAHQPAVLEA
+766 QSRFQQPAKIEA
-778 PKVFEHAPA
+778 PKIFEHAPV

-806 PQRMAQ
+806 PQRMVQ
-812 GQLKIACIMDDFTF
+812 GQLKVACIMDDFTY

-831 EAQLQQLTPTAWQAE
+831 EAQLQQLTPLGWQAE

-878 LQQIVRWCKTR
+878 LQQIVRWCTAR
-889 GTPTMFWNKEDPVHF
+889 GIPTMFWNKEDPVHF

-928 KAALGHEHVYFLPFA
+928 KAALGHDRVYFLPFA

-1006 FPAEYQPFIVGT
+1006 FPAEYQPFIIGT

-1130 TPVANPLPDVA
+1130 TPVANSLPDVA
-1141 VLSYARSEEDL
+1141 VLGYARTEEN
-1152 KAVLA
+1152 AQAILA
-1157 NFQRQTHTNSTL
+1157 NFQRQTHEGISL
-1169 HLVLGRKVQQ
+1169 YLLLGRKA
-1179 PTEKNTRVHYLR
+1179 PTPTIEDPRIHYLR
-1191 HKELEGKGIGDVIG
+1191 RKDIEGKPISDVIG
-1205 NAELLAGMVAED
+1205 AAQLLAGMVADD

-1243 RYNYAETGIEL
+1243 HYNYTETGIEL
-1254 LEPGRAYHNAGSL
+1254 LKPARAYHNAGSL

-1275 AQLLAAFDCFDWCR
+1275 ARVFAAVDCFAWCR
-1289 ALSSSRYGE
+1289 ALESSRYGE

-1311 GGAAAEMDA
+1311 GGAAAEPDA
-1320 VHQRVDDLSLDTGFT
+1320 VRQRVDDLPLDTGFT
-1335 IEELQARA
+1335 IEELQTRA
-1343 ERIAPAEQGAIDVPE
+1343 ERIAPAEQGAINVPE
-1358 IRLQQLQETFGP
+1358 IRLQQLQEIFGP

-1377 FQMEEHGW
+1377 FHMEQRGW
-1385 LVTSTLEDGKHEYIY
+1385 LVTSRLEDGKHEYIY

-1418 FLDVTPGLNLQLVM
+1418 FLDVTPGLNIQLVM

-1460 TAFIRMGWRVY
+1460 TAFIRMGWRIY

-1494 GQAEHLLITNHY
+1494 GRAEHLLVTNHY

-1550 IDVITGSQSTL
+1550 IDVITGSQTTL
-1561 RKLLDSGRYRN
+1561 RKLLDTGRYRN

-1577 LDPDMWEVLKDY
+1577 LDPAMWEVLKDH
-1589 VDRLNVIVWVHGAEI
+1589 VHEIKVIVWVHGAEV
-1604 QPWWRRQFNFKTE
+1604 QPWWRREYNYSSE
-1617 EQLQVGKLQSE
+1617 DQLQVAKLESDK
-1628 QRLSF
+1628 RMAFWRSLLSP
-1633 WSGLLKEMPANLKLI
+1633 MPENLKLV
-1648 FVSHFFA
+1648 FVSRYFA
-1655 EQVMEDLGF
+1655 DEVMEDVGI
-1664 RLPEEKHHVIHNPI
+1664 RVAESQYEIIHNPI
-1678 DTDLFNYIE
+1678 NTDIFSYEE
-1687 KPVEQ
+1687 KPLEQ
-1692 RKKVLSIRPYAS
+1692 RKKILSIRPYAS
-1704 AVYANDLS
+1704 PKYANDLS
-1712 VKAIE
+1712 AKAIQ
-1717 LLSTKPW
+1717 LLAKEP
-1724 FHELEFRMIGEGPLF
+1724 FFNELEFRMIGDGPLF
-1739 DETLKPLEKYP
+1739 EEILGPLRVYP
-1750 NVIIERRFLRRS
+1750 NVKIERCFLKQN

-1768 KDYGLFL
+1768 KEYGVFL
-1775 CPSRMDTQG
+1775 CPTRMDAQG

-1793 GLVPVTNAVA
+1793 GLVPITNAVA
-1803 AIPEFADGGSA
+1803 AIPEFVSDDCGC
-1814 ILAPEDDYV
+1814 LAPEEDAV
-1823 AMADGIA
+1823 WLSESIKGLWFESELFRNKSRMAA
-1830 RLVENPQL
+1830 RRVRMQSGNDVIIKKELST
-1838 FSAMS
+1838 FSI
-1843 KSAVKRVE
+1843 
-1851 DKTAASLIIGQE
+1851 TAWCEGSCGE
-1863 IELLCD
+1863 

>member
-1 MMATTLHEHP
+1 MATTLQENP
-11 FNGEQQQGKV
+11 PNDEEQQGKV
-21 VALSIGTKHYS
+21 VALSIGTKQYS
-32 IYLPNADIDY
+32 IYLPNVDIDY

-63 VNVSAGD
+63 ANVSAGD

-90 DCKVTSFEPNA
+90 ECKVTSFEPNV

-112 INQLSERV
+112 INQLGERV
-120 TLMPFGVGHMAGQGH
+120 TLMPFGVGHAAGQGH
-135 FSAIMEENLGGQS
+135 FAAIMEENLGGQS

-163 LEFPD
+163 LEFPE
-168 RVKVVKIDVEGME
+168 RVRLIKIDVEGME
-181 LPVLEGAARLIGK
+181 LPVLEGAVGLIEK
-194 DRPLIYVEC
+194 DQPLIYVEC
-203 MNADHYKTIS
+203 INADHYKTIS
-213 AWMERH
+213 TWMESH
-219 GYTYWDTFNATPT
+219 GYVYWDTFNATPT
-232 HFFRPVE
+232 HLFRPAE

-261 AQLLKTTRDNLASAN
+261 AQLLKTTRDNLANAN

-291 QIHNSDT
+291 QLQNSDT

-332 REYTARLDELASTMT
+332 RQYAARLDELASAMAA
-347 DIAAEKAR
+347 IAADKTEGQAR
-355 GRAHEQELGAQL
+355 EHELTAQL
-367 AEARRALESER
+367 DEARRTLESER

-387 LAEREQLATQQVAE
+387 LAEREQLAAQQIAE
-401 LAVHRE
+401 LAVQRE
-407 HSAELRAA
+407 RSAELRTA

-423 ERFKAQYDEELR
+423 ERYKSRYEEEVR
-435 NGQSIRELLEATQE
+435 NGQSIRERLEATREQ
-449 HGLESRRQLENV
+449 GLESRRQLENV
-461 QDAWNSERK
+461 QEAWSSERK
-470 VFIEQVSLLNQRV
+470 VFIEQVAILNQRL
-483 DTKAGLLQQREHG
+483 DAKAGLLQQREHG

-503 LEQEREQ
+503 LDQEREQ

-516 EHRSTTV
+516 EHRSVTV
-523 HIETIEQQ
+523 HIETLEQQ
-531 LVNEQTAKKALESV
+531 LANERGAQKTLESV
-545 LASTETHAAQLQ
+545 LASTEAHAAQLQ
-557 ARLDEFQAN
+557 ARLDEFQTN
-566 DRQHELKE
+566 DRQHELMG
-574 RVSLLEAELDRS
+574 RVALLEAELGAAQKMADALADAESHAAQLQLKLDELLTNDKQEELSTRIALLEAELDR
-586 REDAKRACGELVA
+586 V
-599 AHEQQL
+599 
-605 TEEQVAKKALE
+605 V
-616 SVLASTETHAAQLQD
+616 
-631 RLDELQANNKQEEL
+631 
-645 NAKIALLEL
+645 
-654 ELDRVT
+654 
-660 GEGNKLREELIAGH
+660 GEGNKLRDELMAEH
-674 KQSEEQRRHGHEAE
+674 KQGDEKRRNEHETE
-688 LAELRRALEQQQ
+688 LANLRRALEQQQ
-700 AQIKSLT
+700 AQINTLT
-707 QELSKESDK
+707 QELAKESDK
-716 RRVAEQRLIQA
+716 RRIAEQRLIQA

-732 YQLGYQLKNAK
+732 YQLGYQIKNAR

-766 LSRAHQPAVLEA
+766 QARSHQPSVFVA

-928 KAALGHEHVYFLPFA
+928 KAALGHDRVYFLPFA

-1006 FPAEYQPFIVGT
+1006 FPPEYQPFIVGT

-1072 FGDLVITTDSG
+1072 FGELVITTDSG

-1130 TPVANPLPDVA
+1130 TSVANPLPDVA
-1141 VLSYARSEEDL
+1141 VLGYARSEEDL
-1152 KAVLA
+1152 QAVLA
-1157 NFQRQTHTNSTL
+1157 NFQRQTHTSSIL
-1169 HLVLGRKVQQ
+1169 YLVLGRKVQQ
-1179 PTEKNTRVHYLR
+1179 PTGKDTRVHFLR
-1191 HKELEGKGIGDVIG
+1191 RKELEGKCIGDVIG
-1205 NAELLAGMVAED
+1205 NAELLAGMVADD

-1243 RYNYAETGIEL
+1243 RYNYVETGIEL

-1275 AQLLAAFDCFDWCR
+1275 AQLFAAFDCFDWCR

-1311 GGAAAEMDA
+1311 GGAAAEKDA

-1343 ERIAPAEQGAIDVPE
+1343 ERIAPAEQGAIDVSE
-1358 IRLQQLQETFGP
+1358 IRLQQLQEIFGP

-1385 LVTSTLEDGKHEYIY
+1385 LVSSTLEDGKHEYIY

-1405 TPEELGGKEQLKF
+1405 KPEELGGKEQLKF

-1460 TAFIRMGWRVY
+1460 TAFIRVGWRVY
-1471 QGGCA
+1471 QSGCA
-1476 EIKGLLLG
+1476 EIKSLLLG

-1494 GQAEHLLITNHY
+1494 GQAEHLLVTNHY
-1506 PSYEDLY
+1506 PSYDDLY

-1518 HSRVAAYRERGVNV
+1518 HTRVRAYAENGIKV
-1532 DVFRLRKD
+1532 DIFRLRKD
-1540 DAATYHEFEN
+1540 EPISWHEFQN
-1550 IDVITGSQSTL
+1550 ADVTTGSQNAL
-1561 RKLLDSGRYRN
+1561 RKMLKSGRYRH

-1577 LDPDMWEVLKDY
+1577 LDPNMWDVLKDFIDDIR
-1589 VDRLNVIVWVHGAEI
+1589 VTIWVHGAEI
-1604 QPWWRRQFNFKTE
+1604 HPWYRRKYNIETPEQE
-1617 EQLQVGKLQSE
+1617 EKAKAQSAV
-1628 QRLSF
+1628 RMSF
-1633 WSGLLKEMPANLKLI
+1633 WRGLLQPMPANLHLV
-1648 FVSHFFA
+1648 FVSNYFSN
-1655 EQVMEDLGF
+1655 EVMEDLGF
-1664 RLPEEKHHVIHNPI
+1664 RLPEGSYSVIHNPI
-1678 DTDLFNYIE
+1678 DSELFNYAE
-1687 KPVEQ
+1687 KDSEQ
-1692 RKKVLSIRPYAS
+1692 CRNILSVRPFATRQ
-1704 AVYANDLS
+1704 YANDLT
-1712 VKAIE
+1712 VKCILE
-1717 LLSTKPW
+1717 LSKKPI
-1724 FHELEFRMIGEGPLF
+1724 FDQLRFTIVGDGVLF
-1739 DETLKPLEKYP
+1739 EETIKPLRQFD
-1750 NVIIERRFLRRS
+1750 NVHIQQGFLTHP

-1768 KDYGLFL
+1768 KEHGIFL
-1775 CPSRMDTQG
+1775 CPTRWDSQG
-1784 VSRDEAMAS
+1784 VSRDEAMSS
-1793 GLVPVTNAVA
+1793 GLVPVTTAVA
-1803 AIPEFADGGSA
+1803 AIPEFADESCA
-1814 ILAPEDDYV
+1814 I
-1823 AMADGIA
+1823 
-1830 RLVENPQL
+1830 
-1838 FSAMS
+1838 FSAEEDWQGLAKGIEELASRPDVFKAMS
-1843 KSAVKRVE
+1843 ESASLRIKCQTE
-1851 DKTAASLIIGQE
+1851 KSLIIPKE
-1863 IELLCD
+1863 ISLLAN